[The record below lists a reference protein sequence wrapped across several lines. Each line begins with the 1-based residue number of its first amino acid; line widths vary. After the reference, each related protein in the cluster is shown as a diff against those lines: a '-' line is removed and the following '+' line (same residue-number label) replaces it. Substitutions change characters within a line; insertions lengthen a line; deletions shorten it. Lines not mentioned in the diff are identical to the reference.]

1 MRKTRKMSKAI
12 MAGVLSMAMVIQP
25 MTAFA
30 VEGNPFTE
38 DQIAENDNL
47 LYLVNCGTPDSS
59 VIPDGYVSMGL
70 YQSTVDQRYGEDPE
84 TGFSWGLAEDNEN
97 MVAVKGGDS
106 ASSLTGSYIYTS
118 DTQGTYEAGK
128 SGFLYSF
135 ELPDRESDEYLV
147 TVGIDNPWA
156 QYGTKYEDIIIEDQM
171 VEENLTAE
179 GFEGEYEVTVTDG
192 ELNVFVQAHPDS
204 RTESGDDPVL
214 SYIIVKAKT
223 EEPADPSVLTIESVE
238 ANSHQSGNE
247 ASKAIDGN
255 TGTHWHSSWETGHP
269 TVEDGLYI
277 TMDLGQ
283 EVSNLSQLTYTP
295 RQDKDSNGIYTEYE
309 ISVSTDGSEYTKVA
323 EGTWAADKDVKTA
336 TFPETAARYVRLTAV
351 HTMGNSDSEADQ
363 YACAAELALG
373 AVGDWDR
380 DAEKAALSEA
390 LAAAQ
395 EYLDSENGKTETE
408 LARLNGMVEDAEK
421 IAADGYLA
429 VKEELSGL
437 ADDITA
443 EVERL
448 ENNEP
453 YVTYDSITGTAAER
467 MFDNNGNKIQAHG
480 GQVQKIGDTWYWYG
494 EDKTNGYRPVEGV
507 HCYSSTDLYNWKDEG
522 LALDAI
528 DVPDEHYGDDSYVDL
543 SIFETDEELKALYGD
558 YAGQPSD
565 DPTYETK
572 LEEVYWN
579 LAEDRCVMERPK
591 VLYNESTG
599 QYVMWWHCDG
609 RTPTNTADY
618 GKARAGVAV
627 ADNPAGPFKFVGTY
641 LLASDPDRTDH
652 GFDSEGG
659 HVRDMNV
666 FKDDDG
672 TAYVL
677 YSSEGNEVMYIARL
691 NDSYTGLAK
700 DPEDMIHGED
710 FATISTD
717 SREAPAMFKYN
728 GMYYLITSGCTGW
741 APNQAAYAVAEDPM
755 GPWTRMGDPCVG
767 DTDRNTFWTQSTCVI
782 PVDPENGE
790 FIYMGDRWYNPDTG
804 ADISDS
810 RYVWLPIEFGSDNTI
825 MIKDYS
831 NWTLDEL
838 KGKGAISVDT
848 EFPETTTSVSSL
860 MESLPD
866 TVDVT
871 IGDTQYTGTPVE
883 WSMDD
888 RTAALGDYAL
898 GDVTVTGNLTELN
911 REFTV
916 TAFNCPP
923 SLVYFADCATGTD
936 NPSEIY
942 DRFAEGA
949 DELLNMVS
957 DQAYG
962 NDGGINWGY
971 TSIPGAS
978 GAGSSQDMGSHTPGD
993 FYDSGWWATSSG
1005 TIDYSFELDPGNYA
1019 VMTGYQE
1026 WWSSTRGIKITATS
1040 VDADGNETE
1049 IGTTTFTLSGEQD
1062 MQQRTDM
1069 TVPEDSDH
1077 VIVSIS
1083 KASGSDPVLSWIGIV
1098 STDEQTEPAAENLV
1112 TNGSFEDG
1120 STGWN
1125 LGTGASVQ
1133 KGDDA
1138 PDGTQYMRDN
1148 GDANDWGDGSSQS
1161 VEVEPDTEYV
1171 LTGSAKVDSSDP
1183 YYVGANVDGK
1193 EIYAVFSTDG
1203 SYTDTTDNADKL
1215 AYEVHAGAADWTDF
1229 EIRFTTGSETAS
1241 VNVYTWIDGGYG
1253 YLDNV
1258 VLKEVTGQL
1267 DWTEFDALMAEID
1280 ALDEAEYTEDSWAE
1294 FQTVVAE
1301 AKEFKENATD
1311 ETKQR
1316 EIRQMISTLEDAMEN
1331 LISIHEPTG
1340 DVTYYVDAENGDD
1353 SNDGTSPE
1361 TAWKTLAKASSIR
1374 QLKEGGSILLKAGSV
1389 WNGEQLTVKNAQ
1401 GTEENPVVIGSYGE
1415 GAKPVINGNGAN
1427 WDADT
1432 KEELAAVH
1440 IYNSEN
1446 IVIENLEITNWDETA
1461 APGSGWTYG
1470 QSSKLLSGL
1479 VVENK
1484 DAGALSNVVIRNNKI
1499 HDVNGKMAG
1508 GAEKAA
1514 GGLIVVVTGGGSNHT
1529 GKVESWYDGLTI
1541 DGNEVYK
1548 VCHEAIYMESVW
1560 ASRTLVG
1567 GTSSD
1572 TGYQNAGNS
1581 NWVGSNDV
1589 LIENNYVHDVAGD
1602 GIVPINTTDALV
1614 QYNLIDNAADT
1625 NWDYSANVNHA
1636 ALWTWD
1642 SDNVTFRYN
1651 EASNSSKDS
1660 AGEAMLPG
1668 TNDSMAFDFD
1678 YGVQNCLYEYNYSH
1692 DNYGGFLMLCPG
1704 PGATVNNIARYN
1716 LSINDGRYNGA
1727 PMIRVGGGKYGSN
1740 GVQVYNN
1747 TMYWEGNGGYAA
1759 ALAPASD
1766 WEGSVVTDVSIFNN
1780 IFYGPATDGSVKQS
1794 EGVSYYNNLVYSS
1807 DGSAQKVYQ
1816 AAAND
1821 ENAVY
1826 EDPMFADVTDF
1837 TSGSWADGKTT
1848 LGTAEGFKIQEGS
1861 PAIDAGAEHPDAP
1874 ASSPSAVADE
1884 LVPNTTDK
1892 PLSDYYGNALTDGRN
1907 DIGANEYTE
1916 EEAKELKITAN
1927 PEDVEGA
1934 AGENAVFTVAAE
1946 GSGLSYQ
1953 WQYANAGSSVW
1964 RASSMSGSD
1973 TPEITVPIASY
1984 RDGQKYRCVV
1994 TDRDGNSVTSESAT
2008 ITMIIPEDTPVI
2020 TSQPEDFV
2028 GTAGEMAVFEVEAE
2042 GSGLTYQWQYC
2053 NEGSNVWRNSSM
2065 AGSTTAA
2072 ISVEIASYR
2081 DGQKY
2086 RCVVTSESGYSATSD
2101 AAAIIIGVAED
2112 APHITSQPVSYEGA
2126 AGDTAV
2132 FEVKAEGEGLTYQ
2145 WQYCNANSNVWRTSS
2160 MKGNGTSTLSVP
2172 VTAARDGQKYRCVIT
2187 SGTGRVVTTET
2198 AVLTVIAN

>member
-1 MRKTRKMSKAI
+1 MKISNKVLRSRNALA
-12 MAGVLSMAMVIQP
+12 AGVLSVAMVLQP

-30 VEGNPFTE
+30 VEPTGDTPEVQDGDT
-38 DQIAENDNL
+38 
-47 LYLVNCGTPDSS
+47 LYLVNCATTDPS
-59 VIPDGYVSMGL
+59 VVPSGYDMGMC
-70 YQSTVDQRYGEDPE
+70 QSNVDQEYGQDSTGYSWGYDENDLSGKTDGSSPSDLTSSSWYISAGAVYDEATSGIKYEFDLPEGVDSVEVTAGVFIPQWWDDRTVVIELEGEDAGSMNCVDNVLSEE
-84 TGFSWGLAEDNEN
+84 T
-97 MVAVKGGDS
+97 
-106 ASSLTGSYIYTS
+106 YTVNV
-118 DTQGTYEAGK
+118 DDGVLDFRAK
-128 SGFLYSF
+128 AAA
-135 ELPDRESDEYLV
+135 DR
-147 TVGIDNPWA
+147 
-156 QYGTKYEDIIIEDQM
+156 
-171 VEENLTAE
+171 
-179 GFEGEYEVTVTDG
+179 
-192 ELNVFVQAHPDS
+192 
-204 RTESGDDPVL
+204 GDDANKDPML
-214 SYIIVKAKT
+214 SYIIVKADVEE
-223 EEPADPSVLTIESVE
+223 EEPEAPSVLTIQSVE
-238 ANSHQSGNE
+238 ANSYQSGNE
-247 ASKAIDGN
+247 ASKAIDGS
-255 TGTHWHSSWETGHP
+255 TGTHWHSSWATGHP
-269 TVEDGLYI
+269 TVADGLYI

-295 RQDKDSNGIYTEYE
+295 RQDRDSNGIYTEYE

-408 LARLNGMVEDAEK
+408 LARLNGMIEDAEK

-437 ADDITA
+437 ADSITG

-453 YVTYDSITGTAAER
+453 YITYDSITGTNGDI
-467 MFDNNGNKIQAHG
+467 MYDNNGTEIQAHG

-543 SIFETDEELKALYGD
+543 TIFETDEELKALYGD

-565 DPTYETK
+565 DPAYETK

-627 ADNPAGPFKFVGTY
+627 ADNPAGPFKFVGAY

-700 DPEDMIHGED
+700 DNEDMVLGED
-710 FATISTD
+710 FAIISTD

-741 APNQAAYAVAEDPM
+741 APNQAQYAVAEDPL
-755 GPWTRMGDPCVG
+755 GPWTRMGNPCIG
-767 DTDRNTFWTQSTCVI
+767 DTNNNTFSTQSTCVI
-782 PVDPENGE
+782 PVDPENGKY
-790 FIYMGDRWYNPDTG
+790 IYMGDRWTDDGVSNSLSAHP
-804 ADISDS
+804 
-810 RYVWLPIEFGSDNTI
+810 RYVWLPIEFGPDNTI

-831 NWTLDEL
+831 DWTLDEL
-838 KGKGAISVDT
+838 EGKGAISINT
-848 EFPETTTSVSSL
+848 EFPESTESISSL
-860 MESLPD
+860 MASLPSEI
-866 TVDVT
+866 DVT
-871 IGDTQYTGTPVE
+871 IGDTEYNGTPVE
-883 WSMDD
+883 WSLAEDV
-888 RTAALGDYAL
+888 AALGDYVL
-898 GDVTVTGNLTELN
+898 GDVTVTGSLTELN
-911 REFTV
+911 RDFTITV
-916 TAFNCPP
+916 FSCPT

-936 NPSEIY
+936 NPSEVF
-942 DRFAEGA
+942 DKFAAGA

-957 DQAYG
+957 DQAYE
-962 NDGGINWGY
+962 NDNGVNWGY
-971 TSIPGAS
+971 TSTPGAS
-978 GAGSSQDMGSHTPGD
+978 GASSSQDMGSHTPGD
-993 FYDSGWWATSSG
+993 FYDSGWWATSTG
-1005 TIDYSFELDPGNYA
+1005 TIDYSFELDPGSYA

-1040 VDADGNETE
+1040 VDADGIQTE
-1049 IGTTTFTLSGEQD
+1049 IGSTSFTLSGEQD
-1062 MQQRTDM
+1062 MQQRTDI

-1098 STDEQTEPAAENLV
+1098 GTEAAE
-1112 TNGSFEDG
+1112 
-1120 STGWN
+1120 
-1125 LGTGASVQ
+1125 
-1133 KGDDA
+1133 
-1138 PDGTQYMRDN
+1138 P
-1148 GDANDWGDGSSQS
+1148 
-1161 VEVEPDTEYV
+1161 
-1171 LTGSAKVDSSDP
+1171 
-1183 YYVGANVDGK
+1183 
-1193 EIYAVFSTDG
+1193 
-1203 SYTDTTDNADKL
+1203 
-1215 AYEVHAGAADWTDF
+1215 
-1229 EIRFTTGSETAS
+1229 SE
-1241 VNVYTWIDGGYG
+1241 
-1253 YLDNV
+1253 
-1258 VLKEVTGQL
+1258 L
-1267 DWTEFDALMAEID
+1267 DWTEFDALMTEID
-1280 ALDEAEYTEDSWAE
+1280 ALDEAEYTEDSWAA
-1294 FQTVVAE
+1294 FQAVVAE
-1301 AKEFKENATD
+1301 AKEFKENAAD
-1311 ETKQR
+1311 DTKQR
-1316 EIRQMISTLEDAMEN
+1316 DIRQMIAALEDAMEN

-1389 WNGEQLTVKNAQ
+1389 WNGEQLTVRNAQ
-1401 GTEENPVVIGSYGE
+1401 GTEANPVVIGSYGD

-1446 IVIENLEITNWDETA
+1446 IVIENLEITNWDSSV
-1461 APGSGWTYG
+1461 SGDYT

-1499 HDVNGKMAG
+1499 HDVNGRMAG

-1529 GKVESWYDGLTI
+1529 GTVESWYDGLTI
-1541 DGNEVYK
+1541 DGNEVYN

-1581 NWVGSNDV
+1581 SWVGSNDIT
-1589 LIENNYVHDVAGD
+1589 IENNYVHDVAGD

-1614 QYNLIDNAADT
+1614 QYNLIDNSADSS
-1625 NWDYSANVNHA
+1625 WDYSANPNHA

-1642 SDNVTFRYN
+1642 TDNVTFRYN
-1651 EASNSSKDS
+1651 EAFNTSKDS
-1660 AGEAMLPG
+1660 KG
-1668 TNDSMAFDFD
+1668 TAVGNDSMAFDFD
-1678 YGVQNCLYEYNYSH
+1678 YGVQNCTYEYNYSH
-1692 DNYGGFLMLCPG
+1692 DNLGGFLMLCPG

-1716 LSINDGRYNGA
+1716 LSVNDGLYEGA
-1727 PMIRVGGGKYGSN
+1727 PMIRMGTGKYGSI
-1740 GVQVYNN
+1740 GVQIYNN
-1747 TMYWEGNGGYAA
+1747 TMYWEGTGYS
-1759 ALAPASD
+1759 ASLTPD
-1766 WEGSVVTDVSIFNN
+1766 SYWEGPVIEDVSVFNN
-1780 IFYGPATDGSVKQS
+1780 IFYGPAVSGSVSTQS
-1794 EGVSYYNNLVYSS
+1794 GISYYNNLVYSS
-1807 DGSAQKVYQ
+1807 DGSAQEVYQ

-1826 EDPMFADVTDF
+1826 EDPMFVDVTDY
-1837 TSGSWADGKTT
+1837 TTGSWADGETT
-1848 LGTAEGFKIQEGS
+1848 LGTADGFKIQEGS
-1861 PAIDAGAEHPDAP
+1861 PAIDAGAEHPEAP
-1874 ASSPSAVADE
+1874 ASSTSDIADE
-1884 LVPNTTDK
+1884 LVPNTTEK
-1892 PLSDYYGNALTDGRN
+1892 PETDYYGNALTDGKN
-1907 DIGANEYTE
+1907 DIGASEYTE
-1916 EEAKELKITAN
+1916 EPIVDKTELEAAIKDAEAIEADKYTQDSYSALAEALDAARTVLADESAAQGQVNEAVESLRAAIENLVEIEPEPGTDEPGTDEPGTDEPGTDKPGTDKPDPGKTPDNKPGQTDTVQTGDASPVMLYVMITA
-1927 PEDVEGA
+1927 VAFIVIFGA
-1934 AGENAVFTVAAE
+1934 A
-1946 GSGLSYQ
+1946 
-1953 WQYANAGSSVW
+1953 
-1964 RASSMSGSD
+1964 
-1973 TPEITVPIASY
+1973 
-1984 RDGQKYRCVV
+1984 
-1994 TDRDGNSVTSESAT
+1994 
-2008 ITMIIPEDTPVI
+2008 
-2020 TSQPEDFV
+2020 
-2028 GTAGEMAVFEVEAE
+2028 
-2042 GSGLTYQWQYC
+2042 
-2053 NEGSNVWRNSSM
+2053 
-2065 AGSTTAA
+2065 
-2072 ISVEIASYR
+2072 
-2081 DGQKY
+2081 
-2086 RCVVTSESGYSATSD
+2086 
-2101 AAAIIIGVAED
+2101 
-2112 APHITSQPVSYEGA
+2112 
-2126 AGDTAV
+2126 
-2132 FEVKAEGEGLTYQ
+2132 
-2145 WQYCNANSNVWRTSS
+2145 
-2160 MKGNGTSTLSVP
+2160 
-2172 VTAARDGQKYRCVIT
+2172 
-2187 SGTGRVVTTET
+2187 
-2198 AVLTVIAN
+2198 TVIIKRRKG

>member
-1 MRKTRKMSKAI
+1 MKISNKVLRSRNALA
-12 MAGVLSMAMVIQP
+12 AGVLSVAMVLQP

-30 VEGNPFTE
+30 VEPTGDTPEVQDGDT
-38 DQIAENDNL
+38 
-47 LYLVNCGTPDSS
+47 LYLVNCATTDPS
-59 VIPDGYVSMGL
+59 VVPSGYDMGMC
-70 YQSTVDQRYGEDPE
+70 QSNVDQEYGQDSTGYSWGYDENDLSGKTDGSSPSDLTSSLWYISAGAVYDEATSGIKYEFDLPEGVDSVEVTAGVFIPQWWDDRTVVIELEGEDAGSMNCVDNVLSEE
-84 TGFSWGLAEDNEN
+84 T
-97 MVAVKGGDS
+97 
-106 ASSLTGSYIYTS
+106 YTVNV
-118 DTQGTYEAGK
+118 DDGVLDFRAK
-128 SGFLYSF
+128 AAA
-135 ELPDRESDEYLV
+135 DR
-147 TVGIDNPWA
+147 
-156 QYGTKYEDIIIEDQM
+156 
-171 VEENLTAE
+171 
-179 GFEGEYEVTVTDG
+179 
-192 ELNVFVQAHPDS
+192 
-204 RTESGDDPVL
+204 GDDANKDPML
-214 SYIIVKAKT
+214 SYIIVKADVEE
-223 EEPADPSVLTIESVE
+223 EEPEAPSVLTIQSVE
-238 ANSHQSGNE
+238 ANSYQSGNE
-247 ASKAIDGN
+247 ASKAIDGS
-255 TGTHWHSSWETGHP
+255 TGTHWHSSWATGHP
-269 TVEDGLYI
+269 TVADGLYI

-408 LARLNGMVEDAEK
+408 LARLNGMIEDAEK

-437 ADDITA
+437 ADSITG

-453 YVTYDSITGTAAER
+453 YITYDSITGTNGDI
-467 MFDNNGNKIQAHG
+467 MYDNNGTEIQAHG

-543 SIFETDEELKALYGD
+543 TIFETDEELKALYGD

-565 DPTYETK
+565 DPAYETK

-627 ADNPAGPFKFVGTY
+627 ADNPAGPFKFVGAY

-700 DPEDMIHGED
+700 DNEDMVLGED
-710 FATISTD
+710 FAIISTD

-741 APNQAAYAVAEDPM
+741 APNQAQYAVAEDPL
-755 GPWTRMGDPCVG
+755 GPWTRMGNPCIG
-767 DTDRNTFWTQSTCVI
+767 DTNNNTFSTQSTCVI
-782 PVDPENGE
+782 PVDPENGKY
-790 FIYMGDRWYNPDTG
+790 IYMGDRWTDDGVSNSLSAHP
-804 ADISDS
+804 
-810 RYVWLPIEFGSDNTI
+810 RYVWLPIEFGPDNTI

-831 NWTLDEL
+831 DWTLDEL
-838 KGKGAISVDT
+838 EGKGAISINT
-848 EFPETTTSVSSL
+848 EFPESTESISSL
-860 MESLPD
+860 MASLPSEI
-866 TVDVT
+866 DVT
-871 IGDTQYTGTPVE
+871 IGDTEYNGTPVE
-883 WSMDD
+883 WSLAEDV
-888 RTAALGDYAL
+888 AALGDYVL
-898 GDVTVTGNLTELN
+898 GDVTVTGSLTELN
-911 REFTV
+911 RDFTITV
-916 TAFNCPP
+916 FSCPT

-936 NPSEIY
+936 NPSEVF
-942 DRFAEGA
+942 DKFAAGA

-957 DQAYG
+957 DQAYE
-962 NDGGINWGY
+962 NDNGVNWGY
-971 TSIPGAS
+971 TSTPGAS
-978 GAGSSQDMGSHTPGD
+978 GASSSQDMGSHTPGD
-993 FYDSGWWATSSG
+993 FYDSGWWATSTG
-1005 TIDYSFELDPGNYA
+1005 TIDYSFELDPGSYA

-1040 VDADGNETE
+1040 VDADGIQTE
-1049 IGTTTFTLSGEQD
+1049 IGSTSFTLSGEQD
-1062 MQQRTDM
+1062 MQQRTDI

-1098 STDEQTEPAAENLV
+1098 GTEAAE
-1112 TNGSFEDG
+1112 
-1120 STGWN
+1120 
-1125 LGTGASVQ
+1125 
-1133 KGDDA
+1133 
-1138 PDGTQYMRDN
+1138 P
-1148 GDANDWGDGSSQS
+1148 
-1161 VEVEPDTEYV
+1161 
-1171 LTGSAKVDSSDP
+1171 
-1183 YYVGANVDGK
+1183 
-1193 EIYAVFSTDG
+1193 
-1203 SYTDTTDNADKL
+1203 
-1215 AYEVHAGAADWTDF
+1215 
-1229 EIRFTTGSETAS
+1229 SE
-1241 VNVYTWIDGGYG
+1241 
-1253 YLDNV
+1253 
-1258 VLKEVTGQL
+1258 L
-1267 DWTEFDALMAEID
+1267 DWTEFDALMTEID
-1280 ALDEAEYTEDSWAE
+1280 ALDEAEYTEDSWAA
-1294 FQTVVAE
+1294 FQAVVAE
-1301 AKEFKENATD
+1301 AKEFKENAAD
-1311 ETKQR
+1311 DTKQR
-1316 EIRQMISTLEDAMEN
+1316 DIRQMIAALEDAMEN

-1389 WNGEQLTVKNAQ
+1389 WNGEQLTVRNAQ
-1401 GTEENPVVIGSYGE
+1401 GTEANPVVIGSYGD

-1446 IVIENLEITNWDETA
+1446 IVIENLEITNWDSSV
-1461 APGSGWTYG
+1461 SGDYT

-1499 HDVNGKMAG
+1499 HDVNGRMAG

-1529 GKVESWYDGLTI
+1529 GTVESWYDGLTI
-1541 DGNEVYK
+1541 DGNEVYN

-1581 NWVGSNDV
+1581 SWVGSNDV
-1589 LIENNYVHDVAGD
+1589 TIENNYVHDVAGD

-1614 QYNLIDNAADT
+1614 QYNLIDNSADSS
-1625 NWDYSANVNHA
+1625 WDYSANPNHA

-1642 SDNVTFRYN
+1642 TDNVTFRYN
-1651 EASNSSKDS
+1651 EAFNTSKDS
-1660 AGEAMLPG
+1660 KG
-1668 TNDSMAFDFD
+1668 TAVGNDSMAFDFD
-1678 YGVQNCLYEYNYSH
+1678 YGVQNCTYEYNYSH
-1692 DNYGGFLMLCPG
+1692 DNLGGFLMLCPG

-1716 LSINDGRYNGA
+1716 LSVNDGLYEGA
-1727 PMIRVGGGKYGSN
+1727 PMIRMGTGKYGSI
-1740 GVQVYNN
+1740 GVQIYNN
-1747 TMYWEGNGGYAA
+1747 TMYWEGTGYS
-1759 ALAPASD
+1759 ASLTPD
-1766 WEGSVVTDVSIFNN
+1766 SYWEGPVIEDVSVFNN
-1780 IFYGPATDGSVKQS
+1780 IFYGPAVSGSVSTQS
-1794 EGVSYYNNLVYSS
+1794 GISYYNNLVYSS
-1807 DGSAQKVYQ
+1807 DGSAQEVYQ

-1826 EDPMFADVTDF
+1826 EDPMFVDVTDY
-1837 TSGSWADGKTT
+1837 TTGSWADGETT
-1848 LGTAEGFKIQEGS
+1848 LGTADGFKIQEGS
-1861 PAIDAGAEHPDAP
+1861 PAIDAGAEHPEAP
-1874 ASSPSAVADE
+1874 ASSTSDIADE
-1884 LVPNTTDK
+1884 LVPNTTEK
-1892 PLSDYYGNALTDGRN
+1892 PETDYYGNALTDGKN
-1907 DIGANEYTE
+1907 DIGASEYTE
-1916 EEAKELKITAN
+1916 EPIVDKTELEAAIKDAEAIEADKYTQDSYSALAEALDAARTVLADESAAQGQVNEAVESLRAAIENLVEIEPEPGTDEPGTDEPGTDEPGTDKPGTDKPDPGKTPDNKPGQTDTVQTGDASPVMLYVMITA
-1927 PEDVEGA
+1927 VAFIVIFGA
-1934 AGENAVFTVAAE
+1934 T
-1946 GSGLSYQ
+1946 
-1953 WQYANAGSSVW
+1953 
-1964 RASSMSGSD
+1964 
-1973 TPEITVPIASY
+1973 
-1984 RDGQKYRCVV
+1984 
-1994 TDRDGNSVTSESAT
+1994 
-2008 ITMIIPEDTPVI
+2008 
-2020 TSQPEDFV
+2020 
-2028 GTAGEMAVFEVEAE
+2028 
-2042 GSGLTYQWQYC
+2042 
-2053 NEGSNVWRNSSM
+2053 
-2065 AGSTTAA
+2065 
-2072 ISVEIASYR
+2072 
-2081 DGQKY
+2081 
-2086 RCVVTSESGYSATSD
+2086 
-2101 AAAIIIGVAED
+2101 
-2112 APHITSQPVSYEGA
+2112 
-2126 AGDTAV
+2126 
-2132 FEVKAEGEGLTYQ
+2132 
-2145 WQYCNANSNVWRTSS
+2145 
-2160 MKGNGTSTLSVP
+2160 
-2172 VTAARDGQKYRCVIT
+2172 
-2187 SGTGRVVTTET
+2187 
-2198 AVLTVIAN
+2198 TVIIKRRKG

>member
-1 MRKTRKMSKAI
+1 MKISNKVLRSRNALA
-12 MAGVLSMAMVIQP
+12 AGVLSVAMVLQP

-30 VEGNPFTE
+30 VEPTGDTPEVQDGDT
-38 DQIAENDNL
+38 
-47 LYLVNCGTPDSS
+47 LYLVNCATTDPS
-59 VIPDGYVSMGL
+59 VVPSGYDMGMC
-70 YQSTVDQRYGEDPE
+70 QSNVDQEYGQDS
-84 TGFSWGLAEDNEN
+84 TGYSWGYDEN
-97 MVAVKGGDS
+97 DLSGKTDGSSPSDLTSSSWYISAGAVYDE
-106 ASSLTGSYIYTS
+106 ATS
-118 DTQGTYEAGK
+118 
-128 SGFLYSF
+128 
-135 ELPDRESDEYLV
+135 
-147 TVGIDNPWA
+147 GI
-156 QYGTKYEDIIIEDQM
+156 KYEFDLPEGVDSVEVTAGVFIPQWWDDRTVVIE
-171 VEENLTAE
+171 L
-179 GFEGEYEVTVTDG
+179 EGEAAGSMNCVDNVLSEETYTVNVDDG
-192 ELNVFVQAHPDS
+192 VLDFRAKAAAD
-204 RTESGDDPVL
+204 RGDDANKDPML
-214 SYIIVKAKT
+214 SYIIVKADVEE
-223 EEPADPSVLTIESVE
+223 EEPEAPSVLTIQSVE
-238 ANSHQSGNE
+238 ANSYQSGNE
-247 ASKAIDGN
+247 ASKAIDGS
-255 TGTHWHSSWETGHP
+255 TGTHWHSSWATGHP
-269 TVEDGLYI
+269 TVADGLYI

-408 LARLNGMVEDAEK
+408 LARLNGMIEDAEK

-437 ADDITA
+437 ADSITG

-453 YVTYDSITGTAAER
+453 YITYDSITGTNGDI
-467 MFDNNGNKIQAHG
+467 MYDNNGTEIQAHG

-543 SIFETDEELKALYGD
+543 TIFETDEELKALYGD

-565 DPTYETK
+565 DPAYETK

-627 ADNPAGPFKFVGTY
+627 ADNPAGPFKFVGAY

-700 DPEDMIHGED
+700 DNEDMVLGED
-710 FATISTD
+710 FAIISTD

-741 APNQAAYAVAEDPM
+741 APNQAQYAVAEDPL
-755 GPWTRMGDPCVG
+755 GPWTRMGNPCIG
-767 DTDRNTFWTQSTCVI
+767 DTNNNTFSTQSTCVI
-782 PVDPENGE
+782 PVDPENGKY
-790 FIYMGDRWYNPDTG
+790 IYMGDRWTDDGVSNSLSAHP
-804 ADISDS
+804 
-810 RYVWLPIEFGSDNTI
+810 RYVWLPIEFGPDNTI

-831 NWTLDEL
+831 DWTLDEL
-838 KGKGAISVDT
+838 EGKGAISINT
-848 EFPETTTSVSSL
+848 EFPESTESISSL
-860 MESLPD
+860 MASLPSEI
-866 TVDVT
+866 DVT
-871 IGDTQYTGTPVE
+871 IGDTEYNGTPVE
-883 WSMDD
+883 WSLAEDV
-888 RTAALGDYAL
+888 AALGDYVL
-898 GDVTVTGNLTELN
+898 GDVTVTGSLTELN
-911 REFTV
+911 RDFTITV
-916 TAFNCPP
+916 FSCPT

-936 NPSEIY
+936 NPSEVF
-942 DRFAEGA
+942 DKFAAGA

-957 DQAYG
+957 DQAYE
-962 NDGGINWGY
+962 NDNGVNWGY
-971 TSIPGAS
+971 TSTPGAS
-978 GAGSSQDMGSHTPGD
+978 GASSSQDMGSHTLGD
-993 FYDSGWWATSSG
+993 FYDSGWWATSTG
-1005 TIDYSFELDPGNYA
+1005 TIDYSFELDPGSYA

-1040 VDADGNETE
+1040 VDADGIQTE
-1049 IGTTTFTLSGEQD
+1049 IGSTSFTLSGEQD
-1062 MQQRTDM
+1062 MQQRTDI

-1098 STDEQTEPAAENLV
+1098 GTEAAE
-1112 TNGSFEDG
+1112 
-1120 STGWN
+1120 
-1125 LGTGASVQ
+1125 
-1133 KGDDA
+1133 
-1138 PDGTQYMRDN
+1138 P
-1148 GDANDWGDGSSQS
+1148 
-1161 VEVEPDTEYV
+1161 
-1171 LTGSAKVDSSDP
+1171 
-1183 YYVGANVDGK
+1183 
-1193 EIYAVFSTDG
+1193 
-1203 SYTDTTDNADKL
+1203 
-1215 AYEVHAGAADWTDF
+1215 
-1229 EIRFTTGSETAS
+1229 SE
-1241 VNVYTWIDGGYG
+1241 
-1253 YLDNV
+1253 
-1258 VLKEVTGQL
+1258 L
-1267 DWTEFDALMAEID
+1267 DWTEFDALMTEID
-1280 ALDEAEYTEDSWAE
+1280 ALDEAEYTEDSWAA
-1294 FQTVVAE
+1294 FQAVVAE
-1301 AKEFKENATD
+1301 AKEFKENAAD
-1311 ETKQR
+1311 DTKQR
-1316 EIRQMISTLEDAMEN
+1316 DIRQMIAALEDAMEN

-1389 WNGEQLTVKNAQ
+1389 WNGEQLTVRNAQ
-1401 GTEENPVVIGSYGE
+1401 GTEANPVVIGSYGD

-1446 IVIENLEITNWDETA
+1446 IVIENLEITNWDSSV
-1461 APGSGWTYG
+1461 SGDYT

-1499 HDVNGKMAG
+1499 HDVNGRMAG

-1529 GKVESWYDGLTI
+1529 GTVESWYDGLTI
-1541 DGNEVYK
+1541 DGNEVYN

-1581 NWVGSNDV
+1581 SWVGSNDV
-1589 LIENNYVHDVAGD
+1589 TIENNYVHDVAGD

-1614 QYNLIDNAADT
+1614 QYNLIDNSADSS
-1625 NWDYSANVNHA
+1625 WDYSANPNHA

-1642 SDNVTFRYN
+1642 TDNVTFRYN
-1651 EASNSSKDS
+1651 EAFNTSKDS
-1660 AGEAMLPG
+1660 KG
-1668 TNDSMAFDFD
+1668 TAVGNDSMAFDFD
-1678 YGVQNCLYEYNYSH
+1678 YGVQNCTYEYNYSH
-1692 DNYGGFLMLCPG
+1692 DNLGGFLMLCPG

-1716 LSINDGRYNGA
+1716 LSVNDGLYEGA
-1727 PMIRVGGGKYGSN
+1727 PMIRMGTGKYGSI
-1740 GVQVYNN
+1740 GVQIYNN
-1747 TMYWEGNGGYAA
+1747 TMYWEGTGYS
-1759 ALAPASD
+1759 ASLTPD
-1766 WEGSVVTDVSIFNN
+1766 SYWEGPVIEDVSVFNN
-1780 IFYGPATDGSVKQS
+1780 IFYGPAVSGSVSTQS
-1794 EGVSYYNNLVYSS
+1794 GISYYNNLVYSS
-1807 DGSAQKVYQ
+1807 DGSAQEVYQ

-1826 EDPMFADVTDF
+1826 EDPMFVDVTDY
-1837 TSGSWADGKTT
+1837 TTGSWADGETT
-1848 LGTAEGFKIQEGS
+1848 LGTADGFKIQEGS
-1861 PAIDAGAEHPDAP
+1861 PAIDAGAEHPEAP
-1874 ASSPSAVADE
+1874 ASSTSDIADE
-1884 LVPNTTDK
+1884 LVPNTTEK
-1892 PLSDYYGNALTDGRN
+1892 PETDYYGNALTDGKN
-1907 DIGANEYTE
+1907 DIGASEYTE
-1916 EEAKELKITAN
+1916 EPIVDKTELEAAIKDAEAIEADKYTQDSYSALAEALDAARTVLADESAAQGQVNEAVESLRAAIENLVEIEPEPGTDEPGTDEPGTDEPGTDKPGTDKPDPGKTPDNKPGQTDTVQTGDASPVMLYVMITA
-1927 PEDVEGA
+1927 VAFIVIFGA
-1934 AGENAVFTVAAE
+1934 A
-1946 GSGLSYQ
+1946 
-1953 WQYANAGSSVW
+1953 
-1964 RASSMSGSD
+1964 
-1973 TPEITVPIASY
+1973 
-1984 RDGQKYRCVV
+1984 
-1994 TDRDGNSVTSESAT
+1994 
-2008 ITMIIPEDTPVI
+2008 
-2020 TSQPEDFV
+2020 
-2028 GTAGEMAVFEVEAE
+2028 
-2042 GSGLTYQWQYC
+2042 
-2053 NEGSNVWRNSSM
+2053 
-2065 AGSTTAA
+2065 
-2072 ISVEIASYR
+2072 
-2081 DGQKY
+2081 
-2086 RCVVTSESGYSATSD
+2086 
-2101 AAAIIIGVAED
+2101 
-2112 APHITSQPVSYEGA
+2112 
-2126 AGDTAV
+2126 
-2132 FEVKAEGEGLTYQ
+2132 
-2145 WQYCNANSNVWRTSS
+2145 
-2160 MKGNGTSTLSVP
+2160 
-2172 VTAARDGQKYRCVIT
+2172 
-2187 SGTGRVVTTET
+2187 
-2198 AVLTVIAN
+2198 TVIIKRRKG

>member
-1 MRKTRKMSKAI
+1 MKISNKVLRSRNALA
-12 MAGVLSMAMVIQP
+12 AGVLSVAMVLQP

-30 VEGNPFTE
+30 VEPTGDTPEVQDGDT
-38 DQIAENDNL
+38 
-47 LYLVNCGTPDSS
+47 LYLVNCATTDPS
-59 VIPDGYVSMGL
+59 VVPSGYDMGMC
-70 YQSTVDQRYGEDPE
+70 QSNVDQEYGQDSTGYSWGYDENDLSGKTDGSSPSDLTSSSWYISAGAVYDEATSGIKYEFDLPEGVDSVEVTAGVFIPQWWDDRTVVIELEGEDAGSMNCVDNVLSEE
-84 TGFSWGLAEDNEN
+84 T
-97 MVAVKGGDS
+97 
-106 ASSLTGSYIYTS
+106 YTVNV
-118 DTQGTYEAGK
+118 DDGVLDFRAK
-128 SGFLYSF
+128 AAA
-135 ELPDRESDEYLV
+135 DR
-147 TVGIDNPWA
+147 
-156 QYGTKYEDIIIEDQM
+156 
-171 VEENLTAE
+171 
-179 GFEGEYEVTVTDG
+179 
-192 ELNVFVQAHPDS
+192 
-204 RTESGDDPVL
+204 GDDANKDPML
-214 SYIIVKAKT
+214 SYIIVKADVEE
-223 EEPADPSVLTIESVE
+223 EEPEAPSVLTIQSVE
-238 ANSHQSGNE
+238 ANSYQSGNE
-247 ASKAIDGN
+247 ASKAIDGS
-255 TGTHWHSSWETGHP
+255 TGTHWHSSWATGHP
-269 TVEDGLYI
+269 TVADGLYI

-408 LARLNGMVEDAEK
+408 LARLNGMIEDAEK

-437 ADDITA
+437 ADSITG

-453 YVTYDSITGTAAER
+453 YITYDSITGTNGDI
-467 MFDNNGNKIQAHG
+467 MYDNNGTEIQAHG

-522 LALDAI
+522 IALDAI

-543 SIFETDEELKALYGD
+543 TIFETDEELKALYGD

-565 DPTYETK
+565 DPAYETK

-627 ADNPAGPFKFVGTY
+627 ADNPAGPFKFVGAY

-700 DPEDMIHGED
+700 DNEDMVLGED
-710 FATISTD
+710 FAIISTD

-741 APNQAAYAVAEDPM
+741 APNQAQYAVAEDPL
-755 GPWTRMGDPCVG
+755 GPWTRMGNPCIG
-767 DTDRNTFWTQSTCVI
+767 DTNNNTFSTQSTCVI
-782 PVDPENGE
+782 PVDPENGKY
-790 FIYMGDRWYNPDTG
+790 IYMGDRWTDDGVSNSLSAHP
-804 ADISDS
+804 
-810 RYVWLPIEFGSDNTI
+810 RYVWLPIEFGPDNTI

-831 NWTLDEL
+831 DWTLDEL
-838 KGKGAISVDT
+838 EGKGAISINT
-848 EFPETTTSVSSL
+848 EFPESTESISSL
-860 MESLPD
+860 MASLPSEI
-866 TVDVT
+866 DVT
-871 IGDTQYTGTPVE
+871 IGDTEYNGTPVE
-883 WSMDD
+883 WSLAEDV
-888 RTAALGDYAL
+888 AALGDYVL
-898 GDVTVTGNLTELN
+898 GDVTVTGSLTELN
-911 REFTV
+911 RDFTITV
-916 TAFNCPP
+916 FSCPT

-936 NPSEIY
+936 NPSEVF
-942 DRFAEGA
+942 DKFAAGA

-957 DQAYG
+957 DQAYE
-962 NDGGINWGY
+962 NDNGVNWGY
-971 TSIPGAS
+971 TSTPGAS
-978 GAGSSQDMGSHTPGD
+978 GASSSQDMGSHTPGD
-993 FYDSGWWATSSG
+993 FYDSGWWATSTG
-1005 TIDYSFELDPGNYA
+1005 TIDYSFELDPGSYA

-1040 VDADGNETE
+1040 VDADGIQTE
-1049 IGTTTFTLSGEQD
+1049 IGSTSFTLSGEQD
-1062 MQQRTDM
+1062 MQQRTDI

-1098 STDEQTEPAAENLV
+1098 GTEAAE
-1112 TNGSFEDG
+1112 
-1120 STGWN
+1120 
-1125 LGTGASVQ
+1125 
-1133 KGDDA
+1133 
-1138 PDGTQYMRDN
+1138 P
-1148 GDANDWGDGSSQS
+1148 
-1161 VEVEPDTEYV
+1161 
-1171 LTGSAKVDSSDP
+1171 
-1183 YYVGANVDGK
+1183 
-1193 EIYAVFSTDG
+1193 
-1203 SYTDTTDNADKL
+1203 
-1215 AYEVHAGAADWTDF
+1215 
-1229 EIRFTTGSETAS
+1229 SE
-1241 VNVYTWIDGGYG
+1241 
-1253 YLDNV
+1253 
-1258 VLKEVTGQL
+1258 L
-1267 DWTEFDALMAEID
+1267 DWTEFDALMTEID
-1280 ALDEAEYTEDSWAE
+1280 ALDEAEYTEDSWAA
-1294 FQTVVAE
+1294 FQAVVAE
-1301 AKEFKENATD
+1301 AKEFKENAAD
-1311 ETKQR
+1311 DTKQR
-1316 EIRQMISTLEDAMEN
+1316 DIRQMIAALEDAMEN

-1389 WNGEQLTVKNAQ
+1389 WNGEQLTVRNAQ
-1401 GTEENPVVIGSYGE
+1401 GTEANPVVIGSYGD

-1446 IVIENLEITNWDETA
+1446 IVIENLEITNWDSSV
-1461 APGSGWTYG
+1461 SGDYT

-1499 HDVNGKMAG
+1499 HDVNGRMAG

-1529 GKVESWYDGLTI
+1529 GTVESWYDGLTI
-1541 DGNEVYK
+1541 DGNEVYN

-1581 NWVGSNDV
+1581 SWVGSNDV
-1589 LIENNYVHDVAGD
+1589 TIENNYVHDVAGD

-1614 QYNLIDNAADT
+1614 QYNLIDNSADSS
-1625 NWDYSANVNHA
+1625 WDYSANPNHA

-1642 SDNVTFRYN
+1642 TDNVTFRYN
-1651 EASNSSKDS
+1651 EAFNTSKDS
-1660 AGEAMLPG
+1660 KG
-1668 TNDSMAFDFD
+1668 TAVGNDSMAFDFD
-1678 YGVQNCLYEYNYSH
+1678 YGVQNCTYEYNYSH
-1692 DNYGGFLMLCPG
+1692 DNLGGFLMLCPG

-1716 LSINDGRYNGA
+1716 LSVNDGLYEGA
-1727 PMIRVGGGKYGSN
+1727 PMIRMGTGKYGSI
-1740 GVQVYNN
+1740 GVQIYNN
-1747 TMYWEGNGGYAA
+1747 TMYWEGTGYS
-1759 ALAPASD
+1759 ASLTPD
-1766 WEGSVVTDVSIFNN
+1766 SYWEGPVIEDVSVFNN
-1780 IFYGPATDGSVKQS
+1780 IFYGPAVSGSVSTQS
-1794 EGVSYYNNLVYSS
+1794 GISYYNNLVYSS
-1807 DGSAQKVYQ
+1807 DGSAQEVYQ

-1826 EDPMFADVTDF
+1826 EDPMFVDVTDY
-1837 TSGSWADGKTT
+1837 TTGSWADGETT
-1848 LGTAEGFKIQEGS
+1848 LGTADGFKIQEGS
-1861 PAIDAGAEHPDAP
+1861 PAIDAGAEHPEAP
-1874 ASSPSAVADE
+1874 ASSTSDIADE
-1884 LVPNTTDK
+1884 LVPNTTEK
-1892 PLSDYYGNALTDGRN
+1892 PETDYYGNALTDGKN
-1907 DIGANEYTE
+1907 DIGASEYTE
-1916 EEAKELKITAN
+1916 EPIVDKTELEAAIKDAEAIEADKYTQDSYSALAEALDAARTVLADESAAQGQVNEAVESLRAAIENLVEIEPEPGTDEPGTDEPGTDEPGTDKPGTDKPDPGKTPDNKPGQTDTVQTGDASPVMLYVMITA
-1927 PEDVEGA
+1927 VAFIVIFGA
-1934 AGENAVFTVAAE
+1934 A
-1946 GSGLSYQ
+1946 
-1953 WQYANAGSSVW
+1953 
-1964 RASSMSGSD
+1964 
-1973 TPEITVPIASY
+1973 
-1984 RDGQKYRCVV
+1984 
-1994 TDRDGNSVTSESAT
+1994 
-2008 ITMIIPEDTPVI
+2008 
-2020 TSQPEDFV
+2020 
-2028 GTAGEMAVFEVEAE
+2028 
-2042 GSGLTYQWQYC
+2042 
-2053 NEGSNVWRNSSM
+2053 
-2065 AGSTTAA
+2065 
-2072 ISVEIASYR
+2072 
-2081 DGQKY
+2081 
-2086 RCVVTSESGYSATSD
+2086 
-2101 AAAIIIGVAED
+2101 
-2112 APHITSQPVSYEGA
+2112 
-2126 AGDTAV
+2126 
-2132 FEVKAEGEGLTYQ
+2132 
-2145 WQYCNANSNVWRTSS
+2145 
-2160 MKGNGTSTLSVP
+2160 
-2172 VTAARDGQKYRCVIT
+2172 
-2187 SGTGRVVTTET
+2187 
-2198 AVLTVIAN
+2198 TVIIKRRKG

>member
-1 MRKTRKMSKAI
+1 MKISNKVLRSRNALA
-12 MAGVLSMAMVIQP
+12 AGVLSVAMVLQP

-30 VEGNPFTE
+30 VEPTGDTPEVQDGDT
-38 DQIAENDNL
+38 
-47 LYLVNCGTPDSS
+47 LYLVNCATTDPS
-59 VIPDGYVSMGL
+59 VVPSGYDMGMC
-70 YQSTVDQRYGEDPE
+70 QSNVDQEYGQDSTGYSWGYDENDLSGKTDGSSPSDLTSSSWYISAGAVYDEATSGIKYEFDLPEGVDSVEVTAGVFIPQWWDDRTVVIELEGEDAGSMNCVDNVLSEE
-84 TGFSWGLAEDNEN
+84 T
-97 MVAVKGGDS
+97 
-106 ASSLTGSYIYTS
+106 YTVNV
-118 DTQGTYEAGK
+118 DDGVLDFRAK
-128 SGFLYSF
+128 AAA
-135 ELPDRESDEYLV
+135 DR
-147 TVGIDNPWA
+147 
-156 QYGTKYEDIIIEDQM
+156 
-171 VEENLTAE
+171 
-179 GFEGEYEVTVTDG
+179 
-192 ELNVFVQAHPDS
+192 
-204 RTESGDDPVL
+204 GDDANKDPML
-214 SYIIVKAKT
+214 SYIIVKADVEE
-223 EEPADPSVLTIESVE
+223 EEPEAPSVLTIQSVE
-238 ANSHQSGNE
+238 ANSYQSGNE
-247 ASKAIDGN
+247 ASKAIDGS
-255 TGTHWHSSWETGHP
+255 TGTHWHSSWATGHP
-269 TVEDGLYI
+269 TVADGLYI

-323 EGTWAADKDVKTA
+323 EGTWAADKDLKTA

-408 LARLNGMVEDAEK
+408 LARLNGMIEDAEK

-437 ADDITA
+437 ADSITG

-453 YVTYDSITGTAAER
+453 YITYDSITGTNGDI
-467 MFDNNGNKIQAHG
+467 MYDNNGTEIQAHG

-543 SIFETDEELKALYGD
+543 TIFETDEELKALYGD

-565 DPTYETK
+565 DPAYETK

-627 ADNPAGPFKFVGTY
+627 ADNPAGPFKFVGAY

-700 DPEDMIHGED
+700 DNEDMVLGED
-710 FATISTD
+710 FAIISTD

-741 APNQAAYAVAEDPM
+741 APNQAQYAVAEDPL
-755 GPWTRMGDPCVG
+755 GPWTRMGNPCIG
-767 DTDRNTFWTQSTCVI
+767 DTNNNTFSTQSTCVI
-782 PVDPENGE
+782 PVDPENGKY
-790 FIYMGDRWYNPDTG
+790 IYMGDRWTDDGVSNSLSAHP
-804 ADISDS
+804 
-810 RYVWLPIEFGSDNTI
+810 RYVWLPIEFGPDNTI

-831 NWTLDEL
+831 DWTLDEL
-838 KGKGAISVDT
+838 EGKGAISINT
-848 EFPETTTSVSSL
+848 EFPESTESISSL
-860 MESLPD
+860 MASLPSEI
-866 TVDVT
+866 DVT
-871 IGDTQYTGTPVE
+871 IGDTEYNGTPVE
-883 WSMDD
+883 WSLAEDV
-888 RTAALGDYAL
+888 AALGDYVL
-898 GDVTVTGNLTELN
+898 GDVTVTGSLTELN
-911 REFTV
+911 RDFTITV
-916 TAFNCPP
+916 FSCPT

-936 NPSEIY
+936 NPSEVF
-942 DRFAEGA
+942 DKFAAGA

-957 DQAYG
+957 DQAYE
-962 NDGGINWGY
+962 NDNGVNWGY
-971 TSIPGAS
+971 TSTPGAS
-978 GAGSSQDMGSHTPGD
+978 GASSSQDMGSHTPGD
-993 FYDSGWWATSSG
+993 FYDSGWWATSTG
-1005 TIDYSFELDPGNYA
+1005 TIDYSFELDPGSYA

-1040 VDADGNETE
+1040 VDADGIQTE
-1049 IGTTTFTLSGEQD
+1049 IGSTSFTLSGEQD
-1062 MQQRTDM
+1062 MQQRTDI

-1098 STDEQTEPAAENLV
+1098 GTEAAE
-1112 TNGSFEDG
+1112 
-1120 STGWN
+1120 
-1125 LGTGASVQ
+1125 
-1133 KGDDA
+1133 
-1138 PDGTQYMRDN
+1138 P
-1148 GDANDWGDGSSQS
+1148 
-1161 VEVEPDTEYV
+1161 
-1171 LTGSAKVDSSDP
+1171 
-1183 YYVGANVDGK
+1183 
-1193 EIYAVFSTDG
+1193 
-1203 SYTDTTDNADKL
+1203 
-1215 AYEVHAGAADWTDF
+1215 
-1229 EIRFTTGSETAS
+1229 SE
-1241 VNVYTWIDGGYG
+1241 
-1253 YLDNV
+1253 
-1258 VLKEVTGQL
+1258 L
-1267 DWTEFDALMAEID
+1267 DWTEFDALMTEID
-1280 ALDEAEYTEDSWAE
+1280 ALDEAEYTEDSWAA
-1294 FQTVVAE
+1294 FQAVVAE
-1301 AKEFKENATD
+1301 AKEFKENAAD
-1311 ETKQR
+1311 DTKQR
-1316 EIRQMISTLEDAMEN
+1316 DIRQMIAALEDAMEN

-1389 WNGEQLTVKNAQ
+1389 WNGEQLTVRNAQ
-1401 GTEENPVVIGSYGE
+1401 GTEANPVVIGSYGD

-1446 IVIENLEITNWDETA
+1446 IVIENLEITNWDSSV
-1461 APGSGWTYG
+1461 SGDYT

-1499 HDVNGKMAG
+1499 HDVNGRMAG

-1529 GKVESWYDGLTI
+1529 GTVESWYDGLTI
-1541 DGNEVYK
+1541 DGNEVYN

-1581 NWVGSNDV
+1581 SWVGSNDV
-1589 LIENNYVHDVAGD
+1589 TIENNYVHDVAGD

-1614 QYNLIDNAADT
+1614 QYNLIDNSADSS
-1625 NWDYSANVNHA
+1625 WDHSANPNHA

-1642 SDNVTFRYN
+1642 TDNVTFRYN
-1651 EASNSSKDS
+1651 EAFNTSKDS
-1660 AGEAMLPG
+1660 KG
-1668 TNDSMAFDFD
+1668 TAVGNDSMAFDFD
-1678 YGVQNCLYEYNYSH
+1678 YGVQNCTYEYNYSH
-1692 DNYGGFLMLCPG
+1692 DNLGGFLMLCPG

-1716 LSINDGRYNGA
+1716 LSVNDGLYEGA
-1727 PMIRVGGGKYGSN
+1727 PMIRMGTGKYGSI
-1740 GVQVYNN
+1740 GVQIYNN
-1747 TMYWEGNGGYAA
+1747 TMYWEGTGYSTS
-1759 ALAPASD
+1759 LTPDSY
-1766 WEGSVVTDVSIFNN
+1766 WEGPVIEDVSVFNN
-1780 IFYGPATDGSVKQS
+1780 IFYGPAVSGSVSTQS
-1794 EGVSYYNNLVYSS
+1794 GISYYNNLVYSS
-1807 DGSAQKVYQ
+1807 DGSAQEVYQ

-1826 EDPMFADVTDF
+1826 EDPMFVDVTDY
-1837 TSGSWADGKTT
+1837 TTGSWADGETT
-1848 LGTAEGFKIQEGS
+1848 LGTADGFKIQEGS
-1861 PAIDAGAEHPDAP
+1861 PAIDAGAEHPEAP
-1874 ASSPSAVADE
+1874 ASSTSDIADE
-1884 LVPNTTDK
+1884 LVPNTTEK
-1892 PLSDYYGNALTDGRN
+1892 PETDYYGNALTDGKN
-1907 DIGANEYTE
+1907 DIGASEYTE
-1916 EEAKELKITAN
+1916 EPIVDKTELEAAIKDAEAIEADKYTQDSYSALAEALDAARTVLADESAAQGQVNEAVESLRAAIENLVEIEPEPGTDEPGTDEPGTDEPGTDKPGTDKPDPGKTPDNKPGQTDTVQTGDASPVMLYVMITA
-1927 PEDVEGA
+1927 VAFIVIFGA
-1934 AGENAVFTVAAE
+1934 A
-1946 GSGLSYQ
+1946 
-1953 WQYANAGSSVW
+1953 
-1964 RASSMSGSD
+1964 
-1973 TPEITVPIASY
+1973 
-1984 RDGQKYRCVV
+1984 
-1994 TDRDGNSVTSESAT
+1994 
-2008 ITMIIPEDTPVI
+2008 
-2020 TSQPEDFV
+2020 
-2028 GTAGEMAVFEVEAE
+2028 
-2042 GSGLTYQWQYC
+2042 
-2053 NEGSNVWRNSSM
+2053 
-2065 AGSTTAA
+2065 
-2072 ISVEIASYR
+2072 
-2081 DGQKY
+2081 
-2086 RCVVTSESGYSATSD
+2086 
-2101 AAAIIIGVAED
+2101 
-2112 APHITSQPVSYEGA
+2112 
-2126 AGDTAV
+2126 
-2132 FEVKAEGEGLTYQ
+2132 
-2145 WQYCNANSNVWRTSS
+2145 
-2160 MKGNGTSTLSVP
+2160 
-2172 VTAARDGQKYRCVIT
+2172 
-2187 SGTGRVVTTET
+2187 
-2198 AVLTVIAN
+2198 TVIIKRRKG

>member
-1 MRKTRKMSKAI
+1 MKISNKVLRSRNALA
-12 MAGVLSMAMVIQP
+12 AGVLSVAMVLQP

-30 VEGNPFTE
+30 VEPTGDTPEVQDGDT
-38 DQIAENDNL
+38 
-47 LYLVNCGTPDSS
+47 LYLVNCATTDPS
-59 VIPDGYVSMGL
+59 VVPSGYDMGMC
-70 YQSTVDQRYGEDPE
+70 QSNVDQEYGQDSTGYSWGYDENDLSGKTDGSSPSDLTSSSWYISAGAVYDEATSGIKYEFDLPEGVDSVEVTAGVFIPQWWDDRTVVIELEGEDAGSMNCVDNVLSEE
-84 TGFSWGLAEDNEN
+84 T
-97 MVAVKGGDS
+97 
-106 ASSLTGSYIYTS
+106 YTVNV
-118 DTQGTYEAGK
+118 DDGVLDFRAK
-128 SGFLYSF
+128 AAA
-135 ELPDRESDEYLV
+135 DR
-147 TVGIDNPWA
+147 
-156 QYGTKYEDIIIEDQM
+156 
-171 VEENLTAE
+171 
-179 GFEGEYEVTVTDG
+179 
-192 ELNVFVQAHPDS
+192 
-204 RTESGDDPVL
+204 GDDANKDPML
-214 SYIIVKAKT
+214 SYIIVKADVEE
-223 EEPADPSVLTIESVE
+223 EEPEAPSVLTIQSVE
-238 ANSHQSGNE
+238 ANSYQSGNE
-247 ASKAIDGN
+247 ASKAIDGS
-255 TGTHWHSSWETGHP
+255 TGTHWHSSWATGHP
-269 TVEDGLYI
+269 TVADGLYI

-408 LARLNGMVEDAEK
+408 LARLNGMIEDAEK

-437 ADDITA
+437 ADSITG

-453 YVTYDSITGTAAER
+453 YITYDSITGTNGDI
-467 MFDNNGNKIQAHG
+467 MYDNNGTEIQAHG

-543 SIFETDEELKALYGD
+543 TIFETDEELKALYGD

-565 DPTYETK
+565 DPAYETK

-627 ADNPAGPFKFVGTY
+627 ADNPAGPFKFVGAY

-700 DPEDMIHGED
+700 DNEDMVLGED
-710 FATISTD
+710 FAIISTD

-741 APNQAAYAVAEDPM
+741 APNQAQYAVAEDPL
-755 GPWTRMGDPCVG
+755 GPWTRMGNPCIG
-767 DTDRNTFWTQSTCVI
+767 DTNNNTFSTQSTCVI
-782 PVDPENGE
+782 PVDPENGKY
-790 FIYMGDRWYNPDTG
+790 IYMGDRWTDDGVSNSLSAHP
-804 ADISDS
+804 
-810 RYVWLPIEFGSDNTI
+810 RYVWLPIEFGPDNTI

-831 NWTLDEL
+831 DWTLDEL
-838 KGKGAISVDT
+838 EGKGAISINT
-848 EFPETTTSVSSL
+848 EFPESTESISSL
-860 MESLPD
+860 MASLPSEI
-866 TVDVT
+866 DVT
-871 IGDTQYTGTPVE
+871 IGDTEYNGTPVE
-883 WSMDD
+883 WSLAEDV
-888 RTAALGDYAL
+888 AALGDYVL
-898 GDVTVTGNLTELN
+898 GDVTVTGSLTELN
-911 REFTV
+911 RDFTITV
-916 TAFNCPP
+916 FSCPT

-936 NPSEIY
+936 NPSEVF
-942 DRFAEGA
+942 DKFAAGA

-957 DQAYG
+957 DQAYE
-962 NDGGINWGY
+962 NDNGVNWGY
-971 TSIPGAS
+971 TSTPGAS
-978 GAGSSQDMGSHTPGD
+978 GASSSQDMGSHTPGD
-993 FYDSGWWATSSG
+993 FYDSGWWATSTG
-1005 TIDYSFELDPGNYA
+1005 TIDYSFELDPGSYA

-1040 VDADGNETE
+1040 VDADGIQTE
-1049 IGTTTFTLSGEQD
+1049 IGSTSFTLSGEQD
-1062 MQQRTDM
+1062 MQQRTDI

-1098 STDEQTEPAAENLV
+1098 GTEAAE
-1112 TNGSFEDG
+1112 
-1120 STGWN
+1120 
-1125 LGTGASVQ
+1125 
-1133 KGDDA
+1133 
-1138 PDGTQYMRDN
+1138 P
-1148 GDANDWGDGSSQS
+1148 
-1161 VEVEPDTEYV
+1161 
-1171 LTGSAKVDSSDP
+1171 
-1183 YYVGANVDGK
+1183 
-1193 EIYAVFSTDG
+1193 
-1203 SYTDTTDNADKL
+1203 
-1215 AYEVHAGAADWTDF
+1215 
-1229 EIRFTTGSETAS
+1229 SE
-1241 VNVYTWIDGGYG
+1241 
-1253 YLDNV
+1253 
-1258 VLKEVTGQL
+1258 L
-1267 DWTEFDALMAEID
+1267 DWTEFDALMTEID
-1280 ALDEAEYTEDSWAE
+1280 ALDEAEYTEDSWAA
-1294 FQTVVAE
+1294 FQAVVAE
-1301 AKEFKENATD
+1301 AKEFKENAAD
-1311 ETKQR
+1311 DTKQR
-1316 EIRQMISTLEDAMEN
+1316 DIRQMIAALEDAMEN

-1389 WNGEQLTVKNAQ
+1389 WNGEQLTVRNAQ
-1401 GTEENPVVIGSYGE
+1401 GTEANPVVIGSYGD

-1446 IVIENLEITNWDETA
+1446 IVIENLEITNWDSSV
-1461 APGSGWTYG
+1461 SGDYT

-1499 HDVNGKMAG
+1499 HDVNGRMAG

-1529 GKVESWYDGLTI
+1529 GTVESWYDGLTI
-1541 DGNEVYK
+1541 DGNEVYN

-1581 NWVGSNDV
+1581 SWVGSNDIT
-1589 LIENNYVHDVAGD
+1589 IENNYVHDVAGD

-1614 QYNLIDNAADT
+1614 QYNLIDNSADSS
-1625 NWDYSANVNHA
+1625 WDYSANPNHA

-1642 SDNVTFRYN
+1642 TDNVTFRYN
-1651 EASNSSKDS
+1651 EAFNTSKDS
-1660 AGEAMLPG
+1660 KG
-1668 TNDSMAFDFD
+1668 TAVGNDSMAFDFD
-1678 YGVQNCLYEYNYSH
+1678 YGVQNCTYEYNYSH
-1692 DNYGGFLMLCPG
+1692 DNLGGFLMLCPG

-1716 LSINDGRYNGA
+1716 LSVNDGLYEGA
-1727 PMIRVGGGKYGSN
+1727 PMIRMGTGKYGSI
-1740 GVQVYNN
+1740 GVQIYNN
-1747 TMYWEGNGGYAA
+1747 TMYWEGTGYS
-1759 ALAPASD
+1759 ASLTPD
-1766 WEGSVVTDVSIFNN
+1766 SYWEGPVIEDVSVFNN
-1780 IFYGPATDGSVKQS
+1780 IFYGPAVSGSVSTQS
-1794 EGVSYYNNLVYSS
+1794 GISYYNNLVYSS
-1807 DGSAQKVYQ
+1807 DGSAQEVYQ

-1826 EDPMFADVTDF
+1826 EDPMFVDVTDY
-1837 TSGSWADGKTT
+1837 TTGSWADGETT
-1848 LGTAEGFKIQEGS
+1848 LGTADGFKIQEGS
-1861 PAIDAGAEHPDAP
+1861 PAIDAGAEHPEAP
-1874 ASSPSAVADE
+1874 ASSTSDIADE
-1884 LVPNTTDK
+1884 LVPNTTEK
-1892 PLSDYYGNALTDGRN
+1892 PETDYYGNALTDGKN
-1907 DIGANEYTE
+1907 DIGASEYTE
-1916 EEAKELKITAN
+1916 EPIVDKTELEAAIKDAEAIEADKYTQDSYSALAEALDAARTVLADESAAQGQVNEAVESLRAAIENLVEIEPEPGTDEPGTDEPGTDEPGTDKPGTDKPDPGKTPDNKPGQTDTVQTGDASPVMLYVMITA
-1927 PEDVEGA
+1927 VAFIVIFGA
-1934 AGENAVFTVAAE
+1934 A
-1946 GSGLSYQ
+1946 
-1953 WQYANAGSSVW
+1953 
-1964 RASSMSGSD
+1964 
-1973 TPEITVPIASY
+1973 
-1984 RDGQKYRCVV
+1984 
-1994 TDRDGNSVTSESAT
+1994 
-2008 ITMIIPEDTPVI
+2008 
-2020 TSQPEDFV
+2020 
-2028 GTAGEMAVFEVEAE
+2028 
-2042 GSGLTYQWQYC
+2042 
-2053 NEGSNVWRNSSM
+2053 
-2065 AGSTTAA
+2065 
-2072 ISVEIASYR
+2072 
-2081 DGQKY
+2081 
-2086 RCVVTSESGYSATSD
+2086 
-2101 AAAIIIGVAED
+2101 
-2112 APHITSQPVSYEGA
+2112 
-2126 AGDTAV
+2126 
-2132 FEVKAEGEGLTYQ
+2132 
-2145 WQYCNANSNVWRTSS
+2145 
-2160 MKGNGTSTLSVP
+2160 
-2172 VTAARDGQKYRCVIT
+2172 
-2187 SGTGRVVTTET
+2187 
-2198 AVLTVIAN
+2198 TVIIKRRKG

>member
-1 MRKTRKMSKAI
+1 MNSTKKKGRGGKLILTGALALA
-12 MAGVLSMAMVIQP
+12 MAASPVASYLTVPAMA
-25 MTAFA
+25 
-30 VEGNPFTE
+30 
-38 DQIAENDNL
+38 AENGEDEL
-47 LYLVNCGTPDSS
+47 LYLVNCATTDPTVVPGGY
-59 VIPDGYVSMGL
+59 DGMGVC
-70 YQSTVDQRYGEDPE
+70 QSNVDQKYGEDS
-84 TGFSWGLAEDNEN
+84 TGYSWGYDEAD
-97 MVAVKGGDS
+97 
-106 ASSLTGSYIYTS
+106 LTGKKDGSSPSDMSSSSWYISDGAVYDEETS
-118 DTQGTYEAGK
+118 
-128 SGFLYSF
+128 
-135 ELPDRESDEYLV
+135 
-147 TVGIDNPWA
+147 GI
-156 QYGTKYEDIIIEDQM
+156 KYEFDLPEGVDSVEVTAGVFIPQWWADRSVVIE
-171 VEENLTAE
+171 L
-179 GFEGEYEVTVTDG
+179 EGEDAGTLNCVNNKLSEETYTVNVDDG
-192 ELNVFVQAHPDS
+192 VLNFRAKAAAD
-204 RTESGDDPVL
+204 RGDDANKDPML
-214 SYIIVKAKT
+214 SYIIVKADV
-223 EEPADPSVLTIESVE
+223 EEDQPEDPSVLTIESVE
-238 ANSHQSGNE
+238 ANSYQSGNE

-255 TGTHWHSSWETGHP
+255 TGTHWHSSWDTGHP
-269 TVEDGLYI
+269 VVADGLYI

-283 EVSNLSQLTYTP
+283 EVSSLSQLTYTP

-380 DAEKAALSEA
+380 DAEKKVLVDALTS
-390 LAAAQ
+390 AQ
-395 EYLDSENGKTETE
+395 EYLDGDNGKTETE
-408 LARLNGMVEDAEK
+408 LARLKGMVEDAEK
-421 IAADGYLA
+421 VAAEGYLA

-437 ADDITA
+437 ADKITA

-448 ENNEP
+448 QNNEP
-453 YVTYDSITGTAAER
+453 YITYDSITGTNGEI
-467 MFDNNGNKIQAHG
+467 MYDNNGTEIQAHG

-507 HCYSSTDLYNWKDEG
+507 HCYSSKDLYNWKDEG
-522 LALDAI
+522 IALDAI
-528 DVPDEHYGDDSYVDL
+528 EVPDEHYGDDSYVDL
-543 SIFETDEELKALYGD
+543 TVFETNEELKALYGD

-591 VLYNESTG
+591 VLYNEENG

-627 ADNPAGPFKFVGTY
+627 ADNPAGPFKFVGSY
-641 LLASDPDRTDH
+641 LLASDPDRTNH
-652 GFDSEGG
+652 GFDSQGG

-717 SREAPAMFKYN
+717 SREAPAMFKYD

-741 APNQAAYAVAEDPM
+741 APNQAAYAVAEDPL
-755 GPWTRMGDPCVG
+755 GPWTRMGNPCVG
-767 DTDRNTFWTQSTCVI
+767 DTGNNTFSTQSTCVI

-790 FIYMGDRWYNPDTG
+790 FIYMGDRW
-804 ADISDS
+804 SDDGS
-810 RYVWLPIEFGSDNTI
+810 NNLSAHPRYVWLPIEFGSDNTI
-825 MIKDYS
+825 MIKDYAD
-831 NWTLDEL
+831 WTLDEL
-838 KGKGAISVDT
+838 KGKGAITIDT
-848 EFPETTTSVSSL
+848 EFPETSTSVSSL
-860 MESLPD
+860 MESLPN
-866 TVDVT
+866 TVNVT

-883 WSMDD
+883 WSLDE
-888 RTAALGDYAL
+888 RTTALGDYAL
-898 GDVTVTGNLTELN
+898 GDVTVTGDLKELN

-916 TAFNCPP
+916 TVFNCPT

-936 NPSEIY
+936 NPSEIF
-942 DRFAEGA
+942 DRFVEGA

-962 NDGGINWGY
+962 DDNGISWGY
-971 TSIPGAS
+971 TSTPGAS
-978 GAGSSQDMGSHTPGD
+978 GGSSPEDMGSHVPGD
-993 FYDSGWWATSSG
+993 FYNSGWWATGTG
-1005 TIDYSFELDPGNYA
+1005 TIDYSFELEPGNYA

-1049 IGTTTFTLSGEQD
+1049 IGAGTFTLSGEQD
-1062 MQQRTDM
+1062 MQQRTDI

-1083 KASGSDPVLSWIGIV
+1083 KASGSDPVLSWVGIV
-1098 STDEQTEPAAENLV
+1098 GTDEQAEPAAENLV
-1112 TNGSFEDG
+1112 TNGSFEEG
-1120 STGWN
+1120 ATGWS
-1125 LGTGASVQ
+1125 LGNGASVQ

-1148 GDANDWGDGSSQS
+1148 GDANSWGDGSSQK
-1161 VEVEPDTEYV
+1161 VAVEPDTEYV

-1193 EIYAVFSTDG
+1193 EIYAVFSTDD
-1203 SYTDTTDNADKL
+1203 SYTDTTDEAGKL

-1229 EIRFTTGSETAS
+1229 EIRFTTGAGTTS
-1241 VNVYTWIDGGYG
+1241 VNVYTWIDSGYG

-1258 VLKEVTGQL
+1258 VLKEVTGKL

-1280 ALDEAEYTEDSWAE
+1280 AMDKAEYTEESWAE
-1294 FQTVVAE
+1294 FQTVVAA

-1311 ETKQR
+1311 DTKQR
-1316 EIRQMISTLEDAMEN
+1316 EIRQMISDLEDAMEN

-1340 DVTYYVDAENGDD
+1340 DVTYYVDAENGNDE
-1353 SNDGTSPE
+1353 NDGTSPE

-1389 WNGEQLTVKNAQ
+1389 WNGEQLSVKNAK
-1401 GTEENPVVIGSYGE
+1401 GSEANPIVIGSYGE
-1415 GAKPVINGNGAN
+1415 GAKPVINGQGAN
-1427 WDADT
+1427 WASST
-1432 KEELAAVH
+1432 SPKEELAAVH
-1440 IYNSEN
+1440 IKNCEN
-1446 IVIENLEITNWDETA
+1446 IVVENLEITNWDETA
-1461 APGSGWTYG
+1461 TPGSGWTYG

-1479 VVENK
+1479 VVENR
-1484 DAGALSNVVIRNNKI
+1484 DAGELSNVVIRNNEI

-1508 GAEKAA
+1508 GADKGA
-1514 GGLIVVVTGGGSNHT
+1514 GGLIVLVTGDGANHS
-1529 GKVESWYDGLTI
+1529 GKVESWYNGLTI
-1541 DGNEVYK
+1541 EGNEVYK

-1572 TGYQNAGNS
+1572 TGYQNAGNGK
-1581 NWVGSNDV
+1581 WIGSSDV
-1589 LIENNYVHDVAGD
+1589 VIENNYVHDVAGD

-1651 EASNSSKDS
+1651 EAFNSSKDS

-1716 LSINDGRYNGA
+1716 LSINDGRYDGA

-1780 IFYGPATDGSVKQS
+1780 IFYGPATNGSVKQS

-1807 DGSAQKVYQ
+1807 DGSAQEVYRN
-1816 AAAND
+1816 AADDA
-1821 ENAVY
+1821 NAVY
-1826 EDPMFADVTDF
+1826 ENPMFADVTDI
-1837 TSGSWADGKTT
+1837 TAGSWTDGETT
-1848 LGTAEGFKIQEGS
+1848 LGTADGFQLQEGS
-1861 PAIDAGAEHPDAP
+1861 PAIDAGAEHPEAP
-1874 ASSPSAVADE
+1874 ASAPSAVEDE
-1884 LVPNTTDK
+1884 LVLNETEQPAY
-1892 PLSDYYGNALTDGRN
+1892 DYYGNVLADGKN
-1907 DIGANEYTE
+1907 DIGANEYTAE
-1916 EEAKELKITAN
+1916 AADKSGLEAVISAAEALDASDYTADSYAAVTEALEAAKAVLADENASQKEVDTAAETLAAAIKELVEAEQPVQVDKSALQALVDEADEKYAEQGSYTDASYSAYLNVMKDAKAVLADENATQEAVHAAAAALAEAIEGLEVVETPSGDDADQIRADLQKLVDSCGKLTQGSFTDSSYKAFTDALASAKAVLADQDATAKELSDAY
-1927 PEDVEGA
+1927 A
-1934 AGENAVFTVAAE
+1934 ALAKAV
-1946 GSGLSYQ
+1946 
-1953 WQYANAGSSVW
+1953 N
-1964 RASSMSGSD
+1964 
-1973 TPEITVPIASY
+1973 
-1984 RDGQKYRCVV
+1984 
-1994 TDRDGNSVTSESAT
+1994 
-2008 ITMIIPEDTPVI
+2008 
-2020 TSQPEDFV
+2020 
-2028 GTAGEMAVFEVEAE
+2028 
-2042 GSGLTYQWQYC
+2042 GLTVDKDQ
-2053 NEGSNVWRNSSM
+2053 
-2065 AGSTTAA
+2065 TTP
-2072 ISVEIASYR
+2072 
-2081 DGQKY
+2081 DG
-2086 RCVVTSESGYSATSD
+2086 SD
-2101 AAAIIIGVAED
+2101 AAGSD
-2112 APHITSQPVSYEGA
+2112 
-2126 AGDTAV
+2126 
-2132 FEVKAEGEGLTYQ
+2132 
-2145 WQYCNANSNVWRTSS
+2145 
-2160 MKGNGTSTLSVP
+2160 GTSTAVN
-2172 VTAARDGQKYRCVIT
+2172 
-2187 SGTGRVVTTET
+2187 GTKTGDS
-2198 AVLTVIAN
+2198 APIALYTVIVLIAFGAVVSTVVVRRRRRG

>member
-1 MRKTRKMSKAI
+1 MNSTKKKGRGGKLILTGALALA
-12 MAGVLSMAMVIQP
+12 MAASPVASYLTVPAMA
-25 MTAFA
+25 
-30 VEGNPFTE
+30 
-38 DQIAENDNL
+38 AENGEDEL
-47 LYLVNCGTPDSS
+47 LYLVNCGTPDTSK
-59 VIPDGYVSMGL
+59 VPDGYDSFGSC
-70 YQSTVDQRYGEDPE
+70 QSVADQRYGADPE
-84 TGFSWGLAEDNEN
+84 TGLKWGLAEDNEN
-97 MVAVKGGDS
+97 MVVAFPKDVS
-106 ASSLTGSYIYTS
+106 ATSLTESYIYTS

-179 GFEGEYEVTVTDG
+179 GFEEEYEVTVTDG

-204 RTESGDDPVL
+204 RKETGDDPVL
-214 SYIIVKAKT
+214 NYIIVKAKADQP
-223 EEPADPSVLTIESVE
+223 EDPSVLTIESVE

-247 ASKAIDGN
+247 AEKAIDGN
-255 TGTHWHSSWETGHP
+255 TGTHWHSSWATGHP
-269 TVEDGLYI
+269 TVADGLYI
-277 TMDLGQ
+277 TMDLGK

-336 TFPETAARYVRLTAV
+336 TFPETDARYVRLTAV

-395 EYLDSENGKTETE
+395 EYLDSENGKTEIE

-421 IAADGYLA
+421 VAADGYLA

-453 YVTYDSITGTAAER
+453 YITYDSITGTAAER
-467 MFDNNGNKIQAHG
+467 MYDNNGNKIQAHG

-543 SIFETDEELKALYGD
+543 TVFENNEELKELYGD

-591 VLYNESTG
+591 VLYNEENG

-641 LLASDPDRTDH
+641 LLASDPDRTSH

-710 FATISTD
+710 FVTISTD

-838 KGKGAISVDT
+838 KGKGAISIDT

-860 MESLPD
+860 MEALPD

-871 IGDTQYTGTPVE
+871 IGDTKYTDTPVE

-898 GDVTVTGNLTELN
+898 GDVTVTGKLTELN

-916 TAFNCPP
+916 TAFNCPT

-949 DELLNMVS
+949 DNLLNMVS

-962 NDGGINWGY
+962 NDNGVNWGY
-971 TSIPGAS
+971 TSTPGAS
-978 GAGSSQDMGSHTPGD
+978 GAGDSQDMGSHTPGS
-993 FYDSGWWATSSG
+993 FYNSGWWATSTG
-1005 TIDYSFELDPGNYA
+1005 TIDYSFELEPGNYA

-1026 WWSSTRGIKITATS
+1026 WWSSTRGIRITATS
-1040 VDADGNETE
+1040 VDAEGNETE

-1062 MQQRTDM
+1062 MQQRTDI

-1112 TNGSFEDG
+1112 KNGSFEEG

-1161 VEVEPDTEYV
+1161 VAVEPNTEYV
-1171 LTGSAKVDSSDP
+1171 LTGFAKVDSSDP
-1183 YYVGANVDGK
+1183 YYVGANVDGR

-1215 AYEVHAGAADWTDF
+1215 AYEVHAGAADWTEF
-1229 EIRFTTGSETAS
+1229 EIRFTTGPETTS
-1241 VNVYTWIDGGYG
+1241 VNVYTWIDSGYG

-1258 VLKEVTGQL
+1258 SLKEVTGEL
-1267 DWTEFDALMAEID
+1267 DWTEFDAAMEQAA
-1280 ALDEAEYTEDSWAE
+1280 ALNADDYTAKSWAA
-1294 FQTVVAE
+1294 FQETYE
-1301 AKEFKENATD
+1301 TAKAFKENAAD
-1311 ETKQR
+1311 DTKQR
-1316 EIRQMISTLEDAMEN
+1316 EIRQMTADLNAAIKALVSKDTPVGG
-1331 LISIHEPTG
+1331 H
-1340 DVTYYVDAENGDD
+1340 VYYVDAANGDD
-1353 SNDGTSPE
+1353 SNDGLSPE
-1361 TAWKTLAKASSIR
+1361 TAWKSLTKASSV
-1374 QLKEGGSILLKAGSV
+1374 LWTEGENAGGGIFLKAGSV
-1389 WNGEQLTVKNAQ
+1389 WNGQQLEVIGAA
-1401 GTEENPVVIGSYGE
+1401 GTESDPVVIGSYGE
-1415 GAKPVINGNGAN
+1415 GAKPVINGQGAN
-1427 WDADT
+1427 WASSTST

-1440 IYNSEN
+1440 IKNCEN
-1446 IVIENLEITNWDETA
+1446 IVVENLEITNWDETA
-1461 APGSGWTYG
+1461 TPGSGWTYG

-1479 VVENK
+1479 VVENR
-1484 DAGALSNVVIRNNKI
+1484 DAGELSNVVIRNNEI

-1508 GAEKAA
+1508 GADKGA
-1514 GGLIVVVTGGGSNHT
+1514 GGLIVLVTGDGANHS
-1529 GKVESWYDGLTI
+1529 GKVESWYNGLTI
-1541 DGNEVYK
+1541 EGNEVYK

-1572 TGYQNAGNS
+1572 TGYQNAGNGK
-1581 NWVGSNDV
+1581 WIGSSDV
-1589 LIENNYVHDVAGD
+1589 VIENNYVHDVAGD

-1651 EASNSSKDS
+1651 EAFNSSKDS

-1716 LSINDGRYNGA
+1716 LSINDGRYDGA

-1780 IFYGPATDGSVKQS
+1780 IFYGPATSGSVKQS

-1807 DGSAQKVYQ
+1807 NGSAEKVYQ

-1826 EDPMFADVTDF
+1826 KDPMFENVKNVT
-1837 TSGSWADGKTT
+1837 TGTWENGETT
-1848 LGTAEGFKIQEGS
+1848 LGTADGFMIQKGS
-1861 PAIDAGAEHPDAP
+1861 PAIDAGAEHPEAP
-1874 ASSPSAVADE
+1874 ASEPSAVADE
-1884 LVPNTTDK
+1884 LVPNETEK
-1892 PLSDYYGNALTDGRN
+1892 PVYDYYGNVLADGKN
-1907 DIGANEYTE
+1907 DIGANEYTAE
-1916 EEAKELKITAN
+1916 AVDTSGLEAAISAAEALDESNYTADSYAAVKEALEAAKAVLADENASQREVDTAAETLAAAIKELVEAEQPAQVDKSALQALVDEADEKYAEQGSYTDASYSAYLNAMKDAKAVLADENATQEAVNAAAAALAEAIEGLEVVEIPSDDDADQIRADLQKLVDSCNKLTQGSFTDSSYKTFTDALGNAENVLANENATAKELKDAYTAL
-1927 PEDVEGA
+1927 A
-1934 AGENAVFTVAAE
+1934 QAVNGLTVDKDQTTP
-1946 GSGLSYQ
+1946 G
-1953 WQYANAGSSVW
+1953 GSSS
-1964 RASSMSGSD
+1964 A
-1973 TPEITVPIASY
+1973 
-1984 RDGQKYRCVV
+1984 
-1994 TDRDGNSVTSESAT
+1994 GNG
-2008 ITMIIPEDTPVI
+2008 
-2020 TSQPEDFV
+2020 
-2028 GTAGEMAVFEVEAE
+2028 GT
-2042 GSGLTYQWQYC
+2042 
-2053 NEGSNVWRNSSM
+2053 
-2065 AGSTTAA
+2065 STT
-2072 ISVEIASYR
+2072 VN
-2081 DGQKY
+2081 GTK
-2086 RCVVTSESGYSATSD
+2086 T
-2101 AAAIIIGVAED
+2101 
-2112 APHITSQPVSYEGA
+2112 
-2126 AGDTAV
+2126 GDTAPV
-2132 FEVKAEGEGLTYQ
+2132 AVYAVIILAALG
-2145 WQYCNANSNVWRTSS
+2145 AAA
-2160 MKGNGTSTLSVP
+2160 GT
-2172 VTAARDGQKYRCVIT
+2172 
-2187 SGTGRVVTTET
+2187 VV
-2198 AVLTVIAN
+2198 VRRRRRG

>member
-12 MAGVLSMAMVIQP
+12 MAGALSMAMVIQP

-59 VIPDGYVSMGL
+59 VIPDGYDSMGL

-421 IAADGYLA
+421 IAADAYLA

-467 MFDNNGNKIQAHG
+467 MYDNNGNKIQAHG

-641 LLASDPDRTDH
+641 LLASDPDRTSH

-971 TSIPGAS
+971 TSTPGAS

>member
-1 MRKTRKMSKAI
+1 MNSTKKKGRGGKLILTGALALAMAASPVASYLTVPAMAAEKMQFS
-12 MAGVLSMAMVIQP
+12 
-25 MTAFA
+25 
-30 VEGNPFTE
+30 EE
-38 DQIAENDNL
+38 QIVANDYL
-47 LYLVNCGTPDSS
+47 LYLVNCGTPDAS
-59 VIPDGYVSMGL
+59 VLPDGYESMGL
-70 YQSTVDQRYGEDPE
+70 YQSSVDQRYGQDAV
-84 TGFSWGLAEDNEN
+84 TGLNWGLADDNEN

-106 ASSLTGSYIYTS
+106 ATSLTGSYIYTS
-118 DTQGTYEAGK
+118 DTQGTYDAEK

-156 QYGTKYEDIIIEDQM
+156 QWGTKYENIVIEDQL
-171 VEENLTAE
+171 VEERLTAA
-179 GFEGEYEVTVTDG
+179 GFEKEYEVTVTDG
-192 ELNVFVQAHPDS
+192 ELNVFVQATPGTRNDS
-204 RTESGDDPVL
+204 GGDPVL
-214 SYIIVKAKT
+214 NYIIIKA
-223 EEPADPSVLTIESVE
+223 EPQYTLE
-238 ANSHQSGNE
+238 ALQIQLDSYKDRVASAEGTFSD
-247 ASKAIDGN
+247 ASKAAFDEAVEKAQALIDG
-255 TGTHWHSSWETGHP
+255 
-269 TVEDGLYI
+269 
-277 TMDLGQ
+277 
-283 EVSNLSQLTYTP
+283 
-295 RQDKDSNGIYTEYE
+295 
-309 ISVSTDGSEYTKVA
+309 KVA
-323 EGTWAADKDVKTA
+323 TEN
-336 TFPETAARYVRLTAV
+336 EIQ
-351 HTMGNSDSEADQ
+351 S
-363 YACAAELALG
+363 
-373 AVGDWDR
+373 
-380 DAEKAALSEA
+380 A
-390 LAAAQ
+390 LAA
-395 EYLDSENGKTETE
+395 
-408 LARLNGMVEDAEK
+408 VEEAY
-421 IAADGYLA
+421 A
-429 VKEELSGL
+429 GL
-437 ADDITA
+437 KQ
-443 EVERL
+443 V
-448 ENNEP
+448 
-453 YVTYDSITGTAAER
+453 YTYTSIPGTAASR
-467 MFDNNGNKIQAHG
+467 IFDNNGNKIQAHG

-507 HCYSSTDLYNWKDEG
+507 HCYSSKDLYNWTDEG

-543 SIFETDEELKALYGD
+543 TVFETNEELKALYGD

-591 VLYNESTG
+591 VLYNEETG

-627 ADNPAGPFKFVGTY
+627 ADNPAGPFKFVGSY
-641 LLASDPDRTDH
+641 LLASDPDRTNH
-652 GFDSEGG
+652 GFDSQGG

-741 APNQAAYAVAEDPM
+741 APNQAAYAVAEDPL

-790 FIYMGDRWYNPDTG
+790 FIYMGDRWYNPDNG

-848 EFPETTTSVSSL
+848 EFPETSTSVSSL

-866 TVDVT
+866 TVNVT

-883 WSMDD
+883 WSLDE
-888 RTAALGDYAL
+888 RTTALGDYAL
-898 GDVTVTGNLTELN
+898 GDVTVTGDLKELN
-911 REFTV
+911 REFSVTV
-916 TAFNCPP
+916 FNCPT

-936 NPSEIY
+936 NPSEIF
-942 DRFAEGA
+942 DRFVEGA

-962 NDGGINWGY
+962 DDNGISWGY
-971 TSIPGAS
+971 TSTPGAS
-978 GAGSSQDMGSHTPGD
+978 GGSSPEDMGSHVPGD
-993 FYDSGWWATSSG
+993 FYNSGWWATGTG
-1005 TIDYSFELDPGNYA
+1005 TIDYSFELEPGNYA

-1049 IGTTTFTLSGEQD
+1049 IGAGTFTLSGEQD
-1062 MQQRTDM
+1062 MQQRTDI

-1083 KASGSDPVLSWIGIV
+1083 KASGSDPVLSWVGIV
-1098 STDEQTEPAAENLV
+1098 GTDEQAEPAAENLV
-1112 TNGSFEDG
+1112 TNGSFEEG
-1120 STGWN
+1120 ATGWS
-1125 LGTGASVQ
+1125 LGNGASVQ

-1148 GDANDWGDGSSQS
+1148 GDANSWGDGSSQS
-1161 VEVEPDTEYV
+1161 DIAVEPETEYV
-1171 LTGSAKVDSSDP
+1171 LTGSAKDEGNGP
-1183 YYVGANVDGK
+1183 YWVGANVDGR
-1193 EIYAVFSTDG
+1193 EIYAVFSTDSG
-1203 SYTDTTDNADKL
+1203 YTDTTDTAAKL
-1215 AYEVHAGAADWTDF
+1215 AYAVYPGASDWTEF
-1229 EIRFTTGSETAS
+1229 EVRFTTGADTQS
-1241 VNVYTWIDGGYG
+1241 VNVYTWANNGAYG

-1258 VLKEVTGQL
+1258 VLKEVTGKL

-1280 ALDEAEYTEDSWAE
+1280 AMDKAEYTEESWAE
-1294 FQTVVAE
+1294 FQTVVAA

-1311 ETKQR
+1311 DTKQR
-1316 EIRQMISTLEDAMEN
+1316 EIRQMISDLEDAMEN

-1340 DVTYYVDAENGDD
+1340 DVTYYVDAENGNDE
-1353 SNDGTSPE
+1353 NDGTSPE

-1389 WNGEQLTVKNAQ
+1389 WNGEQLSVKNAK
-1401 GTEENPVVIGSYGE
+1401 GSEANPIVIGSYGE
-1415 GAKPVINGNGAN
+1415 GAKPVINGQGAN
-1427 WDADT
+1427 WASST
-1432 KEELAAVH
+1432 SPKEELAAVH
-1440 IYNSEN
+1440 IKNCEN
-1446 IVIENLEITNWDETA
+1446 IVVENLEITNWDETA
-1461 APGSGWTYG
+1461 TPGSGWTYG

-1479 VVENK
+1479 VVENR
-1484 DAGALSNVVIRNNKI
+1484 DAGELSNVVIRNNEI

-1508 GAEKAA
+1508 GADKGA
-1514 GGLIVVVTGGGSNHT
+1514 GGLIVLVTGDGANHS
-1529 GKVESWYDGLTI
+1529 GKVESWYNGLTI
-1541 DGNEVYK
+1541 EGNEVYK

-1572 TGYQNAGNS
+1572 TGYQNAGNGK
-1581 NWVGSNDV
+1581 WIGSSDV
-1589 LIENNYVHDVAGD
+1589 VIENNYVHDVAGD

-1651 EASNSSKDS
+1651 EAFNSSKDS

-1716 LSINDGRYNGA
+1716 LSINDGRYDGA

-1780 IFYGPATDGSVKQS
+1780 IFYGPATNGSVKQS

-1807 DGSAQKVYQ
+1807 DGSAQEVYRN
-1816 AAAND
+1816 AADDA
-1821 ENAVY
+1821 NAVY
-1826 EDPMFADVTDF
+1826 ENPMFADVTDI
-1837 TSGSWADGKTT
+1837 TAGSWTDGETT
-1848 LGTAEGFKIQEGS
+1848 LGTADGFQLQEGS
-1861 PAIDAGAEHPDAP
+1861 PAIDAGAEHPEAP
-1874 ASSPSAVADE
+1874 ASAPSAVADE
-1884 LVPNTTDK
+1884 LVPNETEK
-1892 PLSDYYGNALTDGRN
+1892 PAYDYYGNALADGKN
-1907 DIGANEYTE
+1907 DIGANEYAEAADKSGLEAVISAAEALDASDYTADSYAAVTE
-1916 EEAKELKITAN
+1916 ALEAAKAVLADENASQKEVDTAAETLAAAIKKLVEAEQPVQVDKSALQALVDEADEKYAEQGSYTDASYSAYLNAMKDAKAVLADENATQEAVHAAAAALAEAIEGLEVVETPSGDDADQIRADLQKLVDSCSKLTQGSFTDSSYKAFTDALASAKAVLADQDATAKELSDAY
-1927 PEDVEGA
+1927 A
-1934 AGENAVFTVAAE
+1934 ALAKAV
-1946 GSGLSYQ
+1946 
-1953 WQYANAGSSVW
+1953 N
-1964 RASSMSGSD
+1964 
-1973 TPEITVPIASY
+1973 
-1984 RDGQKYRCVV
+1984 
-1994 TDRDGNSVTSESAT
+1994 
-2008 ITMIIPEDTPVI
+2008 
-2020 TSQPEDFV
+2020 
-2028 GTAGEMAVFEVEAE
+2028 
-2042 GSGLTYQWQYC
+2042 GLTVDKDQ
-2053 NEGSNVWRNSSM
+2053 
-2065 AGSTTAA
+2065 TTP
-2072 ISVEIASYR
+2072 
-2081 DGQKY
+2081 DG
-2086 RCVVTSESGYSATSD
+2086 SD
-2101 AAAIIIGVAED
+2101 AAGSD
-2112 APHITSQPVSYEGA
+2112 
-2126 AGDTAV
+2126 
-2132 FEVKAEGEGLTYQ
+2132 
-2145 WQYCNANSNVWRTSS
+2145 
-2160 MKGNGTSTLSVP
+2160 GTSTTVN
-2172 VTAARDGQKYRCVIT
+2172 
-2187 SGTGRVVTTET
+2187 GTKTGDSAPIALYTMIVLIAFGAVVS
-2198 AVLTVIAN
+2198 TVVVRRRRRG

>member
-1 MRKTRKMSKAI
+1 MNSTKKKGRGGKLILTGALALAMAASPVASYLTVPAMAAEKMQFS
-12 MAGVLSMAMVIQP
+12 
-25 MTAFA
+25 
-30 VEGNPFTE
+30 EE
-38 DQIAENDNL
+38 QIVANDYL
-47 LYLVNCGTPDSS
+47 LYLVNCGTPDAS
-59 VIPDGYVSMGL
+59 VLPDGYESMGL
-70 YQSTVDQRYGEDPE
+70 YQSSVDQRYGQDAV
-84 TGFSWGLAEDNEN
+84 TGLNWGLADDNEN

-106 ASSLTGSYIYTS
+106 ATSLTGSYIYTS
-118 DTQGTYEAGK
+118 DTQGTYDAEK

-156 QYGTKYEDIIIEDQM
+156 QWGTKYENIVIEDQL
-171 VEENLTAE
+171 VEERLTAA
-179 GFEGEYEVTVTDG
+179 GFEKEYEVTVTDG
-192 ELNVFVQAHPDS
+192 ELNVFVQATPGTRNDS
-204 RTESGDDPVL
+204 GGDPVL
-214 SYIIVKAKT
+214 NYIIIKA
-223 EEPADPSVLTIESVE
+223 EPQYTLE
-238 ANSHQSGNE
+238 ALQIQLDSYKDRVASAEGTFSD
-247 ASKAIDGN
+247 ASKAAFDEAVEKAQALIDG
-255 TGTHWHSSWETGHP
+255 
-269 TVEDGLYI
+269 
-277 TMDLGQ
+277 
-283 EVSNLSQLTYTP
+283 
-295 RQDKDSNGIYTEYE
+295 
-309 ISVSTDGSEYTKVA
+309 KVA
-323 EGTWAADKDVKTA
+323 TEN
-336 TFPETAARYVRLTAV
+336 EIQ
-351 HTMGNSDSEADQ
+351 S
-363 YACAAELALG
+363 
-373 AVGDWDR
+373 
-380 DAEKAALSEA
+380 A
-390 LAAAQ
+390 LAA
-395 EYLDSENGKTETE
+395 
-408 LARLNGMVEDAEK
+408 VEEAY
-421 IAADGYLA
+421 A
-429 VKEELSGL
+429 GL
-437 ADDITA
+437 KQ
-443 EVERL
+443 V
-448 ENNEP
+448 
-453 YVTYDSITGTAAER
+453 YTYTSIPGTAASR
-467 MFDNNGNKIQAHG
+467 IFDNNGNKIQAHG

-507 HCYSSTDLYNWKDEG
+507 HCYSSKDLYNWTDEG

-543 SIFETDEELKALYGD
+543 SVFETNEELKALYGD

-591 VLYNESTG
+591 VLYNEENG

-641 LLASDPDRTDH
+641 LLASDPDRTSH

-741 APNQAAYAVAEDPM
+741 APNQAAYAVAEDPL

-790 FIYMGDRWYNPDTG
+790 FIYMGDRWYNPDNG

-871 IGDTQYTGTPVE
+871 IGGTEYKETPVE

-898 GDVTVTGNLTELN
+898 GDVTVTGDLKELN
-911 REFTV
+911 REFSVTV
-916 TAFNCPP
+916 FNCPA

-949 DELLNMVS
+949 DDLLNMVS

-971 TSIPGAS
+971 TSTPGAS
-978 GAGSSQDMGSHTPGD
+978 GAGDSQDMGSHTPGS
-993 FYDSGWWATSSG
+993 FYNSGWWATGTG
-1005 TIDYSFELDPGNYA
+1005 TIDYSFELEPGNYA

-1026 WWSSTRGIKITATS
+1026 WWSSTRGIRITATS

-1062 MQQRTDM
+1062 MQQRTDI

-1098 STDEQTEPAAENLV
+1098 GTDEQAEPAAENLV
-1112 TNGSFEDG
+1112 TNGSFEEG
-1120 STGWN
+1120 ATGWS
-1125 LGTGASVQ
+1125 LGNGASVQ

-1148 GDANDWGDGSSQS
+1148 GDANSWGDGSSQK
-1161 VEVEPDTEYV
+1161 VAVEPDTEYV

-1193 EIYAVFSTDG
+1193 EIYAVFSTDD
-1203 SYTDTTDNADKL
+1203 SYTDTTDEAGKL

-1229 EIRFTTGSETAS
+1229 EIRFTTGAETTS
-1241 VNVYTWIDGGYG
+1241 VNVYTWIDSGYG

-1258 VLKEVTGQL
+1258 VLKEVTGKL

-1280 ALDEAEYTEDSWAE
+1280 AMDKAEYTEESWAE
-1294 FQTVVAE
+1294 FQTVVAA

-1311 ETKQR
+1311 DTKQR
-1316 EIRQMISTLEDAMEN
+1316 EIRQMISDLEDAMEN

-1340 DVTYYVDAENGDD
+1340 DVTYYVDAENGNDE
-1353 SNDGTSPE
+1353 NDGTSPE
-1361 TAWKTLAKASSIR
+1361 TAWKTLTKASSIR

-1389 WNGEQLTVKNAQ
+1389 WNGEQLSVRNAK
-1401 GTEENPVVIGSYGE
+1401 GSEANPIVIGSYGE
-1415 GAKPVINGNGAN
+1415 GAKPVINGQGAN
-1427 WDADT
+1427 WASSTST

-1440 IYNSEN
+1440 IKNCEN
-1446 IVIENLEITNWDETA
+1446 IVVENLEITNWDETA
-1461 APGSGWTYG
+1461 TPGSGWTYG

-1479 VVENK
+1479 VVENR
-1484 DAGALSNVVIRNNKI
+1484 DAGELSNVVIRNNEI

-1508 GAEKAA
+1508 GADKGA
-1514 GGLIVVVTGGGSNHT
+1514 GGLIVLVTGDGANHS
-1529 GKVESWYDGLTI
+1529 GKVESWYNGLTI
-1541 DGNEVYK
+1541 EGNEVYK

-1572 TGYQNAGNS
+1572 TGYQNAGNGK
-1581 NWVGSNDV
+1581 WIGSSDV
-1589 LIENNYVHDVAGD
+1589 VIENNYVHDVAGD

-1651 EASNSSKDS
+1651 EAFNSSKDS

-1716 LSINDGRYNGA
+1716 LSINDGRYDGA

-1759 ALAPASD
+1759 ALAPESN

-1780 IFYGPATDGSVKQS
+1780 IFYGPATSGSVKQS

-1807 DGSAQKVYQ
+1807 DGSAQEVYQ

-1826 EDPMFADVTDF
+1826 EKPMFKDVADF
-1837 TSGSWADGKTT
+1837 TTGTWADGKTT
-1848 LGTAEGFKIQEGS
+1848 LGTADGFMIQKGS
-1861 PAIDAGAEHPDAP
+1861 PAIDAGAEHPEAP
-1874 ASSPSAVADE
+1874 ASAPSAVADE
-1884 LVPNTTDK
+1884 LVPNETEK
-1892 PLSDYYGNALTDGRN
+1892 PAYDYYGNVLADGKN
-1907 DIGANEYTE
+1907 DIGANEYTA
-1916 EEAKELKITAN
+1916 EAADKSGLEAAISAAEALDASDYTADSYAAVTEALEAAKAVLTDENASQKEVDTAAETLAAAIKEL
-1927 PEDVEGA
+1927 
-1934 AGENAVFTVAAE
+1934 
-1946 GSGLSYQ
+1946 
-1953 WQYANAGSSVW
+1953 
-1964 RASSMSGSD
+1964 
-1973 TPEITVPIASY
+1973 
-1984 RDGQKYRCVV
+1984 
-1994 TDRDGNSVTSESAT
+1994 
-2008 ITMIIPEDTPVI
+2008 
-2020 TSQPEDFV
+2020 
-2028 GTAGEMAVFEVEAE
+2028 VEAE
-2042 GSGLTYQWQYC
+2042 QPVQVDKSALQALVDEADEKYAEQGSYTDASYSAYLNAMKDAKAVLADENATQEAVHAAAAALAEAIEGLEVVETPSGDDADQIRADLQKLVDSCGKLTQGSFTDSSYKAFTDALASAKAVLADQNATVQELSDAYAALAKAVNGLTVDKDQ
-2053 NEGSNVWRNSSM
+2053 
-2065 AGSTTAA
+2065 TTP
-2072 ISVEIASYR
+2072 
-2081 DGQKY
+2081 DG
-2086 RCVVTSESGYSATSD
+2086 SD
-2101 AAAIIIGVAED
+2101 AAGSD
-2112 APHITSQPVSYEGA
+2112 
-2126 AGDTAV
+2126 
-2132 FEVKAEGEGLTYQ
+2132 
-2145 WQYCNANSNVWRTSS
+2145 
-2160 MKGNGTSTLSVP
+2160 GTSTTVN
-2172 VTAARDGQKYRCVIT
+2172 
-2187 SGTGRVVTTET
+2187 GTKTGDS
-2198 AVLTVIAN
+2198 APIALYTVIVLIAFGAVVSTVVVRRRRRG

>member
-1 MRKTRKMSKAI
+1 

-30 VEGNPFTE
+30 VESTGDTSEFQDGDT
-38 DQIAENDNL
+38 
-47 LYLVNCGTPDSS
+47 LYLVNCATTDPS
-59 VIPDGYVSMGL
+59 VVPSGYDMGSC
-70 YQSTVDQRYGEDPE
+70 QSNVDQEYGQDSTGYSWGYDKKDLSGKTDGSSPSDLTSSSWYISDGAVYDEATSGIKYEFDLPEGVDSVEVTAGVFIPQWWDDRTVVIELEGEDAGSMSCVNNVLSEE
-84 TGFSWGLAEDNEN
+84 TYTVNVDDGVLNFRAK
-97 MVAVKGGDS
+97 A
-106 ASSLTGSYIYTS
+106 AS
-118 DTQGTYEAGK
+118 
-128 SGFLYSF
+128 
-135 ELPDRESDEYLV
+135 DR
-147 TVGIDNPWA
+147 
-156 QYGTKYEDIIIEDQM
+156 
-171 VEENLTAE
+171 
-179 GFEGEYEVTVTDG
+179 
-192 ELNVFVQAHPDS
+192 
-204 RTESGDDPVL
+204 GDDANKDPML
-214 SYIIVKAKT
+214 SYIIVKANVEE
-223 EEPADPSVLTIESVE
+223 EEPEDPSVLTIQSVD
-238 ANSHQSGNE
+238 ANSYQSGNE
-247 ASKAIDGN
+247 ANLAIDGN
-255 TGTHWHSSWETGHP
+255 TGTHWHSSWATGHP
-269 TVEDGLYI
+269 TVADGLYI
-277 TMDLGQ
+277 TMDMGQ
-283 EVSNLSQLTYTP
+283 EISNLSQLTYTP
-295 RQDKDSNGIYTEYE
+295 RQDRDSNGIYTEYE

-421 IAADGYLA
+421 IAADAYLA

-467 MFDNNGNKIQAHG
+467 MYDNNGNKIQAHG

-641 LLASDPDRTDH
+641 LLASDPDRTSH

-888 RTAALGDYAL
+888 RTDALGDYAL

-971 TSIPGAS
+971 TSTPGAS

-993 FYDSGWWATSSG
+993 FYDSGWWATSTG
-1005 TIDYSFELDPGNYA
+1005 TIDYSFELDPGSYA

-1026 WWSSTRGIKITATS
+1026 WWSSTRGIQITATS
-1040 VDADGNETE
+1040 VDADGTQTE
-1049 IGTTTFTLSGEQD
+1049 IGSTSFTLSGEQD
-1062 MQQRTDM
+1062 MQQRTDI

-1098 STDEQTEPAAENLV
+1098 GADASEPAENLV
-1112 TNGSFEDG
+1112 TNGSFESG
-1120 STGWN
+1120 ATGWN
-1125 LGTGASVQ
+1125 LGIGASVQ
-1133 KGDDA
+1133 RGDDA

-1148 GDANDWGDGSSQS
+1148 GDTNSWGDGSSQN
-1161 VEVEPDTEYV
+1161 VAVEPDTEYV
-1171 LTGSAKVDSSDP
+1171 LTGSAKVDADNANP
-1183 YYVGANVDGK
+1183 YWVGANVDGR
-1193 EIYAVFSTDG
+1193 EIYAVFSSDSG
-1203 SYTDTTDNADKL
+1203 YTDTADDAEKL
-1215 AYEVHAGAADWTDF
+1215 AYAVYPGAVEWTDF
-1229 EIRFTTGSETAS
+1229 EVRFTTGSETTS
-1241 VNVYTWIDGGYG
+1241 VNIYTWIDGGYG

-1258 VLKEVTGQL
+1258 VLTEVTGQL
-1267 DWTEFDALMAEID
+1267 DWTEFDALMAEIE

-1499 HDVNGKMAG
+1499 HDVNGKMSG

-1581 NWVGSNDV
+1581 NWIGSNDV

-1780 IFYGPATDGSVKQS
+1780 IFYGPVTDGSVKQS

-1984 RDGQKYRCVV
+1984 RDGQQYRCVV

>member
-30 VEGNPFTE
+30 VESTGDTSEFQDGDT
-38 DQIAENDNL
+38 
-47 LYLVNCGTPDSS
+47 LYLVNCATTDPS
-59 VIPDGYVSMGL
+59 VVPSGYDMGSC
-70 YQSTVDQRYGEDPE
+70 QSNVDQEYGQDSTGYSWGYDEKDLSGKTDGSSPSDLTSSSWYISDGAVYDEATSGIKYEFDLPEGVDSVEVTAGVFIPQWWDDRTVVIELEGEDAGSMSCVDNVLSEE
-84 TGFSWGLAEDNEN
+84 TYTVNVDDGVLNFRAK
-97 MVAVKGGDS
+97 A
-106 ASSLTGSYIYTS
+106 AS
-118 DTQGTYEAGK
+118 
-128 SGFLYSF
+128 
-135 ELPDRESDEYLV
+135 DR
-147 TVGIDNPWA
+147 
-156 QYGTKYEDIIIEDQM
+156 
-171 VEENLTAE
+171 
-179 GFEGEYEVTVTDG
+179 
-192 ELNVFVQAHPDS
+192 
-204 RTESGDDPVL
+204 GDDANKDPML
-214 SYIIVKAKT
+214 SYIIVKANVEE
-223 EEPADPSVLTIESVE
+223 EEPEDPSVLTIQSVD
-238 ANSHQSGNE
+238 ANSYQSGNE
-247 ASKAIDGN
+247 ANLAIDGN

-421 IAADGYLA
+421 IAADAYLA

-467 MFDNNGNKIQAHG
+467 MYDNNGNKIQAHG

-641 LLASDPDRTDH
+641 LLASDPDRTSH

-971 TSIPGAS
+971 TSNPGAS

-1499 HDVNGKMAG
+1499 HDVNGKMSG

-1581 NWVGSNDV
+1581 NWIGSNDV

-1984 RDGQKYRCVV
+1984 RDGQQYRCVV

>member
-1 MRKTRKMSKAI
+1 MKISNKVLRSRNALA
-12 MAGVLSMAMVIQP
+12 AGVLSVAMVLQP

-30 VEGNPFTE
+30 VEPTGDTPEVQDGDT
-38 DQIAENDNL
+38 
-47 LYLVNCGTPDSS
+47 LYLVNCATTDPS
-59 VIPDGYVSMGL
+59 VVPSGYDMGMC
-70 YQSTVDQRYGEDPE
+70 QSNVDQEYGQDSTGYSWGYDENDLSGKTDGSSPSDLTSSSWYISAGAVYDEATSGIKYEFDLPEGVDSVEVTAGVFIPQWWDDRTVVIELEGEDAGSMNCVDNVLSEE
-84 TGFSWGLAEDNEN
+84 T
-97 MVAVKGGDS
+97 
-106 ASSLTGSYIYTS
+106 YTVNV
-118 DTQGTYEAGK
+118 DDGVLDFRAK
-128 SGFLYSF
+128 AAA
-135 ELPDRESDEYLV
+135 DR
-147 TVGIDNPWA
+147 
-156 QYGTKYEDIIIEDQM
+156 
-171 VEENLTAE
+171 
-179 GFEGEYEVTVTDG
+179 
-192 ELNVFVQAHPDS
+192 
-204 RTESGDDPVL
+204 GDDANKDPML
-214 SYIIVKAKT
+214 SYIIVKADVEE
-223 EEPADPSVLTIESVE
+223 EEPEAPSVLTIQSVE
-238 ANSHQSGNE
+238 ANSYQSGNE
-247 ASKAIDGN
+247 ASKAIDGS
-255 TGTHWHSSWETGHP
+255 TGTHWHSSWATGHP
-269 TVEDGLYI
+269 TVADGLYI

-395 EYLDSENGKTETE
+395 EYLDSENGNTETE
-408 LARLNGMVEDAEK
+408 LARLNGMIEDAEK

-437 ADDITA
+437 ADSITG

-453 YVTYDSITGTAAER
+453 YITYDSITGTNGDI
-467 MFDNNGNKIQAHG
+467 MYDNNGTEIQAHG

-543 SIFETDEELKALYGD
+543 TIFETDEELKALYGD

-565 DPTYETK
+565 DPAYETK

-627 ADNPAGPFKFVGTY
+627 ADNPAGPFKFVGAY

-700 DPEDMIHGED
+700 DNEDMVLGED
-710 FATISTD
+710 FAIISTD

-741 APNQAAYAVAEDPM
+741 APNQAQYAVAEDPL
-755 GPWTRMGDPCVG
+755 GPWTRMGNPCIG
-767 DTDRNTFWTQSTCVI
+767 DTNNNTFSTQSTCVI
-782 PVDPENGE
+782 PVDPENGKY
-790 FIYMGDRWYNPDTG
+790 IYMGDRWTDDGVSNSLSAHP
-804 ADISDS
+804 
-810 RYVWLPIEFGSDNTI
+810 RYVWLPIEFGPDNTI

-831 NWTLDEL
+831 DWTLDEL
-838 KGKGAISVDT
+838 EGKGAISINT
-848 EFPETTTSVSSL
+848 EFPESTESISSL
-860 MESLPD
+860 MASLPSEI
-866 TVDVT
+866 DVT
-871 IGDTQYTGTPVE
+871 IGDTEYNGTPVE
-883 WSMDD
+883 WSLAEDV
-888 RTAALGDYAL
+888 AALGDYVL
-898 GDVTVTGNLTELN
+898 GDVTVTGSLTELN
-911 REFTV
+911 RDFTITV
-916 TAFNCPP
+916 FSCPT

-936 NPSEIY
+936 NPSEVF
-942 DRFAEGA
+942 DKFAAGA

-957 DQAYG
+957 DQAYE
-962 NDGGINWGY
+962 NDNGVNWGY
-971 TSIPGAS
+971 TSTPGAS
-978 GAGSSQDMGSHTPGD
+978 GASSSQDMGSHTPGD
-993 FYDSGWWATSSG
+993 FYDSGWWATSTG
-1005 TIDYSFELDPGNYA
+1005 TIDYSFELDPGSYA

-1040 VDADGNETE
+1040 VDADGIQTE
-1049 IGTTTFTLSGEQD
+1049 IGSTSFTLSGEQD
-1062 MQQRTDM
+1062 MQQRTDI

-1098 STDEQTEPAAENLV
+1098 GTEAAE
-1112 TNGSFEDG
+1112 
-1120 STGWN
+1120 
-1125 LGTGASVQ
+1125 
-1133 KGDDA
+1133 
-1138 PDGTQYMRDN
+1138 P
-1148 GDANDWGDGSSQS
+1148 
-1161 VEVEPDTEYV
+1161 
-1171 LTGSAKVDSSDP
+1171 
-1183 YYVGANVDGK
+1183 
-1193 EIYAVFSTDG
+1193 
-1203 SYTDTTDNADKL
+1203 
-1215 AYEVHAGAADWTDF
+1215 
-1229 EIRFTTGSETAS
+1229 SE
-1241 VNVYTWIDGGYG
+1241 
-1253 YLDNV
+1253 
-1258 VLKEVTGQL
+1258 L
-1267 DWTEFDALMAEID
+1267 DWTEFDALMTEID
-1280 ALDEAEYTEDSWAE
+1280 ALDEAEYTEDSWAA
-1294 FQTVVAE
+1294 FQAVVAE
-1301 AKEFKENATD
+1301 AKEFKENAAD
-1311 ETKQR
+1311 DTKQR
-1316 EIRQMISTLEDAMEN
+1316 DIRQMIAALEDAMEN

-1389 WNGEQLTVKNAQ
+1389 WNGEQLTVRNAQ
-1401 GTEENPVVIGSYGE
+1401 GTEANPVVIGSYGD

-1446 IVIENLEITNWDETA
+1446 IVIENLEITNWDSSV
-1461 APGSGWTYG
+1461 SGDYT

-1499 HDVNGKMAG
+1499 HDVNGRMAG

-1529 GKVESWYDGLTI
+1529 GTVESWYDGLTI
-1541 DGNEVYK
+1541 DGNEVYN

-1581 NWVGSNDV
+1581 SWVGSNDV
-1589 LIENNYVHDVAGD
+1589 TIENNYVHDVAGD

-1614 QYNLIDNAADT
+1614 QYNLIDNSADSS
-1625 NWDYSANVNHA
+1625 WDYSANPNHA

-1642 SDNVTFRYN
+1642 TDNVTFRYN
-1651 EASNSSKDS
+1651 EAFNTSKDS
-1660 AGEAMLPG
+1660 KG
-1668 TNDSMAFDFD
+1668 TAVGNDSMAFDFD
-1678 YGVQNCLYEYNYSH
+1678 YGVQNCTYEYNYSH
-1692 DNYGGFLMLCPG
+1692 DNLGGFLMLCPG

-1716 LSINDGRYNGA
+1716 LSVNDGLYEGA
-1727 PMIRVGGGKYGSN
+1727 PMIRMGTGKYGSI
-1740 GVQVYNN
+1740 GVQIYNN
-1747 TMYWEGNGGYAA
+1747 TMYWEGTGYS
-1759 ALAPASD
+1759 ASLTPD
-1766 WEGSVVTDVSIFNN
+1766 SYWEGPVIEDVSVFNN
-1780 IFYGPATDGSVKQS
+1780 IFYGPAVSGSVSTQS
-1794 EGVSYYNNLVYSS
+1794 GISYYNNLVYSS
-1807 DGSAQKVYQ
+1807 DGSAQEVYQ

-1826 EDPMFADVTDF
+1826 EDPMFVDVTDY
-1837 TSGSWADGKTT
+1837 TTGSWADGETT
-1848 LGTAEGFKIQEGS
+1848 LGTADGFKIQEGS
-1861 PAIDAGAEHPDAP
+1861 PAIDAGAEHPEAP
-1874 ASSPSAVADE
+1874 ASSTSDIADE
-1884 LVPNTTDK
+1884 LVPNTTEK
-1892 PLSDYYGNALTDGRN
+1892 PETDYYGNALTDGKN
-1907 DIGANEYTE
+1907 DIGASEYTE
-1916 EEAKELKITAN
+1916 EPIVDKTELEAAIKDAEAIEADKYTQDSYSALAEALDAARTVLADESAAQGQVNEAVESLRAAIENLVEIEPEPGTDEPGTDEPGTDEPGTDKPGTDKPDPGKTPDNKPGQTDTVQTGDASPVMLYVMITA
-1927 PEDVEGA
+1927 VAFIVIFGA
-1934 AGENAVFTVAAE
+1934 A
-1946 GSGLSYQ
+1946 
-1953 WQYANAGSSVW
+1953 
-1964 RASSMSGSD
+1964 
-1973 TPEITVPIASY
+1973 
-1984 RDGQKYRCVV
+1984 
-1994 TDRDGNSVTSESAT
+1994 
-2008 ITMIIPEDTPVI
+2008 
-2020 TSQPEDFV
+2020 
-2028 GTAGEMAVFEVEAE
+2028 
-2042 GSGLTYQWQYC
+2042 
-2053 NEGSNVWRNSSM
+2053 
-2065 AGSTTAA
+2065 
-2072 ISVEIASYR
+2072 
-2081 DGQKY
+2081 
-2086 RCVVTSESGYSATSD
+2086 
-2101 AAAIIIGVAED
+2101 
-2112 APHITSQPVSYEGA
+2112 
-2126 AGDTAV
+2126 
-2132 FEVKAEGEGLTYQ
+2132 
-2145 WQYCNANSNVWRTSS
+2145 
-2160 MKGNGTSTLSVP
+2160 
-2172 VTAARDGQKYRCVIT
+2172 
-2187 SGTGRVVTTET
+2187 
-2198 AVLTVIAN
+2198 TVIIKRRKG

>member
-1 MRKTRKMSKAI
+1 MKISNKVLRSRNALA
-12 MAGVLSMAMVIQP
+12 AGVLSVAMVLQP

-30 VEGNPFTE
+30 VEPTGDTPEVQDGDT
-38 DQIAENDNL
+38 
-47 LYLVNCGTPDSS
+47 LYLVNCATTDPS
-59 VIPDGYVSMGL
+59 VVPSGYDMGMC
-70 YQSTVDQRYGEDPE
+70 QSNVDQEYGQDSTGYSWGYDENDLSGKTDGSSPSDLTSSSWYISAGAVYDEATSGIKYEFDLPEGVDSVEVTAGVFIPQWWDDRTVVIELEGEDAGSMNCVDNVLSEE
-84 TGFSWGLAEDNEN
+84 T
-97 MVAVKGGDS
+97 
-106 ASSLTGSYIYTS
+106 YTVNV
-118 DTQGTYEAGK
+118 DDGVLDFRAK
-128 SGFLYSF
+128 AAA
-135 ELPDRESDEYLV
+135 DR
-147 TVGIDNPWA
+147 
-156 QYGTKYEDIIIEDQM
+156 
-171 VEENLTAE
+171 
-179 GFEGEYEVTVTDG
+179 
-192 ELNVFVQAHPDS
+192 
-204 RTESGDDPVL
+204 GDDANKDPML
-214 SYIIVKAKT
+214 SYIIVKADVEE
-223 EEPADPSVLTIESVE
+223 EEPEAPSVLTIQSVE
-238 ANSHQSGNE
+238 ANSYQSGNE
-247 ASKAIDGN
+247 ASKAIDGS
-255 TGTHWHSSWETGHP
+255 TGTHWHSSWATGHP
-269 TVEDGLYI
+269 TVADGLYI

-408 LARLNGMVEDAEK
+408 LARLNGMIEDAEK

-437 ADDITA
+437 ADSITG

-453 YVTYDSITGTAAER
+453 YITYDSITGTNGDI
-467 MFDNNGNKIQAHG
+467 MYDNNGTEIQAHG

-543 SIFETDEELKALYGD
+543 TIFETDEELKALYGD

-565 DPTYETK
+565 DPAYETK

-627 ADNPAGPFKFVGTY
+627 ADNPAGPFKFVGAY

-700 DPEDMIHGED
+700 DNEDMVLGED
-710 FATISTD
+710 FAIISTD

-741 APNQAAYAVAEDPM
+741 APNQAQYAVAEDPL
-755 GPWTRMGDPCVG
+755 GPWTRMGNPCIG
-767 DTDRNTFWTQSTCVI
+767 DTNNNTFSTQSTCVI
-782 PVDPENGE
+782 PVDPENGKY
-790 FIYMGDRWYNPDTG
+790 IYMGDRWTDDGVSNSLSAHP
-804 ADISDS
+804 
-810 RYVWLPIEFGSDNTI
+810 RYVWLPIEFGPDNTI

-831 NWTLDEL
+831 DWTLDEL
-838 KGKGAISVDT
+838 EGKGAISINT
-848 EFPETTTSVSSL
+848 EFPESTESISSL
-860 MESLPD
+860 MASLPSEI
-866 TVDVT
+866 DVT
-871 IGDTQYTGTPVE
+871 IGDTEYNGTPVE
-883 WSMDD
+883 WSLAEDV
-888 RTAALGDYAL
+888 AALGDYVL
-898 GDVTVTGNLTELN
+898 GDVTVTGSLTELN
-911 REFTV
+911 RDFTITV
-916 TAFNCPP
+916 FSCPT

-936 NPSEIY
+936 NPSEVF
-942 DRFAEGA
+942 DKFAAGA

-957 DQAYG
+957 DQAYE
-962 NDGGINWGY
+962 NDNGVNWGY
-971 TSIPGAS
+971 TSTPGAS
-978 GAGSSQDMGSHTPGD
+978 GASSSQDMGSHTPGD
-993 FYDSGWWATSSG
+993 FYDSGWWATSTG
-1005 TIDYSFELDPGNYA
+1005 TIDYSFELDPGSYA

-1040 VDADGNETE
+1040 VDADGIQTE
-1049 IGTTTFTLSGEQD
+1049 IGSTSFTLSGEQD
-1062 MQQRTDM
+1062 MQQRTDI

-1098 STDEQTEPAAENLV
+1098 GTEAAE
-1112 TNGSFEDG
+1112 
-1120 STGWN
+1120 
-1125 LGTGASVQ
+1125 
-1133 KGDDA
+1133 
-1138 PDGTQYMRDN
+1138 P
-1148 GDANDWGDGSSQS
+1148 
-1161 VEVEPDTEYV
+1161 
-1171 LTGSAKVDSSDP
+1171 
-1183 YYVGANVDGK
+1183 
-1193 EIYAVFSTDG
+1193 
-1203 SYTDTTDNADKL
+1203 
-1215 AYEVHAGAADWTDF
+1215 
-1229 EIRFTTGSETAS
+1229 SE
-1241 VNVYTWIDGGYG
+1241 
-1253 YLDNV
+1253 
-1258 VLKEVTGQL
+1258 L
-1267 DWTEFDALMAEID
+1267 DWTEFDALMTEID
-1280 ALDEAEYTEDSWAE
+1280 ALDEAEYTEDSWAA
-1294 FQTVVAE
+1294 FQAVVAE
-1301 AKEFKENATD
+1301 AKEFKENAAD
-1311 ETKQR
+1311 DTKQR
-1316 EIRQMISTLEDAMEN
+1316 DIRQMIAALEDAMEN

-1389 WNGEQLTVKNAQ
+1389 WNGEQLTVRNAQ
-1401 GTEENPVVIGSYGE
+1401 GTEANPVVIGSYGD

-1446 IVIENLEITNWDETA
+1446 IVIENLEITNWDSSV
-1461 APGSGWTYG
+1461 SGDYT

-1499 HDVNGKMAG
+1499 HDVNGRMAG

-1529 GKVESWYDGLTI
+1529 GTVESWYDGLTI
-1541 DGNEVYK
+1541 DGNEVYN

-1581 NWVGSNDV
+1581 SWVGSNDV
-1589 LIENNYVHDVAGD
+1589 TIENNYVHDVAGD

-1614 QYNLIDNAADT
+1614 QYNLIDNSADSS
-1625 NWDYSANVNHA
+1625 WDYSANPNHA

-1642 SDNVTFRYN
+1642 TDNVTFRYN
-1651 EASNSSKDS
+1651 EAFNTSKDS
-1660 AGEAMLPG
+1660 KG
-1668 TNDSMAFDFD
+1668 TAVGNDSMAFDFD
-1678 YGVQNCLYEYNYSH
+1678 YGVQNCTYEYNYSH
-1692 DNYGGFLMLCPG
+1692 DNLGGFLMLCPG

-1716 LSINDGRYNGA
+1716 LSVNDGLYEGA
-1727 PMIRVGGGKYGSN
+1727 PMIRMGTGKCGSI
-1740 GVQVYNN
+1740 GVQIYNN
-1747 TMYWEGNGGYAA
+1747 TMYWEGTGYS
-1759 ALAPASD
+1759 ASLTPD
-1766 WEGSVVTDVSIFNN
+1766 SYWEGPVIEDVSVFNN
-1780 IFYGPATDGSVKQS
+1780 IFYGPAVSGSVSTQS
-1794 EGVSYYNNLVYSS
+1794 GISYYNNLVYSS
-1807 DGSAQKVYQ
+1807 DGSAQEVYQ

-1826 EDPMFADVTDF
+1826 EDPMFVDVTDY
-1837 TSGSWADGKTT
+1837 TTGSWADGETT
-1848 LGTAEGFKIQEGS
+1848 LGTADGFKIQEGS
-1861 PAIDAGAEHPDAP
+1861 PAIDAGAEHPEAP
-1874 ASSPSAVADE
+1874 ASSTSDIADE
-1884 LVPNTTDK
+1884 LVPNTTEK
-1892 PLSDYYGNALTDGRN
+1892 PETDYYGNALTDGKN
-1907 DIGANEYTE
+1907 DIGASEYTE
-1916 EEAKELKITAN
+1916 EPIVDKTELEAAIKDAEAIEADKYTQDSYSALAEALDAARTVLADESAAQGQVNEAVESLRAAIENLVEIEPEPGTDEPGTDEPGTDEPGTDKPGTDKPDPGKTPDNKPGQTDTVQTGDASPVMLYVMITA
-1927 PEDVEGA
+1927 VAFIVIFGA
-1934 AGENAVFTVAAE
+1934 A
-1946 GSGLSYQ
+1946 
-1953 WQYANAGSSVW
+1953 
-1964 RASSMSGSD
+1964 
-1973 TPEITVPIASY
+1973 
-1984 RDGQKYRCVV
+1984 
-1994 TDRDGNSVTSESAT
+1994 
-2008 ITMIIPEDTPVI
+2008 
-2020 TSQPEDFV
+2020 
-2028 GTAGEMAVFEVEAE
+2028 
-2042 GSGLTYQWQYC
+2042 
-2053 NEGSNVWRNSSM
+2053 
-2065 AGSTTAA
+2065 
-2072 ISVEIASYR
+2072 
-2081 DGQKY
+2081 
-2086 RCVVTSESGYSATSD
+2086 
-2101 AAAIIIGVAED
+2101 
-2112 APHITSQPVSYEGA
+2112 
-2126 AGDTAV
+2126 
-2132 FEVKAEGEGLTYQ
+2132 
-2145 WQYCNANSNVWRTSS
+2145 
-2160 MKGNGTSTLSVP
+2160 
-2172 VTAARDGQKYRCVIT
+2172 
-2187 SGTGRVVTTET
+2187 
-2198 AVLTVIAN
+2198 TVIIKRRKG

>member
-1 MRKTRKMSKAI
+1 MKISNKVLRSRNALA
-12 MAGVLSMAMVIQP
+12 AGVLSVAMVLQP

-30 VEGNPFTE
+30 VEPTGDTPEVQDGDT
-38 DQIAENDNL
+38 
-47 LYLVNCGTPDSS
+47 LYLVNCATTDPS
-59 VIPDGYVSMGL
+59 VVPSGYDMGMC
-70 YQSTVDQRYGEDPE
+70 QSNVDQEYGQDSTGYSWGYDENDLSGKTDGSSPSDLTSSSWYISAGAVYDEATSGIKYEFDLPEGVDSVEVTAGVFIPQWWDDRTVVIELEGEDAGSMNCVDNVLSEE
-84 TGFSWGLAEDNEN
+84 T
-97 MVAVKGGDS
+97 
-106 ASSLTGSYIYTS
+106 YTVNV
-118 DTQGTYEAGK
+118 DDGVLDFRAK
-128 SGFLYSF
+128 AAA
-135 ELPDRESDEYLV
+135 DR
-147 TVGIDNPWA
+147 
-156 QYGTKYEDIIIEDQM
+156 
-171 VEENLTAE
+171 
-179 GFEGEYEVTVTDG
+179 
-192 ELNVFVQAHPDS
+192 
-204 RTESGDDPVL
+204 GDDANKDPML
-214 SYIIVKAKT
+214 SYIIVKADVEE
-223 EEPADPSVLTIESVE
+223 EEPEAPSVLTIQSVE
-238 ANSHQSGNE
+238 ANSYQSGNE
-247 ASKAIDGN
+247 ASKAIDGS
-255 TGTHWHSSWETGHP
+255 TGTHWHSSWATGHP
-269 TVEDGLYI
+269 TVADGLYI

-408 LARLNGMVEDAEK
+408 LARLNGMIEDAEK

-437 ADDITA
+437 ADSITG

-453 YVTYDSITGTAAER
+453 YITYDSITGTNGDI
-467 MFDNNGNKIQAHG
+467 MYDNNGTEIQAHG

-543 SIFETDEELKALYGD
+543 TIFETDEELKALYGD

-565 DPTYETK
+565 DPAYETK

-627 ADNPAGPFKFVGTY
+627 ADNPAGPFKFVGAY

-700 DPEDMIHGED
+700 DNEDMVLGED
-710 FATISTD
+710 FAIISTD

-741 APNQAAYAVAEDPM
+741 APNQAQYAVAEDPL
-755 GPWTRMGDPCVG
+755 GPWTRMGNPCIG
-767 DTDRNTFWTQSTCVI
+767 DTNNNTFSTQSTCVI
-782 PVDPENGE
+782 PVDPENGKY
-790 FIYMGDRWYNPDTG
+790 IYMGDRWTDDGVSNSLSAHP
-804 ADISDS
+804 
-810 RYVWLPIEFGSDNTI
+810 RYVWLPIEFGPDNTI

-831 NWTLDEL
+831 DWTLDEL
-838 KGKGAISVDT
+838 EGKGAISINT
-848 EFPETTTSVSSL
+848 EFPESTESISSL
-860 MESLPD
+860 MASLPSEI
-866 TVDVT
+866 DVT
-871 IGDTQYTGTPVE
+871 IGDTEYNGTPVE
-883 WSMDD
+883 WSLAEDV
-888 RTAALGDYAL
+888 AALGDYVL
-898 GDVTVTGNLTELN
+898 GDVTVTGSLTELN
-911 REFTV
+911 RDFTITV
-916 TAFNCPP
+916 FSCPT

-936 NPSEIY
+936 NPSEVF
-942 DRFAEGA
+942 DKFAAGA

-957 DQAYG
+957 DQAYE
-962 NDGGINWGY
+962 NDNGVNWGY
-971 TSIPGAS
+971 TSTPGAS
-978 GAGSSQDMGSHTPGD
+978 GASSSQDMGSHTPGD
-993 FYDSGWWATSSG
+993 FYDSGWWATSTG
-1005 TIDYSFELDPGNYA
+1005 TIDYSFELDPGSYA

-1040 VDADGNETE
+1040 VDADGIQTE
-1049 IGTTTFTLSGEQD
+1049 IGSTSFTLSGEQD
-1062 MQQRTDM
+1062 MQQRTDI

-1098 STDEQTEPAAENLV
+1098 GTEAAE
-1112 TNGSFEDG
+1112 
-1120 STGWN
+1120 
-1125 LGTGASVQ
+1125 
-1133 KGDDA
+1133 
-1138 PDGTQYMRDN
+1138 P
-1148 GDANDWGDGSSQS
+1148 
-1161 VEVEPDTEYV
+1161 
-1171 LTGSAKVDSSDP
+1171 
-1183 YYVGANVDGK
+1183 
-1193 EIYAVFSTDG
+1193 
-1203 SYTDTTDNADKL
+1203 
-1215 AYEVHAGAADWTDF
+1215 
-1229 EIRFTTGSETAS
+1229 SE
-1241 VNVYTWIDGGYG
+1241 
-1253 YLDNV
+1253 
-1258 VLKEVTGQL
+1258 L
-1267 DWTEFDALMAEID
+1267 DWTEFDALMTEID
-1280 ALDEAEYTEDSWAE
+1280 ALDEAEYTEDSWAA
-1294 FQTVVAE
+1294 FQAVVAE
-1301 AKEFKENATD
+1301 AKEFKENAAD
-1311 ETKQR
+1311 DTKQR
-1316 EIRQMISTLEDAMEN
+1316 DIRQMIAALEDAMEN

-1389 WNGEQLTVKNAQ
+1389 WNGEQLTVRNAQ
-1401 GTEENPVVIGSYGE
+1401 GTEANPVVIGSYGD

-1446 IVIENLEITNWDETA
+1446 IVIENLEVTNWDSSV
-1461 APGSGWTYG
+1461 SGDYT

-1499 HDVNGKMAG
+1499 HDVNGRMAG

-1529 GKVESWYDGLTI
+1529 GTVESWYDGLTI
-1541 DGNEVYK
+1541 DGNEVYN

-1581 NWVGSNDV
+1581 SWVGSNDV
-1589 LIENNYVHDVAGD
+1589 TIENNYVHDVAGD

-1614 QYNLIDNAADT
+1614 QYNLIDNSADSS
-1625 NWDYSANVNHA
+1625 WDYSANPNHA

-1642 SDNVTFRYN
+1642 TDNVTFRYN
-1651 EASNSSKDS
+1651 EAFNTSKDS
-1660 AGEAMLPG
+1660 KG
-1668 TNDSMAFDFD
+1668 TAVGNDSMAFDFD
-1678 YGVQNCLYEYNYSH
+1678 YGVQNCTYEYNYSH
-1692 DNYGGFLMLCPG
+1692 DNLGGFLMLCPG

-1716 LSINDGRYNGA
+1716 LSVNDGLYEGA
-1727 PMIRVGGGKYGSN
+1727 PMIRMGTGKYGSI
-1740 GVQVYNN
+1740 GVQIYNN
-1747 TMYWEGNGGYAA
+1747 TMYWEGTGYS
-1759 ALAPASD
+1759 ASLTPD
-1766 WEGSVVTDVSIFNN
+1766 SYWEGPVIEDVSVFNN
-1780 IFYGPATDGSVKQS
+1780 IFYGPAVSGSVSTQS
-1794 EGVSYYNNLVYSS
+1794 GISYYNNLVYSS
-1807 DGSAQKVYQ
+1807 DGSAQEVYQ

-1826 EDPMFADVTDF
+1826 EDPMFVDVTDY
-1837 TSGSWADGKTT
+1837 TTGSWADGETT
-1848 LGTAEGFKIQEGS
+1848 LGTADGFKIQEGS
-1861 PAIDAGAEHPDAP
+1861 PAIDAGAEHPEAP
-1874 ASSPSAVADE
+1874 ASSTSDIADE
-1884 LVPNTTDK
+1884 LVPNTTEK
-1892 PLSDYYGNALTDGRN
+1892 PETDYYGNALTDGKN
-1907 DIGANEYTE
+1907 DIGASEYTE
-1916 EEAKELKITAN
+1916 EPIVDKTELEAAIKDAEAIEADKYTQDSYSALAEALDAARTVLADESAAQGQVNEAVESLRAAIENLVEIEPEPGTDEPGTDEPGTDEPGTDKPGTDKPDPGKTPDNKPGQTDTVQTGDASPVMLYVMITA
-1927 PEDVEGA
+1927 VAFIVIFGA
-1934 AGENAVFTVAAE
+1934 A
-1946 GSGLSYQ
+1946 
-1953 WQYANAGSSVW
+1953 
-1964 RASSMSGSD
+1964 
-1973 TPEITVPIASY
+1973 
-1984 RDGQKYRCVV
+1984 
-1994 TDRDGNSVTSESAT
+1994 
-2008 ITMIIPEDTPVI
+2008 
-2020 TSQPEDFV
+2020 
-2028 GTAGEMAVFEVEAE
+2028 
-2042 GSGLTYQWQYC
+2042 
-2053 NEGSNVWRNSSM
+2053 
-2065 AGSTTAA
+2065 
-2072 ISVEIASYR
+2072 
-2081 DGQKY
+2081 
-2086 RCVVTSESGYSATSD
+2086 
-2101 AAAIIIGVAED
+2101 
-2112 APHITSQPVSYEGA
+2112 
-2126 AGDTAV
+2126 
-2132 FEVKAEGEGLTYQ
+2132 
-2145 WQYCNANSNVWRTSS
+2145 
-2160 MKGNGTSTLSVP
+2160 
-2172 VTAARDGQKYRCVIT
+2172 
-2187 SGTGRVVTTET
+2187 
-2198 AVLTVIAN
+2198 TVIIKRRKG

>member
-1 MRKTRKMSKAI
+1 MKISNKVLRSRNALA
-12 MAGVLSMAMVIQP
+12 AGVLSVAMVLQP

-30 VEGNPFTE
+30 VEPTGDTPEVQDGDT
-38 DQIAENDNL
+38 
-47 LYLVNCGTPDSS
+47 LYLVNCATTDPS
-59 VIPDGYVSMGL
+59 VVPSGYDMGMC
-70 YQSTVDQRYGEDPE
+70 QSNVDQEYGQDSTGYSWGYDENDLSGKTDGSSPSDLTSSSWYISAGAVYDEATSGIKYEFDLPEGVDSVEVTAGVFIPQWWDDRTVVIELEGEDAGSMNCVDNVLSEE
-84 TGFSWGLAEDNEN
+84 T
-97 MVAVKGGDS
+97 
-106 ASSLTGSYIYTS
+106 YTVNV
-118 DTQGTYEAGK
+118 DDGVLDFRAK
-128 SGFLYSF
+128 AAA
-135 ELPDRESDEYLV
+135 DR
-147 TVGIDNPWA
+147 
-156 QYGTKYEDIIIEDQM
+156 
-171 VEENLTAE
+171 
-179 GFEGEYEVTVTDG
+179 
-192 ELNVFVQAHPDS
+192 
-204 RTESGDDPVL
+204 GDDANKDPML
-214 SYIIVKAKT
+214 SYIIVKADVEE
-223 EEPADPSVLTIESVE
+223 EEPEAPSVLTIQSVE
-238 ANSHQSGNE
+238 ANSYQSGNE
-247 ASKAIDGN
+247 ASKAIDGS
-255 TGTHWHSSWETGHP
+255 TGTHWHSSWATGHP
-269 TVEDGLYI
+269 TVADGLYI

-408 LARLNGMVEDAEK
+408 LARLNGMIEDAEK

-437 ADDITA
+437 ADSITG

-453 YVTYDSITGTAAER
+453 YITYDSITGTNGDI
-467 MFDNNGNKIQAHG
+467 MYDNNGTEIQAHG

-543 SIFETDEELKALYGD
+543 TIFETDEELKALYGD

-565 DPTYETK
+565 DPAYETK

-627 ADNPAGPFKFVGTY
+627 ADNPAGPFKFVGAY

-700 DPEDMIHGED
+700 DNEDMVLGED
-710 FATISTD
+710 FAIISTD

-741 APNQAAYAVAEDPM
+741 APNQAQYAVAEDPL
-755 GPWTRMGDPCVG
+755 GPWTRMGNPCIG
-767 DTDRNTFWTQSTCVI
+767 DTNNNTFSTQSTCVI
-782 PVDPENGE
+782 PVDPENGKY
-790 FIYMGDRWYNPDTG
+790 IYMGDRWTDDGVSNSLSAHP
-804 ADISDS
+804 
-810 RYVWLPIEFGSDNTI
+810 RYVWLPIEFGPDNTI

-831 NWTLDEL
+831 DWTLDEL
-838 KGKGAISVDT
+838 EGKGAISINT
-848 EFPETTTSVSSL
+848 EFPESTESISSL
-860 MESLPD
+860 MASLPSEI
-866 TVDVT
+866 DVT
-871 IGDTQYTGTPVE
+871 IGDTEYNGTPVE
-883 WSMDD
+883 WSLAEDV
-888 RTAALGDYAL
+888 AALGDYVL
-898 GDVTVTGNLTELN
+898 GDVTVTGSLTELN
-911 REFTV
+911 RDFTITV
-916 TAFNCPP
+916 FSCPT

-936 NPSEIY
+936 NPSEVF
-942 DRFAEGA
+942 DKFASGA

-957 DQAYG
+957 DQAYE
-962 NDGGINWGY
+962 NDNGVNWGY
-971 TSIPGAS
+971 TSTPGAS
-978 GAGSSQDMGSHTPGD
+978 GASSSQDMGSHTPGD
-993 FYDSGWWATSSG
+993 FYDSGWWATSTG
-1005 TIDYSFELDPGNYA
+1005 TIDYSFELDPGSYA

-1040 VDADGNETE
+1040 VDADGIQTE
-1049 IGTTTFTLSGEQD
+1049 IGSTSFTLSGEQD
-1062 MQQRTDM
+1062 MQQRTDI

-1098 STDEQTEPAAENLV
+1098 GTEAAE
-1112 TNGSFEDG
+1112 
-1120 STGWN
+1120 
-1125 LGTGASVQ
+1125 
-1133 KGDDA
+1133 
-1138 PDGTQYMRDN
+1138 P
-1148 GDANDWGDGSSQS
+1148 
-1161 VEVEPDTEYV
+1161 
-1171 LTGSAKVDSSDP
+1171 
-1183 YYVGANVDGK
+1183 
-1193 EIYAVFSTDG
+1193 
-1203 SYTDTTDNADKL
+1203 
-1215 AYEVHAGAADWTDF
+1215 
-1229 EIRFTTGSETAS
+1229 SE
-1241 VNVYTWIDGGYG
+1241 
-1253 YLDNV
+1253 
-1258 VLKEVTGQL
+1258 L
-1267 DWTEFDALMAEID
+1267 DWTEFDALMTEID
-1280 ALDEAEYTEDSWAE
+1280 ALDEAEYTEDSWAA
-1294 FQTVVAE
+1294 FQAVVAE
-1301 AKEFKENATD
+1301 AKEFKENAAD
-1311 ETKQR
+1311 DTKQR
-1316 EIRQMISTLEDAMEN
+1316 DIRQMIAALEDAMEN

-1389 WNGEQLTVKNAQ
+1389 WNGEQLTVRNAQ
-1401 GTEENPVVIGSYGE
+1401 GTEANPVVIGSYGD

-1446 IVIENLEITNWDETA
+1446 IVIENLEITNWDSSV
-1461 APGSGWTYG
+1461 SGDYT

-1499 HDVNGKMAG
+1499 HDVNGRMAG

-1529 GKVESWYDGLTI
+1529 GTVESWYDGLTI
-1541 DGNEVYK
+1541 DGNEVYN

-1581 NWVGSNDV
+1581 SWVGSNDIT
-1589 LIENNYVHDVAGD
+1589 IENNYVHDVAGD

-1614 QYNLIDNAADT
+1614 QYNLIDNSADSS
-1625 NWDYSANVNHA
+1625 WDYSANPNHA

-1642 SDNVTFRYN
+1642 TDNVTFRYN
-1651 EASNSSKDS
+1651 EAFNTSKDS
-1660 AGEAMLPG
+1660 KG
-1668 TNDSMAFDFD
+1668 TAVGNDSMAFDFD
-1678 YGVQNCLYEYNYSH
+1678 YGVQNCTYEYNYSH
-1692 DNYGGFLMLCPG
+1692 DNLGGFLMLCPG

-1716 LSINDGRYNGA
+1716 LSVNDGLYEGA
-1727 PMIRVGGGKYGSN
+1727 PMIRMGTGKYGSI
-1740 GVQVYNN
+1740 GVQIYNN
-1747 TMYWEGNGGYAA
+1747 TMYWEGTGYS
-1759 ALAPASD
+1759 ASLTPD
-1766 WEGSVVTDVSIFNN
+1766 SYWEGPVIEDVSVFNN
-1780 IFYGPATDGSVKQS
+1780 IFYGPAVSGSVSTQS
-1794 EGVSYYNNLVYSS
+1794 GISYYNNLVYSS
-1807 DGSAQKVYQ
+1807 DGSAQEVYQ

-1826 EDPMFADVTDF
+1826 EDPMFVDVTDY
-1837 TSGSWADGKTT
+1837 TTGSWADGETT
-1848 LGTAEGFKIQEGS
+1848 LGTADGFKIQEGS
-1861 PAIDAGAEHPDAP
+1861 PAIDAGAEHPEAP
-1874 ASSPSAVADE
+1874 ASSTSDIADE
-1884 LVPNTTDK
+1884 LVPNTTEK
-1892 PLSDYYGNALTDGRN
+1892 PETDYYGNALTDGKN
-1907 DIGANEYTE
+1907 DIGASEYTE
-1916 EEAKELKITAN
+1916 EPIVDKTELEAAIKDAEAIEADKYTQDSYSALAEALDAARTVLADESAAQGQVNEAVESLRAAIENLVEIEPEPGTDEPGTDEPGTDEPGTDKPGTDKPDPGKTPDNKPGQTDTVQTGDASPVMLYVMITA
-1927 PEDVEGA
+1927 VAFIVIFGA
-1934 AGENAVFTVAAE
+1934 A
-1946 GSGLSYQ
+1946 
-1953 WQYANAGSSVW
+1953 
-1964 RASSMSGSD
+1964 
-1973 TPEITVPIASY
+1973 
-1984 RDGQKYRCVV
+1984 
-1994 TDRDGNSVTSESAT
+1994 
-2008 ITMIIPEDTPVI
+2008 
-2020 TSQPEDFV
+2020 
-2028 GTAGEMAVFEVEAE
+2028 
-2042 GSGLTYQWQYC
+2042 
-2053 NEGSNVWRNSSM
+2053 
-2065 AGSTTAA
+2065 
-2072 ISVEIASYR
+2072 
-2081 DGQKY
+2081 
-2086 RCVVTSESGYSATSD
+2086 
-2101 AAAIIIGVAED
+2101 
-2112 APHITSQPVSYEGA
+2112 
-2126 AGDTAV
+2126 
-2132 FEVKAEGEGLTYQ
+2132 
-2145 WQYCNANSNVWRTSS
+2145 
-2160 MKGNGTSTLSVP
+2160 
-2172 VTAARDGQKYRCVIT
+2172 
-2187 SGTGRVVTTET
+2187 
-2198 AVLTVIAN
+2198 TVIIKRRKG

>member
-1 MRKTRKMSKAI
+1 MNSTKKKGRGGKLILTGALALAMAASPVASYLTVPAMAAEKMQFS
-12 MAGVLSMAMVIQP
+12 
-25 MTAFA
+25 
-30 VEGNPFTE
+30 EE
-38 DQIAENDNL
+38 QIVANDYL
-47 LYLVNCGTPDSS
+47 LYLVNCGTPDAS
-59 VIPDGYVSMGL
+59 VLPDGYESMGL
-70 YQSTVDQRYGEDPE
+70 YQSSVDQRYGQDAV
-84 TGFSWGLAEDNEN
+84 TGLNWGLADDNEN

-106 ASSLTGSYIYTS
+106 ATSLTGSYIYTS
-118 DTQGTYEAGK
+118 DTQGTYDAEK

-156 QYGTKYEDIIIEDQM
+156 QWGTKYENIVIEDQL
-171 VEENLTAE
+171 VEERLTAA
-179 GFEGEYEVTVTDG
+179 GFEKEYEVTVTDG
-192 ELNVFVQAHPDS
+192 ELNVFVQATPGTRNDS
-204 RTESGDDPVL
+204 GGDPVL
-214 SYIIVKAKT
+214 NYIIIKA
-223 EEPADPSVLTIESVE
+223 EPQYTLE
-238 ANSHQSGNE
+238 ALQIQLDSYKDRVASAEGTFSD
-247 ASKAIDGN
+247 ASKAAFDEAVEKAQALIDG
-255 TGTHWHSSWETGHP
+255 
-269 TVEDGLYI
+269 
-277 TMDLGQ
+277 
-283 EVSNLSQLTYTP
+283 
-295 RQDKDSNGIYTEYE
+295 
-309 ISVSTDGSEYTKVA
+309 KVA
-323 EGTWAADKDVKTA
+323 TEN
-336 TFPETAARYVRLTAV
+336 EIQ
-351 HTMGNSDSEADQ
+351 S
-363 YACAAELALG
+363 
-373 AVGDWDR
+373 
-380 DAEKAALSEA
+380 A
-390 LAAAQ
+390 LAA
-395 EYLDSENGKTETE
+395 
-408 LARLNGMVEDAEK
+408 VEEAY
-421 IAADGYLA
+421 A
-429 VKEELSGL
+429 GL
-437 ADDITA
+437 KQ
-443 EVERL
+443 V
-448 ENNEP
+448 
-453 YVTYDSITGTAAER
+453 YTYTSIPGTAASR
-467 MFDNNGNKIQAHG
+467 IFDNNGNKIQAHG

-528 DVPDEHYGDDSYVDL
+528 EVPDEHYGDDKYVDL
-543 SIFETDEELKALYGD
+543 TVFENNEELKELYGD
-558 YAGQPSD
+558 YAGQPAD

-591 VLYNESTG
+591 VLYNEKND

-641 LLASDPDRTDH
+641 LLASDPERTDH
-652 GFDSEGG
+652 GFDSQGG

-790 FIYMGDRWYNPDTG
+790 FIYMGDRWYNPDNG

-871 IGDTQYTGTPVE
+871 IGGTEYKETPVE

-898 GDVTVTGNLTELN
+898 GDVTVTGDLKELN
-911 REFTV
+911 REFSVTV
-916 TAFNCPP
+916 FNCPA

-949 DELLNMVS
+949 DDLLNMVS

-971 TSIPGAS
+971 TSTPGAS
-978 GAGSSQDMGSHTPGD
+978 GAGDSQDMGSHTPGS
-993 FYDSGWWATSSG
+993 FYNSGWWATGTG
-1005 TIDYSFELDPGNYA
+1005 TIDYSFELEPGNYA

-1026 WWSSTRGIKITATS
+1026 WWSSTRGIRITATS

-1062 MQQRTDM
+1062 MQQRTDIA
-1069 TVPEDSDH
+1069 VPEDSDH

-1098 STDEQTEPAAENLV
+1098 STDEQAEPAAENLV
-1112 TNGSFEDG
+1112 TNGSFEEG
-1120 STGWN
+1120 ATGWS
-1125 LGTGASVQ
+1125 LGNGASVQ

-1148 GDANDWGDGSSQS
+1148 GDANSWGDGSSQK
-1161 VEVEPDTEYV
+1161 VAVEPDTEYV

-1193 EIYAVFSTDG
+1193 EIYAVFSTDD
-1203 SYTDTTDNADKL
+1203 SYTDTTDEAGKL

-1229 EIRFTTGSETAS
+1229 EIRFTTGAETTS
-1241 VNVYTWIDGGYG
+1241 VNVYTWIDSGYG

-1258 VLKEVTGQL
+1258 VLKEVTGKL

-1280 ALDEAEYTEDSWAE
+1280 AMDKAEYTEESWAE
-1294 FQTVVAE
+1294 FQTVVAA

-1311 ETKQR
+1311 DTKQR
-1316 EIRQMISTLEDAMEN
+1316 EIRQMISDLEDAMEN

-1340 DVTYYVDAENGDD
+1340 DVTYYVDAENGNDE
-1353 SNDGTSPE
+1353 NDGTSPE

-1389 WNGEQLTVKNAQ
+1389 WNGEQLSVKNAK
-1401 GTEENPVVIGSYGE
+1401 GSEANPIVIGSYGE
-1415 GAKPVINGNGAN
+1415 GAKPVINGQGAN
-1427 WDADT
+1427 WASST
-1432 KEELAAVH
+1432 SPKEELAAVH
-1440 IYNSEN
+1440 IKNCEN
-1446 IVIENLEITNWDETA
+1446 IVVENLEITNWDETA
-1461 APGSGWTYG
+1461 TPGSGWTYG

-1479 VVENK
+1479 VVENR
-1484 DAGALSNVVIRNNKI
+1484 DAGELSNVVIRNNEI

-1508 GAEKAA
+1508 GADKGA
-1514 GGLIVVVTGGGSNHT
+1514 GGLIVLVTGDGANHS
-1529 GKVESWYDGLTI
+1529 GKVESWYNGLTI

-1572 TGYQNAGNS
+1572 TGYQNAGNGK
-1581 NWVGSNDV
+1581 WIGSSDV
-1589 LIENNYVHDVAGD
+1589 VIENNYVHDVAGD

-1651 EASNSSKDS
+1651 EAFNSSKDS
-1660 AGEAMLPG
+1660 VGEAMLQG

-1716 LSINDGRYNGA
+1716 LSINDGRYDGA

-1759 ALAPASD
+1759 ALAPESN

-1780 IFYGPATDGSVKQS
+1780 IFYGPATSGSVKQS

-1807 DGSAQKVYQ
+1807 DGSAQEVYQ

-1826 EDPMFADVTDF
+1826 EKPMFKDVADF
-1837 TSGSWADGKTT
+1837 TTGTWADGKTT
-1848 LGTAEGFKIQEGS
+1848 LGTADGFMIQKGS
-1861 PAIDAGAEHPDAP
+1861 PAIDAGAEHPEAP
-1874 ASSPSAVADE
+1874 ASAPSAVADE
-1884 LVPNTTDK
+1884 LVPNETEK
-1892 PLSDYYGNALTDGRN
+1892 PAYDYYGNALADGKN
-1907 DIGANEYTE
+1907 DIGANEYTAE
-1916 EEAKELKITAN
+1916 AADKSGLEAAISAAEALDASDYTADSYAAVTEALEAAKAVLADENASQKEVDTAAETLAAAIKELVEAEQPVQVDKSALQALVDEADEKYAEQGSYTDASYSAYLNAMKDAKAVLADENATQEAVHAAAAALAEAIEGLEVVETPSGDDADQIRADLQKLVDSCGKLTQGSFTDSSYKAFTDALASAKAVLADQDATAKELSDAY
-1927 PEDVEGA
+1927 A
-1934 AGENAVFTVAAE
+1934 ALAKAV
-1946 GSGLSYQ
+1946 
-1953 WQYANAGSSVW
+1953 N
-1964 RASSMSGSD
+1964 
-1973 TPEITVPIASY
+1973 
-1984 RDGQKYRCVV
+1984 
-1994 TDRDGNSVTSESAT
+1994 
-2008 ITMIIPEDTPVI
+2008 
-2020 TSQPEDFV
+2020 
-2028 GTAGEMAVFEVEAE
+2028 
-2042 GSGLTYQWQYC
+2042 GLTVDKDQ
-2053 NEGSNVWRNSSM
+2053 
-2065 AGSTTAA
+2065 TTP
-2072 ISVEIASYR
+2072 
-2081 DGQKY
+2081 DG
-2086 RCVVTSESGYSATSD
+2086 SD
-2101 AAAIIIGVAED
+2101 AAGSD
-2112 APHITSQPVSYEGA
+2112 
-2126 AGDTAV
+2126 
-2132 FEVKAEGEGLTYQ
+2132 
-2145 WQYCNANSNVWRTSS
+2145 
-2160 MKGNGTSTLSVP
+2160 GTSTAVN
-2172 VTAARDGQKYRCVIT
+2172 
-2187 SGTGRVVTTET
+2187 GTKTGDS
-2198 AVLTVIAN
+2198 APIALYTVIVLIAFGAVVSTVVVRRRRRG

>member
-1 MRKTRKMSKAI
+1 MKISNKVLRSRNALA
-12 MAGVLSMAMVIQP
+12 AGVLSVAMVLQP

-30 VEGNPFTE
+30 VEPTGDTPEVQDGDT
-38 DQIAENDNL
+38 
-47 LYLVNCGTPDSS
+47 LYLVNCATTDPS
-59 VIPDGYVSMGL
+59 VVPSGYDMGMC
-70 YQSTVDQRYGEDPE
+70 QSNVDQEYGQDSTGYSWGYDENDLSGKTDGSSPSDLTSSSWYISAGAVYDEATSGIKYEFDLPEGVDSVEVTAGVFIPQWWDDRTVVIELEGEDAGSMNCVDNVLSEE
-84 TGFSWGLAEDNEN
+84 T
-97 MVAVKGGDS
+97 
-106 ASSLTGSYIYTS
+106 YTVNV
-118 DTQGTYEAGK
+118 DDGVLDFRAK
-128 SGFLYSF
+128 AAA
-135 ELPDRESDEYLV
+135 DR
-147 TVGIDNPWA
+147 
-156 QYGTKYEDIIIEDQM
+156 
-171 VEENLTAE
+171 
-179 GFEGEYEVTVTDG
+179 
-192 ELNVFVQAHPDS
+192 
-204 RTESGDDPVL
+204 GDDANKDPML
-214 SYIIVKAKT
+214 SYIIVKADVEE
-223 EEPADPSVLTIESVE
+223 EEPEAPSVLTIQSVE
-238 ANSHQSGNE
+238 ANSYQSGNE
-247 ASKAIDGN
+247 ASKAIDGS
-255 TGTHWHSSWETGHP
+255 TGTHWHSSWATGHP
-269 TVEDGLYI
+269 TVADGLYI

-408 LARLNGMVEDAEK
+408 LARLNGMIEDAEK

-437 ADDITA
+437 ADSITG

-453 YVTYDSITGTAAER
+453 YITYDSITGTNGDI
-467 MFDNNGNKIQAHG
+467 MYDNNGTEIQAHG

-543 SIFETDEELKALYGD
+543 TIFETDEELKALYGD

-565 DPTYETK
+565 DPAYETK

-627 ADNPAGPFKFVGTY
+627 ADNPAGPFKFVGAY

-700 DPEDMIHGED
+700 DNEDMVLGED
-710 FATISTD
+710 FAIISTD

-741 APNQAAYAVAEDPM
+741 APNQAQYAVAEDPL
-755 GPWTRMGDPCVG
+755 GPWTRMGNPCIG
-767 DTDRNTFWTQSTCVI
+767 DTNNNTFSTQSTCVI
-782 PVDPENGE
+782 PVDPENGKY
-790 FIYMGDRWYNPDTG
+790 IYMGDRWTDDGVSNSLSAHP
-804 ADISDS
+804 
-810 RYVWLPIEFGSDNTI
+810 RYVWLPIEFGPDNTI

-831 NWTLDEL
+831 DWTLDEL
-838 KGKGAISVDT
+838 EGKGAISINT
-848 EFPETTTSVSSL
+848 EFPESTESISSL
-860 MESLPD
+860 MASLPSEI
-866 TVDVT
+866 DVT
-871 IGDTQYTGTPVE
+871 IGDTEYNGTPVE
-883 WSMDD
+883 WSLAEDV
-888 RTAALGDYAL
+888 AALGDYVL
-898 GDVTVTGNLTELN
+898 GDVTVTGSLTELN
-911 REFTV
+911 RDFTITV
-916 TAFNCPP
+916 FSCPT

-936 NPSEIY
+936 NPSEVF
-942 DRFAEGA
+942 DKFAAGA

-957 DQAYG
+957 DQAYE
-962 NDGGINWGY
+962 NDNGVNWGY
-971 TSIPGAS
+971 TSTPGAS
-978 GAGSSQDMGSHTPGD
+978 GASSSQDMGSHTPGD
-993 FYDSGWWATSSG
+993 FYDSGWWATSTG
-1005 TIDYSFELDPGNYA
+1005 TIDYSFELDPGSYA

-1040 VDADGNETE
+1040 VDADGIQTE
-1049 IGTTTFTLSGEQD
+1049 IGSTSFTLSGEQD
-1062 MQQRTDM
+1062 MQQRTDI

-1098 STDEQTEPAAENLV
+1098 GTEAAE
-1112 TNGSFEDG
+1112 
-1120 STGWN
+1120 
-1125 LGTGASVQ
+1125 
-1133 KGDDA
+1133 
-1138 PDGTQYMRDN
+1138 P
-1148 GDANDWGDGSSQS
+1148 
-1161 VEVEPDTEYV
+1161 
-1171 LTGSAKVDSSDP
+1171 
-1183 YYVGANVDGK
+1183 
-1193 EIYAVFSTDG
+1193 
-1203 SYTDTTDNADKL
+1203 
-1215 AYEVHAGAADWTDF
+1215 
-1229 EIRFTTGSETAS
+1229 SE
-1241 VNVYTWIDGGYG
+1241 
-1253 YLDNV
+1253 
-1258 VLKEVTGQL
+1258 L
-1267 DWTEFDALMAEID
+1267 DWTEFDALMTEID
-1280 ALDEAEYTEDSWAE
+1280 ALDEAEYTEDSWAA
-1294 FQTVVAE
+1294 FQAVVAE
-1301 AKEFKENATD
+1301 AKEFKENAAD
-1311 ETKQR
+1311 DTKQR
-1316 EIRQMISTLEDAMEN
+1316 DIRQMIAALEDAMEN

-1389 WNGEQLTVKNAQ
+1389 WNGEQLTVRNAQ
-1401 GTEENPVVIGSYGE
+1401 GTEANPVVIGSYGD

-1446 IVIENLEITNWDETA
+1446 IVIENLEITNWDSSV
-1461 APGSGWTYG
+1461 SGDYT

-1499 HDVNGKMAG
+1499 HDVNGRMAG

-1529 GKVESWYDGLTI
+1529 GTVESWYDGLTI
-1541 DGNEVYK
+1541 DGNEVYN

-1581 NWVGSNDV
+1581 SWVGSNDV
-1589 LIENNYVHDVAGD
+1589 TIENNYVHDVAGD

-1614 QYNLIDNAADT
+1614 QYNLIDNSADSS
-1625 NWDYSANVNHA
+1625 WDYSANPNHA

-1642 SDNVTFRYN
+1642 TDNVTFRYN
-1651 EASNSSKDS
+1651 EAFNTSKDS
-1660 AGEAMLPG
+1660 KG
-1668 TNDSMAFDFD
+1668 TAVGNDSMAFDFD
-1678 YGVQNCLYEYNYSH
+1678 YGVQNCTYEYNYSH
-1692 DNYGGFLMLCPG
+1692 DNLGGFLMLCPG

-1716 LSINDGRYNGA
+1716 LSVNDGLYEGA
-1727 PMIRVGGGKYGSN
+1727 PMIRMGTGKYGSI
-1740 GVQVYNN
+1740 GVQIYNN
-1747 TMYWEGNGGYAA
+1747 TMYWEGTGYS
-1759 ALAPASD
+1759 ASLTPD
-1766 WEGSVVTDVSIFNN
+1766 SYWEGPVIEDVSVFNN
-1780 IFYGPATDGSVKQS
+1780 IFYGPAVSGSVSTQS
-1794 EGVSYYNNLVYSS
+1794 GISYYNNLVYSS
-1807 DGSAQKVYQ
+1807 DGSAQEVYQ

-1826 EDPMFADVTDF
+1826 EDPMFVDVTDY
-1837 TSGSWADGKTT
+1837 TTGSWADGETT
-1848 LGTAEGFKIQEGS
+1848 LGTADGFKIQEGS
-1861 PAIDAGAEHPDAP
+1861 PAIDAGAEHSEAP
-1874 ASSPSAVADE
+1874 ASSTSDIADE
-1884 LVPNTTDK
+1884 LVPNTAEK
-1892 PLSDYYGNALTDGRN
+1892 PETDYYGNALTDGKN
-1907 DIGANEYTE
+1907 DIGASEYTE
-1916 EEAKELKITAN
+1916 EPIVDKTELEAAIKDAEAIEADKYTQDSYSALAEALDAARTVLADESAAQGQVNEAVESLRAAIENLVEIEPEPGTDEPGTDEPGTDEPGTDKPGTDKPDPGKTPDNKPGQTDTVQTGDASPVMLYVMITA
-1927 PEDVEGA
+1927 VAFIVIFGA
-1934 AGENAVFTVAAE
+1934 A
-1946 GSGLSYQ
+1946 
-1953 WQYANAGSSVW
+1953 
-1964 RASSMSGSD
+1964 
-1973 TPEITVPIASY
+1973 
-1984 RDGQKYRCVV
+1984 
-1994 TDRDGNSVTSESAT
+1994 
-2008 ITMIIPEDTPVI
+2008 
-2020 TSQPEDFV
+2020 
-2028 GTAGEMAVFEVEAE
+2028 
-2042 GSGLTYQWQYC
+2042 
-2053 NEGSNVWRNSSM
+2053 
-2065 AGSTTAA
+2065 
-2072 ISVEIASYR
+2072 
-2081 DGQKY
+2081 
-2086 RCVVTSESGYSATSD
+2086 
-2101 AAAIIIGVAED
+2101 
-2112 APHITSQPVSYEGA
+2112 
-2126 AGDTAV
+2126 
-2132 FEVKAEGEGLTYQ
+2132 
-2145 WQYCNANSNVWRTSS
+2145 
-2160 MKGNGTSTLSVP
+2160 
-2172 VTAARDGQKYRCVIT
+2172 
-2187 SGTGRVVTTET
+2187 
-2198 AVLTVIAN
+2198 TVIIKRRKG

>member
-1 MRKTRKMSKAI
+1 MKISNKVLRSRNALA
-12 MAGVLSMAMVIQP
+12 AGVLSVAMVLQP

-30 VEGNPFTE
+30 VEPTGDTPEVQDGDT
-38 DQIAENDNL
+38 
-47 LYLVNCGTPDSS
+47 LYLVNCATTDPS
-59 VIPDGYVSMGL
+59 VVPSGYDMGMC
-70 YQSTVDQRYGEDPE
+70 QSNVDQEYGQDSTGYSWGYDENDLSGKTDGSSPSDLTSSSWYISAGAVYDEATSGIKYEFDLPEGVDSVEVTAGVFIPQWWDDRTVVIELEGEDAGSMNCVDNVLSEE
-84 TGFSWGLAEDNEN
+84 T
-97 MVAVKGGDS
+97 
-106 ASSLTGSYIYTS
+106 YTVNV
-118 DTQGTYEAGK
+118 DDGVLDFRAK
-128 SGFLYSF
+128 AAA
-135 ELPDRESDEYLV
+135 DR
-147 TVGIDNPWA
+147 
-156 QYGTKYEDIIIEDQM
+156 
-171 VEENLTAE
+171 
-179 GFEGEYEVTVTDG
+179 
-192 ELNVFVQAHPDS
+192 
-204 RTESGDDPVL
+204 GDDANKDPML
-214 SYIIVKAKT
+214 SYIIVKADVEE
-223 EEPADPSVLTIESVE
+223 EEPEAPSVLTIQSVE
-238 ANSHQSGNE
+238 ANSYQSGNE
-247 ASKAIDGN
+247 ASKAIDGS
-255 TGTHWHSSWETGHP
+255 TGTHWHSSWATGHP
-269 TVEDGLYI
+269 TVADGLYI

-408 LARLNGMVEDAEK
+408 LARLNGMIEDAEK

-437 ADDITA
+437 ADSITG

-453 YVTYDSITGTAAER
+453 YITYDSITGTNGDI
-467 MFDNNGNKIQAHG
+467 MYDNNGTEIQAHG

-543 SIFETDEELKALYGD
+543 TIFETDEELKALYGD

-565 DPTYETK
+565 DPAYETK

-627 ADNPAGPFKFVGTY
+627 ADNPAGPFKFVGAY

-700 DPEDMIHGED
+700 DNEDMVLGED
-710 FATISTD
+710 FAIISTD

-741 APNQAAYAVAEDPM
+741 APNQAQYAVAEDPL
-755 GPWTRMGDPCVG
+755 GPWTRMGNPCIG
-767 DTDRNTFWTQSTCVI
+767 DTNNNTFSTQSTCVI
-782 PVDPENGE
+782 PVDPENGKY
-790 FIYMGDRWYNPDTG
+790 IYMGDRWTDDGVSNSLSAHP
-804 ADISDS
+804 
-810 RYVWLPIEFGSDNTI
+810 RYVWLPIEFGPDNTI

-831 NWTLDEL
+831 DWTLDEL
-838 KGKGAISVDT
+838 EGKGAISINT
-848 EFPETTTSVSSL
+848 EFPESTESISSL
-860 MESLPD
+860 MASLPSEI
-866 TVDVT
+866 DVT
-871 IGDTQYTGTPVE
+871 IGDTEYNGTPVE
-883 WSMDD
+883 WSLAEDV
-888 RTAALGDYAL
+888 AALGDYVL
-898 GDVTVTGNLTELN
+898 GDVTVTGSLTELN
-911 REFTV
+911 RDFTITV
-916 TAFNCPP
+916 FSCPT

-936 NPSEIY
+936 NPSEVF
-942 DRFAEGA
+942 DKFAAGA

-957 DQAYG
+957 DQAYE
-962 NDGGINWGY
+962 NDNGVNWGY
-971 TSIPGAS
+971 TSTPGAS
-978 GAGSSQDMGSHTPGD
+978 GASSSQDMGSHTPGD
-993 FYDSGWWATSSG
+993 FYDSGWWATSTG
-1005 TIDYSFELDPGNYA
+1005 TIDYSFELDPGSYA

-1040 VDADGNETE
+1040 VDADGIQTE
-1049 IGTTTFTLSGEQD
+1049 IGSTSFTLSGEQD
-1062 MQQRTDM
+1062 MQQRTDI

-1098 STDEQTEPAAENLV
+1098 GTEAAE
-1112 TNGSFEDG
+1112 
-1120 STGWN
+1120 
-1125 LGTGASVQ
+1125 
-1133 KGDDA
+1133 
-1138 PDGTQYMRDN
+1138 P
-1148 GDANDWGDGSSQS
+1148 
-1161 VEVEPDTEYV
+1161 
-1171 LTGSAKVDSSDP
+1171 
-1183 YYVGANVDGK
+1183 
-1193 EIYAVFSTDG
+1193 
-1203 SYTDTTDNADKL
+1203 
-1215 AYEVHAGAADWTDF
+1215 
-1229 EIRFTTGSETAS
+1229 SE
-1241 VNVYTWIDGGYG
+1241 
-1253 YLDNV
+1253 
-1258 VLKEVTGQL
+1258 L
-1267 DWTEFDALMAEID
+1267 DWTEFDALMTEID
-1280 ALDEAEYTEDSWAE
+1280 ALDEAEYTEDSWAA
-1294 FQTVVAE
+1294 FQAVVAE
-1301 AKEFKENATD
+1301 AKEFKENAAD
-1311 ETKQR
+1311 DTKQR
-1316 EIRQMISTLEDAMEN
+1316 DIRQMIAALEDAMEN

-1389 WNGEQLTVKNAQ
+1389 WNGEQLTVRNAQ
-1401 GTEENPVVIGSYGE
+1401 GTEANPVVIGSYGD

-1446 IVIENLEITNWDETA
+1446 IVIENLEITNWDSSV
-1461 APGSGWTYG
+1461 SGDYT

-1499 HDVNGKMAG
+1499 HDVNGRMAG

-1529 GKVESWYDGLTI
+1529 GTVESWYDGLTI
-1541 DGNEVYK
+1541 DGNEVYN

-1581 NWVGSNDV
+1581 SWVGSNDV
-1589 LIENNYVHDVAGD
+1589 TIENNYVHDVAGD

-1614 QYNLIDNAADT
+1614 QYNLIDNSADSS
-1625 NWDYSANVNHA
+1625 WDYSANPNHA

-1642 SDNVTFRYN
+1642 TDNVTFRYN
-1651 EASNSSKDS
+1651 EAFNTSKDS
-1660 AGEAMLPG
+1660 KG
-1668 TNDSMAFDFD
+1668 TAVGNDSMAFDFD
-1678 YGVQNCLYEYNYSH
+1678 YGVQNCTYEYNYSH
-1692 DNYGGFLMLCPG
+1692 DNLGGFLMLCPG

-1716 LSINDGRYNGA
+1716 LSVNDGLYEGA
-1727 PMIRVGGGKYGSN
+1727 PMIRMGTGKYGSI
-1740 GVQVYNN
+1740 GVQIYNN
-1747 TMYWEGNGGYAA
+1747 TMYWEGTGYS
-1759 ALAPASD
+1759 ASLTPD
-1766 WEGSVVTDVSIFNN
+1766 SYWEGPVIEDVSVFNN
-1780 IFYGPATDGSVKQS
+1780 IFYGPAVSGSVSTQS
-1794 EGVSYYNNLVYSS
+1794 GISYYNNLVYSS
-1807 DGSAQKVYQ
+1807 DGSAQEVYQ

-1826 EDPMFADVTDF
+1826 EDPMFVDVTDY
-1837 TSGSWADGKTT
+1837 TTGSWADGETT
-1848 LGTAEGFKIQEGS
+1848 LGTADGFKIQEGS
-1861 PAIDAGAEHPDAP
+1861 PAIDAGAEHPEAP
-1874 ASSPSAVADE
+1874 ASSTSDIADE
-1884 LVPNTTDK
+1884 LVPNTTEK
-1892 PLSDYYGNALTDGRN
+1892 PETDYYGNALTDGKN
-1907 DIGANEYTE
+1907 DIGASEYTE
-1916 EEAKELKITAN
+1916 EPIVDKTELEAAIKDAEAIEADKYTQDSYSALAEALDAARTVLADESAAQGQVNEAVESLRAAIENLVEIEPEPGTDEPGTDEPGTDEPGTDKPGTDKPDPGKTPDNKPGQTDTVQTGDAFPVMLYVMITA
-1927 PEDVEGA
+1927 VAFIVIFGA
-1934 AGENAVFTVAAE
+1934 A
-1946 GSGLSYQ
+1946 
-1953 WQYANAGSSVW
+1953 
-1964 RASSMSGSD
+1964 
-1973 TPEITVPIASY
+1973 
-1984 RDGQKYRCVV
+1984 
-1994 TDRDGNSVTSESAT
+1994 
-2008 ITMIIPEDTPVI
+2008 
-2020 TSQPEDFV
+2020 
-2028 GTAGEMAVFEVEAE
+2028 
-2042 GSGLTYQWQYC
+2042 
-2053 NEGSNVWRNSSM
+2053 
-2065 AGSTTAA
+2065 
-2072 ISVEIASYR
+2072 
-2081 DGQKY
+2081 
-2086 RCVVTSESGYSATSD
+2086 
-2101 AAAIIIGVAED
+2101 
-2112 APHITSQPVSYEGA
+2112 
-2126 AGDTAV
+2126 
-2132 FEVKAEGEGLTYQ
+2132 
-2145 WQYCNANSNVWRTSS
+2145 
-2160 MKGNGTSTLSVP
+2160 
-2172 VTAARDGQKYRCVIT
+2172 
-2187 SGTGRVVTTET
+2187 
-2198 AVLTVIAN
+2198 TVIIKRRKG

>member
-1 MRKTRKMSKAI
+1 
-12 MAGVLSMAMVIQP
+12 MAGALSMAMVIQP

-59 VIPDGYVSMGL
+59 VIPDGYDSMGL

-255 TGTHWHSSWETGHP
+255 TGTHWHSSWATGHP

-351 HTMGNSDSEADQ
+351 HTVGNSDSEADQ

-421 IAADGYLA
+421 IAADAYLA

-467 MFDNNGNKIQAHG
+467 MYDNNGNKIQAHG

-641 LLASDPDRTDH
+641 LLASDPDRTSH

-971 TSIPGAS
+971 TSTPGAS

>member
-1 MRKTRKMSKAI
+1 
-12 MAGVLSMAMVIQP
+12 MAS
-25 MTAFA
+25 
-30 VEGNPFTE
+30 
-38 DQIAENDNL
+38 
-47 LYLVNCGTPDSS
+47 
-59 VIPDGYVSMGL
+59 
-70 YQSTVDQRYGEDPE
+70 
-84 TGFSWGLAEDNEN
+84 
-97 MVAVKGGDS
+97 
-106 ASSLTGSYIYTS
+106 
-118 DTQGTYEAGK
+118 
-128 SGFLYSF
+128 
-135 ELPDRESDEYLV
+135 
-147 TVGIDNPWA
+147 
-156 QYGTKYEDIIIEDQM
+156 
-171 VEENLTAE
+171 AE
-179 GFEGEYEVTVTDG
+179 GTFSD
-192 ELNVFVQAHPDS
+192 
-204 RTESGDDPVL
+204 
-214 SYIIVKAKT
+214 
-223 EEPADPSVLTIESVE
+223 
-238 ANSHQSGNE
+238 
-247 ASKAIDGN
+247 ASKAAFDEAVEKAQALIDG
-255 TGTHWHSSWETGHP
+255 
-269 TVEDGLYI
+269 
-277 TMDLGQ
+277 
-283 EVSNLSQLTYTP
+283 
-295 RQDKDSNGIYTEYE
+295 
-309 ISVSTDGSEYTKVA
+309 KVA
-323 EGTWAADKDVKTA
+323 TEN
-336 TFPETAARYVRLTAV
+336 EIQ
-351 HTMGNSDSEADQ
+351 S
-363 YACAAELALG
+363 
-373 AVGDWDR
+373 
-380 DAEKAALSEA
+380 A
-390 LAAAQ
+390 LAA
-395 EYLDSENGKTETE
+395 
-408 LARLNGMVEDAEK
+408 VEEAY
-421 IAADGYLA
+421 A
-429 VKEELSGL
+429 GL
-437 ADDITA
+437 KQ
-443 EVERL
+443 V
-448 ENNEP
+448 
-453 YVTYDSITGTAAER
+453 YTYTSIPGTAASR
-467 MFDNNGNKIQAHG
+467 IFDNNGNKIQAHG

-507 HCYSSTDLYNWKDEG
+507 HCYSSKDLYNWTDEG

-543 SIFETDEELKALYGD
+543 TVFETNEELKALYGD

-591 VLYNESTG
+591 VLYNEETG

-641 LLASDPDRTDH
+641 LLASDPDRTSH

-741 APNQAAYAVAEDPM
+741 APNQAAYAVAEDPL

-790 FIYMGDRWYNPDTG
+790 FIYMGDRWYNPDNG

-848 EFPETTTSVSSL
+848 EFPETSTSVSSL
-860 MESLPD
+860 MESLPN
-866 TVDVT
+866 TVNVT

-883 WSMDD
+883 WSLDE
-888 RTAALGDYAL
+888 RTTALGDYAL
-898 GDVTVTGNLTELN
+898 GDVTVTGDLKELN

-916 TAFNCPP
+916 TVFNCPT

-936 NPSEIY
+936 NPSEIF
-942 DRFAEGA
+942 DRFVEGA

-962 NDGGINWGY
+962 DDNGISWGY
-971 TSIPGAS
+971 TSTPGAS
-978 GAGSSQDMGSHTPGD
+978 GGSSPEDMGSHVPGD
-993 FYDSGWWATSSG
+993 FYNSGWWATGTG
-1005 TIDYSFELDPGNYA
+1005 TIDYSFELEPGNYA

-1049 IGTTTFTLSGEQD
+1049 IGAGTFTLSGEQD
-1062 MQQRTDM
+1062 MQQRTDI

-1083 KASGSDPVLSWIGIV
+1083 KASGSDPVLSWVGIV
-1098 STDEQTEPAAENLV
+1098 GTDEQAEPAAENLV
-1112 TNGSFEDG
+1112 TNGSFEEG
-1120 STGWN
+1120 ATGWS
-1125 LGTGASVQ
+1125 LGNGASVQ

-1148 GDANDWGDGSSQS
+1148 GDANSWGDGSSQK
-1161 VEVEPDTEYV
+1161 VAVEPDTEYV
-1171 LTGSAKVDSSDP
+1171 LTGSAKVEGNGP
-1183 YYVGANVDGK
+1183 YWVGANVDGR
-1193 EIYAVFSTDG
+1193 EIYAVFSTDSG
-1203 SYTDTTDNADKL
+1203 YTDTTDTAAKL
-1215 AYEVHAGAADWTDF
+1215 AYAVYPGASDWTEF
-1229 EIRFTTGSETAS
+1229 EVRFTTGADTQS
-1241 VNVYTWIDGGYG
+1241 VNVYTWANNGAYG

-1258 VLKEVTGQL
+1258 VLKEVTGKL

-1280 ALDEAEYTEDSWAE
+1280 AMDKAEYTEESWAE
-1294 FQTVVAE
+1294 FQTVVAA

-1311 ETKQR
+1311 DTKQR
-1316 EIRQMISTLEDAMEN
+1316 EIRQMISDLEDAMEN

-1340 DVTYYVDAENGDD
+1340 DVTYYVDAENGNDE
-1353 SNDGTSPE
+1353 NDGTSPE

-1389 WNGEQLTVKNAQ
+1389 WNGEQLSVKNAK
-1401 GTEENPVVIGSYGE
+1401 GSEANPIVIGSYGE
-1415 GAKPVINGNGAN
+1415 GAKPVINGQGAN
-1427 WDADT
+1427 WASSTST

-1440 IYNSEN
+1440 IKNCEN
-1446 IVIENLEITNWDETA
+1446 IVVENLEITNWDETA
-1461 APGSGWTYG
+1461 TPGSGWTYG

-1479 VVENK
+1479 VVENR
-1484 DAGALSNVVIRNNKI
+1484 DAGELSNVVIRNNEI

-1508 GAEKAA
+1508 GADKGA
-1514 GGLIVVVTGGGSNHT
+1514 GGLIVLVTGDGANHS
-1529 GKVESWYDGLTI
+1529 GKVESWYNGLTI
-1541 DGNEVYK
+1541 EGNEVYK

-1572 TGYQNAGNS
+1572 TGYQNAGNGK
-1581 NWVGSNDV
+1581 WIGSSDV
-1589 LIENNYVHDVAGD
+1589 VIENNYVHDVAGD

-1651 EASNSSKDS
+1651 EAFNSSKDS

-1716 LSINDGRYNGA
+1716 LSINDGRYDGA

-1780 IFYGPATDGSVKQS
+1780 IFYGPATNGSVKQS

-1807 DGSAQKVYQ
+1807 DGSAQEVYRN
-1816 AAAND
+1816 AADDA
-1821 ENAVY
+1821 NAVY
-1826 EDPMFADVTDF
+1826 ENPMLADVTDI
-1837 TSGSWADGKTT
+1837 TAGSWTDGETT
-1848 LGTAEGFKIQEGS
+1848 LGTADGFQLQEGS
-1861 PAIDAGAEHPDAP
+1861 PAIDAGAEHPEAP
-1874 ASSPSAVADE
+1874 ASAPSAVADE
-1884 LVPNTTDK
+1884 LVPNETEK
-1892 PLSDYYGNALTDGRN
+1892 PAYDYYGNVLADGKN
-1907 DIGANEYTE
+1907 DIGANEYTA
-1916 EEAKELKITAN
+1916 EAADKSGLEAAISAAEALDASDYTADSYAAVTEALEAAKAVLADENASQKEVDTAAETLAAAIKEL
-1927 PEDVEGA
+1927 
-1934 AGENAVFTVAAE
+1934 
-1946 GSGLSYQ
+1946 
-1953 WQYANAGSSVW
+1953 
-1964 RASSMSGSD
+1964 
-1973 TPEITVPIASY
+1973 
-1984 RDGQKYRCVV
+1984 
-1994 TDRDGNSVTSESAT
+1994 
-2008 ITMIIPEDTPVI
+2008 
-2020 TSQPEDFV
+2020 
-2028 GTAGEMAVFEVEAE
+2028 VEAE
-2042 GSGLTYQWQYC
+2042 QPVQVDKSALQALVDEADEKYAEQGSYTDASYSAYLNAMKDAKAVLADENATQEAVHAAAAALAEAIEGLEVVETPSGDDADQIRADLQKLVDSCGKLTQGSFTDSSYKAFTDALASAKAVLADQDATVQELSDAYAALAKAVNGLTVDKDQ
-2053 NEGSNVWRNSSM
+2053 
-2065 AGSTTAA
+2065 TTP
-2072 ISVEIASYR
+2072 
-2081 DGQKY
+2081 DG
-2086 RCVVTSESGYSATSD
+2086 SD
-2101 AAAIIIGVAED
+2101 AAGSD
-2112 APHITSQPVSYEGA
+2112 
-2126 AGDTAV
+2126 
-2132 FEVKAEGEGLTYQ
+2132 
-2145 WQYCNANSNVWRTSS
+2145 
-2160 MKGNGTSTLSVP
+2160 GTSTTVN
-2172 VTAARDGQKYRCVIT
+2172 
-2187 SGTGRVVTTET
+2187 GTKTGDSAPIALYTMIVLIAFGAVVS
-2198 AVLTVIAN
+2198 TVVVRRRRRG

>member
-1 MRKTRKMSKAI
+1 MKISNKVLRSRNALA
-12 MAGVLSMAMVIQP
+12 AGVLSVAMVLQP

-30 VEGNPFTE
+30 VEPTGDTPEVQDGDT
-38 DQIAENDNL
+38 
-47 LYLVNCGTPDSS
+47 LYLVNCATTDPS
-59 VIPDGYVSMGL
+59 VVPSGYDMGMC
-70 YQSTVDQRYGEDPE
+70 QSNVDQEYGQDSTGYSWGYDENDLSGKTDGSSPSDLTSSLWYISAGAVYDEATSGIKYEFDLPEGVDSVEVTAGVFIPQWWDDRTVVIELEGEDAGSMNCVDNVLSEE
-84 TGFSWGLAEDNEN
+84 T
-97 MVAVKGGDS
+97 
-106 ASSLTGSYIYTS
+106 YTVNV
-118 DTQGTYEAGK
+118 DDGVLDFRAK
-128 SGFLYSF
+128 AAA
-135 ELPDRESDEYLV
+135 DR
-147 TVGIDNPWA
+147 
-156 QYGTKYEDIIIEDQM
+156 
-171 VEENLTAE
+171 
-179 GFEGEYEVTVTDG
+179 
-192 ELNVFVQAHPDS
+192 
-204 RTESGDDPVL
+204 GDDANKDPML
-214 SYIIVKAKT
+214 SYIIVKADVEE
-223 EEPADPSVLTIESVE
+223 EEPEAPSVLTIQSVE
-238 ANSHQSGNE
+238 ANSYQSGNE
-247 ASKAIDGN
+247 ASKAIDGS
-255 TGTHWHSSWETGHP
+255 TGTHWHSSWATGHP
-269 TVEDGLYI
+269 TVADGLYI

-408 LARLNGMVEDAEK
+408 LARLNGMIEDAEK

-437 ADDITA
+437 ADSITG

-453 YVTYDSITGTAAER
+453 YITYDSITGTNGDI
-467 MFDNNGNKIQAHG
+467 MYDNNGTEIQAHG

-543 SIFETDEELKALYGD
+543 TIFETDEELKALYGD

-565 DPTYETK
+565 DPAYETK

-627 ADNPAGPFKFVGTY
+627 ADNPAGPFKFVGAY

-700 DPEDMIHGED
+700 DNEDMVLGED
-710 FATISTD
+710 FAIISTD

-741 APNQAAYAVAEDPM
+741 APNQAQYAVAEDPL
-755 GPWTRMGDPCVG
+755 GPWTRMGNPCIG
-767 DTDRNTFWTQSTCVI
+767 DTNNNTFSTQSTCVI
-782 PVDPENGE
+782 PVDPENGKY
-790 FIYMGDRWYNPDTG
+790 IYMGDRWTDDGVSNSLSAHP
-804 ADISDS
+804 
-810 RYVWLPIEFGSDNTI
+810 RYVWLPIEFGPDNTI

-831 NWTLDEL
+831 DWTLDEL
-838 KGKGAISVDT
+838 EGKGAISINT
-848 EFPETTTSVSSL
+848 EFPESTESISSL
-860 MESLPD
+860 MASLPSEI
-866 TVDVT
+866 DVT
-871 IGDTQYTGTPVE
+871 IGDTEYNGTPVE
-883 WSMDD
+883 WSLAEDV
-888 RTAALGDYAL
+888 AALGDYVL
-898 GDVTVTGNLTELN
+898 GDVTVTGSLTELN
-911 REFTV
+911 RDFTITV
-916 TAFNCPP
+916 FSCPT

-936 NPSEIY
+936 NPSEVF
-942 DRFAEGA
+942 DKFAAGA

-957 DQAYG
+957 DQAYE
-962 NDGGINWGY
+962 NDNGVNWGY
-971 TSIPGAS
+971 TSTPGAS
-978 GAGSSQDMGSHTPGD
+978 GASSSQDMGSHTPGD
-993 FYDSGWWATSSG
+993 FYDSGWWATSTG
-1005 TIDYSFELDPGNYA
+1005 TIDYSFELDPGSYA

-1040 VDADGNETE
+1040 VDADGIQTE
-1049 IGTTTFTLSGEQD
+1049 IGSTSFTLSGEQD
-1062 MQQRTDM
+1062 MQQRTDI

-1098 STDEQTEPAAENLV
+1098 GTEAAE
-1112 TNGSFEDG
+1112 
-1120 STGWN
+1120 
-1125 LGTGASVQ
+1125 
-1133 KGDDA
+1133 
-1138 PDGTQYMRDN
+1138 P
-1148 GDANDWGDGSSQS
+1148 
-1161 VEVEPDTEYV
+1161 
-1171 LTGSAKVDSSDP
+1171 
-1183 YYVGANVDGK
+1183 
-1193 EIYAVFSTDG
+1193 
-1203 SYTDTTDNADKL
+1203 
-1215 AYEVHAGAADWTDF
+1215 
-1229 EIRFTTGSETAS
+1229 SE
-1241 VNVYTWIDGGYG
+1241 
-1253 YLDNV
+1253 
-1258 VLKEVTGQL
+1258 L
-1267 DWTEFDALMAEID
+1267 DWTEFDALMTEID
-1280 ALDEAEYTEDSWAE
+1280 ALDEAEYTEDSWAA
-1294 FQTVVAE
+1294 FQAVVAE
-1301 AKEFKENATD
+1301 AKEFKENAAD
-1311 ETKQR
+1311 DTKQR
-1316 EIRQMISTLEDAMEN
+1316 DIRQMIAALEDAMEN

-1389 WNGEQLTVKNAQ
+1389 WNGEQLTVRNAQ
-1401 GTEENPVVIGSYGE
+1401 GTEANPVVIGSYGD

-1446 IVIENLEITNWDETA
+1446 IVIENLEITNWDSSV
-1461 APGSGWTYG
+1461 SGDYT

-1499 HDVNGKMAG
+1499 HDVNGRMAG

-1529 GKVESWYDGLTI
+1529 GTVESWYDGLTI
-1541 DGNEVYK
+1541 DGNEVYN

-1581 NWVGSNDV
+1581 SWVGSNDV
-1589 LIENNYVHDVAGD
+1589 TIENNYVHDVAGD

-1614 QYNLIDNAADT
+1614 QYNLIDNSADSS
-1625 NWDYSANVNHA
+1625 WDYSANPNHA

-1642 SDNVTFRYN
+1642 TDNVTFRYN
-1651 EASNSSKDS
+1651 EAFNTSKDS
-1660 AGEAMLPG
+1660 KG
-1668 TNDSMAFDFD
+1668 TAVGNDSMAFDFD
-1678 YGVQNCLYEYNYSH
+1678 YGVQNCTYEYNYSH
-1692 DNYGGFLMLCPG
+1692 DNLGGFLMLCPG

-1716 LSINDGRYNGA
+1716 LSVNDGLYEGA
-1727 PMIRVGGGKYGSN
+1727 PMIRMGTGKYGSI
-1740 GVQVYNN
+1740 GVQIYNN
-1747 TMYWEGNGGYAA
+1747 TMYWEGTGYS
-1759 ALAPASD
+1759 ASLTPD
-1766 WEGSVVTDVSIFNN
+1766 SYWEGPVIEDVSVFNN
-1780 IFYGPATDGSVKQS
+1780 IFYGPAVSGSVSTQS
-1794 EGVSYYNNLVYSS
+1794 GISYYNNLVYSS
-1807 DGSAQKVYQ
+1807 DGSAQEVYQ

-1826 EDPMFADVTDF
+1826 EDPMFVDVTDY
-1837 TSGSWADGKTT
+1837 TTGSWADGETT
-1848 LGTAEGFKIQEGS
+1848 LGTADGFKIQEGS
-1861 PAIDAGAEHPDAP
+1861 PAIDAGAEHPEAP
-1874 ASSPSAVADE
+1874 ASSTSDIADE
-1884 LVPNTTDK
+1884 LVPNTTEK
-1892 PLSDYYGNALTDGRN
+1892 PETDYYGNALTDGKN
-1907 DIGANEYTE
+1907 DIGASEYTE
-1916 EEAKELKITAN
+1916 EPIVDKTELEAAIKDAEAIEADKYTQDSYSALAEALDAARTVLADESAAQGQVNEAVESLRAAIENLVEIEPEPGTDEPGTDEPGTDEPGTDKPGTDKPDPGKTPDNKPGQTDTVQTGDASPVMLYVMITA
-1927 PEDVEGA
+1927 VAFIVIFGA
-1934 AGENAVFTVAAE
+1934 A
-1946 GSGLSYQ
+1946 
-1953 WQYANAGSSVW
+1953 
-1964 RASSMSGSD
+1964 
-1973 TPEITVPIASY
+1973 
-1984 RDGQKYRCVV
+1984 
-1994 TDRDGNSVTSESAT
+1994 
-2008 ITMIIPEDTPVI
+2008 
-2020 TSQPEDFV
+2020 
-2028 GTAGEMAVFEVEAE
+2028 
-2042 GSGLTYQWQYC
+2042 
-2053 NEGSNVWRNSSM
+2053 
-2065 AGSTTAA
+2065 
-2072 ISVEIASYR
+2072 
-2081 DGQKY
+2081 
-2086 RCVVTSESGYSATSD
+2086 
-2101 AAAIIIGVAED
+2101 
-2112 APHITSQPVSYEGA
+2112 
-2126 AGDTAV
+2126 
-2132 FEVKAEGEGLTYQ
+2132 
-2145 WQYCNANSNVWRTSS
+2145 
-2160 MKGNGTSTLSVP
+2160 
-2172 VTAARDGQKYRCVIT
+2172 
-2187 SGTGRVVTTET
+2187 
-2198 AVLTVIAN
+2198 TVIIKRRKG

>member
-59 VIPDGYVSMGL
+59 VIPDGYDSMGL

-641 LLASDPDRTDH
+641 LLASDPDRTSH

-971 TSIPGAS
+971 TSTPGAS

-1716 LSINDGRYNGA
+1716 LSINDGRYDGA

>member
-1 MRKTRKMSKAI
+1 MKISNKVLRSRNALA
-12 MAGVLSMAMVIQP
+12 AGVLSVAMVLQP

-30 VEGNPFTE
+30 VEPTGDTPEVQDGDT
-38 DQIAENDNL
+38 
-47 LYLVNCGTPDSS
+47 LYLVNCATTDPS
-59 VIPDGYVSMGL
+59 VVPSGYDMGMC
-70 YQSTVDQRYGEDPE
+70 QSNVDQEYGQDSTGYSWGYDENDLSGKTDGSSPSDLTSSSWYISAGAVYDEATSGIKYEFDLPEGVDSVEVTAGVFIPQWWDDRTVVIELEGEDAGSMNCVDNVLSEE
-84 TGFSWGLAEDNEN
+84 T
-97 MVAVKGGDS
+97 
-106 ASSLTGSYIYTS
+106 YTVNV
-118 DTQGTYEAGK
+118 DDGVLDFRAK
-128 SGFLYSF
+128 AAA
-135 ELPDRESDEYLV
+135 DR
-147 TVGIDNPWA
+147 
-156 QYGTKYEDIIIEDQM
+156 
-171 VEENLTAE
+171 
-179 GFEGEYEVTVTDG
+179 
-192 ELNVFVQAHPDS
+192 
-204 RTESGDDPVL
+204 GDDANKDPML
-214 SYIIVKAKT
+214 SYIIVKADVEE
-223 EEPADPSVLTIESVE
+223 EEPEAPSVLTIQSVE
-238 ANSHQSGNE
+238 ANSYQSGNE
-247 ASKAIDGN
+247 ASKAIDGS
-255 TGTHWHSSWETGHP
+255 TGTHWHSSWATGHP
-269 TVEDGLYI
+269 TVADGLYI

-408 LARLNGMVEDAEK
+408 LARLNGMIEDAEK

-437 ADDITA
+437 ADSITG

-453 YVTYDSITGTAAER
+453 YITYDSITGTNGDI
-467 MFDNNGNKIQAHG
+467 MYDNNGTEIQAHG

-543 SIFETDEELKALYGD
+543 TIFETDEELKALYGD

-565 DPTYETK
+565 DPAYETK

-627 ADNPAGPFKFVGTY
+627 ADNPAGPFKFVGAY

-700 DPEDMIHGED
+700 DNEDMVLGED
-710 FATISTD
+710 FAIISTD

-741 APNQAAYAVAEDPM
+741 APNQAQYAVAEDPL
-755 GPWTRMGDPCVG
+755 GPWTRMGNPCIG
-767 DTDRNTFWTQSTCVI
+767 DTNNNTFSTQSTCVI
-782 PVDPENGE
+782 PVDPENGKY
-790 FIYMGDRWYNPDTG
+790 IYMGDRWTDDGVSNSLSTHP
-804 ADISDS
+804 
-810 RYVWLPIEFGSDNTI
+810 RYVWLPIEFGPDNTI

-831 NWTLDEL
+831 DWTLDEL
-838 KGKGAISVDT
+838 EGKGAISINT
-848 EFPETTTSVSSL
+848 EFPESTESISSL
-860 MESLPD
+860 MASLPSEI
-866 TVDVT
+866 DVT
-871 IGDTQYTGTPVE
+871 IGDTEYNGTPVE
-883 WSMDD
+883 WSLAEDV
-888 RTAALGDYAL
+888 AALGDYVL
-898 GDVTVTGNLTELN
+898 GDVTVTGSLTELN
-911 REFTV
+911 RDFTITV
-916 TAFNCPP
+916 FSCPT

-936 NPSEIY
+936 NPSEVF
-942 DRFAEGA
+942 DKFAAGA

-957 DQAYG
+957 DQAYE
-962 NDGGINWGY
+962 NDNGVNWGY
-971 TSIPGAS
+971 TSTPGAS
-978 GAGSSQDMGSHTPGD
+978 GASSSQDMGSHTPGD
-993 FYDSGWWATSSG
+993 FYDSGWWATSTG
-1005 TIDYSFELDPGNYA
+1005 TIDYSFELDPGSYA

-1040 VDADGNETE
+1040 VDADGIQTE
-1049 IGTTTFTLSGEQD
+1049 IGSTSFTLSGEQD
-1062 MQQRTDM
+1062 MQQRTDI

-1098 STDEQTEPAAENLV
+1098 GTEAAE
-1112 TNGSFEDG
+1112 
-1120 STGWN
+1120 
-1125 LGTGASVQ
+1125 
-1133 KGDDA
+1133 
-1138 PDGTQYMRDN
+1138 P
-1148 GDANDWGDGSSQS
+1148 
-1161 VEVEPDTEYV
+1161 
-1171 LTGSAKVDSSDP
+1171 
-1183 YYVGANVDGK
+1183 
-1193 EIYAVFSTDG
+1193 
-1203 SYTDTTDNADKL
+1203 
-1215 AYEVHAGAADWTDF
+1215 
-1229 EIRFTTGSETAS
+1229 SE
-1241 VNVYTWIDGGYG
+1241 
-1253 YLDNV
+1253 
-1258 VLKEVTGQL
+1258 L
-1267 DWTEFDALMAEID
+1267 DWTEFDALMTEID
-1280 ALDEAEYTEDSWAE
+1280 ALDEAEYTEDSWAA
-1294 FQTVVAE
+1294 FQAVVAE
-1301 AKEFKENATD
+1301 AKEFKENAAD
-1311 ETKQR
+1311 DTKQR
-1316 EIRQMISTLEDAMEN
+1316 DIRQMIAALEDAMEN

-1389 WNGEQLTVKNAQ
+1389 WNGEQLTVRNAQ
-1401 GTEENPVVIGSYGE
+1401 GTEANPVVIGSYGD

-1446 IVIENLEITNWDETA
+1446 IVIENLEITNWDSSV
-1461 APGSGWTYG
+1461 SGDYT

-1499 HDVNGKMAG
+1499 HDVNGRMAG

-1529 GKVESWYDGLTI
+1529 GTVESWYDGLTI
-1541 DGNEVYK
+1541 DGNEVYN

-1581 NWVGSNDV
+1581 SWVGSNDV
-1589 LIENNYVHDVAGD
+1589 TIENNYVHDVAGD

-1614 QYNLIDNAADT
+1614 QYNLIDNSADSS
-1625 NWDYSANVNHA
+1625 WDYSANPNHA

-1642 SDNVTFRYN
+1642 TDNVTFRYN
-1651 EASNSSKDS
+1651 EAFNTSKDS
-1660 AGEAMLPG
+1660 KG
-1668 TNDSMAFDFD
+1668 TAVGNDSMAFDFD
-1678 YGVQNCLYEYNYSH
+1678 YGVQNCTYEYNYSH
-1692 DNYGGFLMLCPG
+1692 DNLGGFLMLCPG

-1716 LSINDGRYNGA
+1716 LSVNDGLYEGA
-1727 PMIRVGGGKYGSN
+1727 PMIRMGTGKYGSI
-1740 GVQVYNN
+1740 GVQIYNN
-1747 TMYWEGNGGYAA
+1747 TMYWEGTGYS
-1759 ALAPASD
+1759 ASLTPD
-1766 WEGSVVTDVSIFNN
+1766 SYWEGPVIEDVSVFNN
-1780 IFYGPATDGSVKQS
+1780 IFYGPAVSGSVSTQS
-1794 EGVSYYNNLVYSS
+1794 GISYYNNLVYSS
-1807 DGSAQKVYQ
+1807 DGSAQEVYQ

-1826 EDPMFADVTDF
+1826 EDPMFVDVTDY
-1837 TSGSWADGKTT
+1837 TTGSWADGETT
-1848 LGTAEGFKIQEGS
+1848 LGTADGFKIQEGS
-1861 PAIDAGAEHPDAP
+1861 PAIDAGAEHPEAP
-1874 ASSPSAVADE
+1874 ASSTSDIADE
-1884 LVPNTTDK
+1884 LVPNTTEK
-1892 PLSDYYGNALTDGRN
+1892 PETDYYGNALTDGKN
-1907 DIGANEYTE
+1907 DIGASEYTE
-1916 EEAKELKITAN
+1916 EPIVDKTELEAAIKDAEAIEADKYTQDSYSALAEALDAARTVLADESAAQGQVNEAVESLRAAIENLVEIEPEPGTDEPGTDEPGTDEPGTDKPGTDKPDPGKTPDNKPGQTDTVQTGDASPVMLYVMITA
-1927 PEDVEGA
+1927 VAFIVIFGA
-1934 AGENAVFTVAAE
+1934 A
-1946 GSGLSYQ
+1946 
-1953 WQYANAGSSVW
+1953 
-1964 RASSMSGSD
+1964 
-1973 TPEITVPIASY
+1973 
-1984 RDGQKYRCVV
+1984 
-1994 TDRDGNSVTSESAT
+1994 
-2008 ITMIIPEDTPVI
+2008 
-2020 TSQPEDFV
+2020 
-2028 GTAGEMAVFEVEAE
+2028 
-2042 GSGLTYQWQYC
+2042 
-2053 NEGSNVWRNSSM
+2053 
-2065 AGSTTAA
+2065 
-2072 ISVEIASYR
+2072 
-2081 DGQKY
+2081 
-2086 RCVVTSESGYSATSD
+2086 
-2101 AAAIIIGVAED
+2101 
-2112 APHITSQPVSYEGA
+2112 
-2126 AGDTAV
+2126 
-2132 FEVKAEGEGLTYQ
+2132 
-2145 WQYCNANSNVWRTSS
+2145 
-2160 MKGNGTSTLSVP
+2160 
-2172 VTAARDGQKYRCVIT
+2172 
-2187 SGTGRVVTTET
+2187 
-2198 AVLTVIAN
+2198 TVIIKRRKG

>member
-1 MRKTRKMSKAI
+1 MKISNKVLRSRNALA
-12 MAGVLSMAMVIQP
+12 AGVLSVAMVLQP

-30 VEGNPFTE
+30 VEPTGDTPEVQDGDT
-38 DQIAENDNL
+38 
-47 LYLVNCGTPDSS
+47 LYLVNCATTDPS
-59 VIPDGYVSMGL
+59 VVPSGYDMGMC
-70 YQSTVDQRYGEDPE
+70 QSNVDQEYGQDSTGYSWGYDENDLSGKTDGSSPSDLTSSSWYISAGAVYDEATSGIKYEFDLPEGVDSVEVTAGVFIPQWWDDRTVVIELEGEDAGSMNCVDNVLSEE
-84 TGFSWGLAEDNEN
+84 T
-97 MVAVKGGDS
+97 
-106 ASSLTGSYIYTS
+106 YTVNV
-118 DTQGTYEAGK
+118 DDGVLDFRAK
-128 SGFLYSF
+128 AAA
-135 ELPDRESDEYLV
+135 DR
-147 TVGIDNPWA
+147 
-156 QYGTKYEDIIIEDQM
+156 
-171 VEENLTAE
+171 
-179 GFEGEYEVTVTDG
+179 
-192 ELNVFVQAHPDS
+192 
-204 RTESGDDPVL
+204 GDDANKDPML
-214 SYIIVKAKT
+214 SYIIVKADVEE
-223 EEPADPSVLTIESVE
+223 EEPEAPSVLTIQSVE
-238 ANSHQSGNE
+238 ANSYQSGNE
-247 ASKAIDGN
+247 ASKAIDGS
-255 TGTHWHSSWETGHP
+255 TGTHWHSSWATGHP
-269 TVEDGLYI
+269 TVADGLYI

-408 LARLNGMVEDAEK
+408 LARLNGMIEDAEK

-437 ADDITA
+437 ADSITG

-453 YVTYDSITGTAAER
+453 YITYDSITGTNGDI
-467 MFDNNGNKIQAHG
+467 MYDNNGTEIQAHG

-543 SIFETDEELKALYGD
+543 TIFETDEELKALYGD

-565 DPTYETK
+565 DPAYETK

-627 ADNPAGPFKFVGTY
+627 ADNPAGPFKFVGAY

-700 DPEDMIHGED
+700 DNEDMVLGED
-710 FATISTD
+710 FAIISTD

-741 APNQAAYAVAEDPM
+741 APNQAQYAVAEDPL
-755 GPWTRMGDPCVG
+755 GPWTRMGNPCIG
-767 DTDRNTFWTQSTCVI
+767 DTNNNTFSTQSTCVI
-782 PVDPENGE
+782 PVDPENGKY
-790 FIYMGDRWYNPDTG
+790 IYMGDRWTDDGVSNSLSAHP
-804 ADISDS
+804 
-810 RYVWLPIEFGSDNTI
+810 RYVWLPIEFGPDNTI

-831 NWTLDEL
+831 DWTLDEL
-838 KGKGAISVDT
+838 EGKGAISINT
-848 EFPETTTSVSSL
+848 EFPESTESISSL
-860 MESLPD
+860 MASLPSEI
-866 TVDVT
+866 DVT
-871 IGDTQYTGTPVE
+871 IGDTEYNGTPVE
-883 WSMDD
+883 WSLAEDV
-888 RTAALGDYAL
+888 AALGDYVL
-898 GDVTVTGNLTELN
+898 GDVTVTGSLTELN
-911 REFTV
+911 RDFTITV
-916 TAFNCPP
+916 FSCPT

-936 NPSEIY
+936 NPSEVF
-942 DRFAEGA
+942 DKFAAGA

-957 DQAYG
+957 DQAYE
-962 NDGGINWGY
+962 NDNGVNWGY
-971 TSIPGAS
+971 TSTPGAS
-978 GAGSSQDMGSHTPGD
+978 GASSSQDMGSHTPGD
-993 FYDSGWWATSSG
+993 FYDSGWWATSTG
-1005 TIDYSFELDPGNYA
+1005 TIDYSFELDPGSYA

-1040 VDADGNETE
+1040 VDADGIQTE
-1049 IGTTTFTLSGEQD
+1049 IGSTSFTLSGEQD
-1062 MQQRTDM
+1062 MQQRTDI

-1098 STDEQTEPAAENLV
+1098 GTEAAE
-1112 TNGSFEDG
+1112 
-1120 STGWN
+1120 
-1125 LGTGASVQ
+1125 
-1133 KGDDA
+1133 
-1138 PDGTQYMRDN
+1138 P
-1148 GDANDWGDGSSQS
+1148 
-1161 VEVEPDTEYV
+1161 
-1171 LTGSAKVDSSDP
+1171 
-1183 YYVGANVDGK
+1183 
-1193 EIYAVFSTDG
+1193 
-1203 SYTDTTDNADKL
+1203 
-1215 AYEVHAGAADWTDF
+1215 
-1229 EIRFTTGSETAS
+1229 SE
-1241 VNVYTWIDGGYG
+1241 
-1253 YLDNV
+1253 
-1258 VLKEVTGQL
+1258 L
-1267 DWTEFDALMAEID
+1267 DWTEFDALMTEID
-1280 ALDEAEYTEDSWAE
+1280 TLDEAEYTEDSWAA
-1294 FQTVVAE
+1294 FQAVVAE
-1301 AKEFKENATD
+1301 AKEFKENAAD
-1311 ETKQR
+1311 DTKQR
-1316 EIRQMISTLEDAMEN
+1316 DIRQMIAALEDAMEN

-1389 WNGEQLTVKNAQ
+1389 WNGEQLTVRNAQ
-1401 GTEENPVVIGSYGE
+1401 GTEANPVVIGSYGD

-1446 IVIENLEITNWDETA
+1446 IVIENLEITNWDSSV
-1461 APGSGWTYG
+1461 SGDYT

-1499 HDVNGKMAG
+1499 HDVNGRMAG

-1529 GKVESWYDGLTI
+1529 GTVESWYDGLTI
-1541 DGNEVYK
+1541 DGNEVYN

-1581 NWVGSNDV
+1581 SWVGSNDV
-1589 LIENNYVHDVAGD
+1589 TIENNYVHDVAGD

-1614 QYNLIDNAADT
+1614 QYNLIDNSADSS
-1625 NWDYSANVNHA
+1625 WDYSANPNHA

-1642 SDNVTFRYN
+1642 TDNVTFRYN
-1651 EASNSSKDS
+1651 EAFNTSKDS
-1660 AGEAMLPG
+1660 KG
-1668 TNDSMAFDFD
+1668 TAVGNDSMAFDFD
-1678 YGVQNCLYEYNYSH
+1678 YGVQNCTYEYNYSH
-1692 DNYGGFLMLCPG
+1692 DNLGGFLMLCPG

-1716 LSINDGRYNGA
+1716 LSVNDGLYEGA
-1727 PMIRVGGGKYGSN
+1727 PMIRMGTGKYGSI
-1740 GVQVYNN
+1740 GVQIYNN
-1747 TMYWEGNGGYAA
+1747 TMYWEGTGYS
-1759 ALAPASD
+1759 ASLTPD
-1766 WEGSVVTDVSIFNN
+1766 SYWEGPVIEDVSVFNN
-1780 IFYGPATDGSVKQS
+1780 IFYGPAVSGSVSTQS
-1794 EGVSYYNNLVYSS
+1794 GISYYNNLVYSS
-1807 DGSAQKVYQ
+1807 DGSAQEVYQ

-1826 EDPMFADVTDF
+1826 EDPMFVDVTDY
-1837 TSGSWADGKTT
+1837 TTGSWADGETT
-1848 LGTAEGFKIQEGS
+1848 LGTADGFKIQEGS
-1861 PAIDAGAEHPDAP
+1861 PAIDAGAEHPEAP
-1874 ASSPSAVADE
+1874 ASSTSDIADE
-1884 LVPNTTDK
+1884 LVPNTTEK
-1892 PLSDYYGNALTDGRN
+1892 PETDYYGNALTDGKN
-1907 DIGANEYTE
+1907 DIGASEYTE
-1916 EEAKELKITAN
+1916 EPIVDKTELEAAIKDAEAIEADKYTQDSYSALAEALDAARTVLADESAAQGQVNEAVESLRAAIENLVEIEPEPGTDEPGTDEPGTDEPGTDKPGTDKPDPGKTPDNKPGQTDTVQTGDASPVMLYVMITA
-1927 PEDVEGA
+1927 VAFIVIFGA
-1934 AGENAVFTVAAE
+1934 A
-1946 GSGLSYQ
+1946 
-1953 WQYANAGSSVW
+1953 
-1964 RASSMSGSD
+1964 
-1973 TPEITVPIASY
+1973 
-1984 RDGQKYRCVV
+1984 
-1994 TDRDGNSVTSESAT
+1994 
-2008 ITMIIPEDTPVI
+2008 
-2020 TSQPEDFV
+2020 
-2028 GTAGEMAVFEVEAE
+2028 
-2042 GSGLTYQWQYC
+2042 
-2053 NEGSNVWRNSSM
+2053 
-2065 AGSTTAA
+2065 
-2072 ISVEIASYR
+2072 
-2081 DGQKY
+2081 
-2086 RCVVTSESGYSATSD
+2086 
-2101 AAAIIIGVAED
+2101 
-2112 APHITSQPVSYEGA
+2112 
-2126 AGDTAV
+2126 
-2132 FEVKAEGEGLTYQ
+2132 
-2145 WQYCNANSNVWRTSS
+2145 
-2160 MKGNGTSTLSVP
+2160 
-2172 VTAARDGQKYRCVIT
+2172 
-2187 SGTGRVVTTET
+2187 
-2198 AVLTVIAN
+2198 TVIIKRRKG

>member
-30 VEGNPFTE
+30 VESTGDTSEFQDGDT
-38 DQIAENDNL
+38 
-47 LYLVNCGTPDSS
+47 LYLVNCATTDPS
-59 VIPDGYVSMGL
+59 VVPSGYDMGSC
-70 YQSTVDQRYGEDPE
+70 QSNVDQEYGQDSTGYSWGYDEKDLSGKTDGSSPSDLTSSSWYISDGAVYDEATSGIKYEFDLPEGVDSVEVTAGVFIPQWWDDRTVVIELEGEDAGSMSCVDNVLSEE
-84 TGFSWGLAEDNEN
+84 TYTVNVDDGVLNFRAK
-97 MVAVKGGDS
+97 A
-106 ASSLTGSYIYTS
+106 AS
-118 DTQGTYEAGK
+118 
-128 SGFLYSF
+128 
-135 ELPDRESDEYLV
+135 DR
-147 TVGIDNPWA
+147 
-156 QYGTKYEDIIIEDQM
+156 
-171 VEENLTAE
+171 
-179 GFEGEYEVTVTDG
+179 
-192 ELNVFVQAHPDS
+192 
-204 RTESGDDPVL
+204 GDDANKDPML
-214 SYIIVKAKT
+214 SYIIVKANVEE
-223 EEPADPSVLTIESVE
+223 EEPEDPSVLTIQSVD
-238 ANSHQSGNE
+238 ANSYQSGNE
-247 ASKAIDGN
+247 ANLAIDGN
-255 TGTHWHSSWETGHP
+255 TGTHWHSSWATGHP
-269 TVEDGLYI
+269 TVADGLYI
-277 TMDLGQ
+277 TMDMGQ

-295 RQDKDSNGIYTEYE
+295 RQDRDSNGIYTEYE

-380 DAEKAALSEA
+380 EAEKAALNEA
-390 LAAAQ
+390 LAVAK
-395 EYLDSENGKTETE
+395 EYLESDNGKNEIE
-408 LARLNGMVEDAEK
+408 LERLNGMVEDAEK
-421 IAADGYLA
+421 ISVDGYLA

-467 MFDNNGNKIQAHG
+467 MYDNNGNKIQAHG

-641 LLASDPDRTDH
+641 LLASDPDRTSH

-790 FIYMGDRWYNPDTG
+790 FIYMGDRWYNPDNG

-848 EFPETTTSVSSL
+848 EFPETTTSVSNL

-916 TAFNCPP
+916 TAFNCPA

-971 TSIPGAS
+971 TSTPGAS
-978 GAGSSQDMGSHTPGD
+978 GAGDSQDMGSHTPGS

-1005 TIDYSFELDPGNYA
+1005 TIDYSFELEPGNYA

-1040 VDADGNETE
+1040 VDAEGNETE

-1112 TNGSFEDG
+1112 KNGSFEDG
-1120 STGWN
+1120 ATGWN
-1125 LGTGASVQ
+1125 LGNGASVQ

-1138 PDGTQYMRDN
+1138 PDGTQYLRDN
-1148 GDANDWGDGSSQS
+1148 GDANTWGDGSSQT
-1161 VEVEPDTEYV
+1161 VGVEPDTEYV
-1171 LTGSAKVDSSDP
+1171 LTGSAKVDGSDP
-1183 YYVGANVDGK
+1183 YYAGANVDGR
-1193 EIYAVFSTDG
+1193 EIYAVFSTDS

-1229 EIRFTTGSETAS
+1229 EIRFTTGPETTS
-1241 VNVYTWIDGGYG
+1241 VNVYTWIDSGYG

-1258 VLKEVTGQL
+1258 VLKEVTGRL
-1267 DWTEFDALMAEID
+1267 DWTEFDELMSEID
-1280 ALDEAEYTEDSWAE
+1280 AMDEAEYTEDSWAE

-1316 EIRQMISTLEDAMEN
+1316 EIRQMISTLEEAMEK

-1353 SNDGTSPE
+1353 NNDGTSPE
-1361 TAWKTLAKASSIR
+1361 TAWKSLEKASSIR

-1389 WNGEQLTVKNAQ
+1389 WNGEQLTVKNAL

-1461 APGSGWTYG
+1461 VPGSGWTYG

-1484 DAGALSNVVIRNNKI
+1484 DAGALSNVVVRNNKI
-1499 HDVNGKMAG
+1499 HDVNGRMAG
-1508 GAEKAA
+1508 GADKAA

-1541 DGNEVYK
+1541 DGNEVYN

-1589 LIENNYVHDVAGD
+1589 VIENNYVHDVAGD

-1651 EASNSSKDS
+1651 EASNSSKGS

-1716 LSINDGRYNGA
+1716 LSVNDGRYNGA

-1740 GVQVYNN
+1740 GVQIYNN
-1747 TMYWEGNGGYAA
+1747 TMYWEGNGGYAS

-1816 AAAND
+1816 AAAGD

-1826 EDPMFADVTDF
+1826 EDPMFVDTTDF

-1848 LGTAEGFKIQEGS
+1848 LGTAEGFKIKEDS
-1861 PAIDAGAEHPDAP
+1861 PAVNAGADHPDAP

-1892 PLSDYYGNALTDGRN
+1892 PLSDYYGNALTDGKN
-1907 DIGANEYTE
+1907 DIGANEYTAE
-1916 EEAKELKITAN
+1916 ETKELKITAN

-1984 RDGQKYRCVV
+1984 RDGQQYRCVV

-2028 GTAGEMAVFEVEAE
+2028 GTAGEMAVFEVEAD
-2042 GSGLTYQWQYC
+2042 GTGLTYQWQYC

-2086 RCVVTSESGYSATSD
+2086 RCVVTSESGYSATSE
-2101 AAAIIIGVAED
+2101 AAAIIIGVADD
-2112 APHITSQPVSYEGA
+2112 APHIDSQPVSYEGA
-2126 AGDTAV
+2126 AGETAV
-2132 FEVKAEGEGLTYQ
+2132 FEVKASGTDLTYQ

-2198 AVLTVIAN
+2198 AVLTVTAE

>member
-1 MRKTRKMSKAI
+1 MKISNKVLRSRNALA
-12 MAGVLSMAMVIQP
+12 AGVLSVAMVLQP

-30 VEGNPFTE
+30 VEPTGDTPEVQDGDT
-38 DQIAENDNL
+38 
-47 LYLVNCGTPDSS
+47 LYLVNCATTDPS
-59 VIPDGYVSMGL
+59 VVPSGYDMGMC
-70 YQSTVDQRYGEDPE
+70 QSNVDQEYGQDSTGYSWGYDENDLSGKTDGSSPSDLTSSSWYISAGAVYDEATSGIKYEFDLPEGVDSVEVTAGVFIPQWWDDRTVVIELEGEDAGSMNCVDNVLSEE
-84 TGFSWGLAEDNEN
+84 T
-97 MVAVKGGDS
+97 
-106 ASSLTGSYIYTS
+106 YTVNV
-118 DTQGTYEAGK
+118 DDGVLDFRAK
-128 SGFLYSF
+128 AAA
-135 ELPDRESDEYLV
+135 DR
-147 TVGIDNPWA
+147 
-156 QYGTKYEDIIIEDQM
+156 
-171 VEENLTAE
+171 
-179 GFEGEYEVTVTDG
+179 
-192 ELNVFVQAHPDS
+192 
-204 RTESGDDPVL
+204 GDDANKDPML
-214 SYIIVKAKT
+214 SYIIVKADVEE
-223 EEPADPSVLTIESVE
+223 EEPEAPSVLTIQSVE
-238 ANSHQSGNE
+238 ANSYQSGNE
-247 ASKAIDGN
+247 ASKAIDGS
-255 TGTHWHSSWETGHP
+255 TGTHWHSSWATGHP
-269 TVEDGLYI
+269 TVADGLYI

-408 LARLNGMVEDAEK
+408 LARLNGMIEDAEK

-437 ADDITA
+437 ADSITG

-453 YVTYDSITGTAAER
+453 YITYDSITGTNGDI
-467 MFDNNGNKIQAHG
+467 MYDNNGTEIQAHG

-543 SIFETDEELKALYGD
+543 TIFETDEELKALYGD

-565 DPTYETK
+565 DPAYETK

-627 ADNPAGPFKFVGTY
+627 ADNPAGPFKFVGAY

-700 DPEDMIHGED
+700 DNEDMVLGED
-710 FATISTD
+710 FAIISTD

-741 APNQAAYAVAEDPM
+741 APNQAQYAVAEDPL
-755 GPWTRMGDPCVG
+755 GPWTRMGNPCIG
-767 DTDRNTFWTQSTCVI
+767 DTNNNTFSTQSTCVI
-782 PVDPENGE
+782 PVDPENGKY
-790 FIYMGDRWYNPDTG
+790 IYMGDRWTDDGVSNSLSAHP
-804 ADISDS
+804 
-810 RYVWLPIEFGSDNTI
+810 RYVWLPIEFGPDNTI

-831 NWTLDEL
+831 DWTLDEL
-838 KGKGAISVDT
+838 EGKGAISINT
-848 EFPETTTSVSSL
+848 EFPESTESISSL
-860 MESLPD
+860 MASLPSEI
-866 TVDVT
+866 DVT
-871 IGDTQYTGTPVE
+871 IGDTEYNGTPVE
-883 WSMDD
+883 WSLAEDV
-888 RTAALGDYAL
+888 AALGDYVL
-898 GDVTVTGNLTELN
+898 GDVTVTGSLTELN
-911 REFTV
+911 RDFTITV
-916 TAFNCPP
+916 FSCPT

-936 NPSEIY
+936 NPSEVF
-942 DRFAEGA
+942 DKFAAGA

-957 DQAYG
+957 DQAYE
-962 NDGGINWGY
+962 NDNGVNWGY
-971 TSIPGAS
+971 TSTPGAS
-978 GAGSSQDMGSHTPGD
+978 GASSSQDMGSHTPGD
-993 FYDSGWWATSSG
+993 FYDSGWWATSTG
-1005 TIDYSFELDPGNYA
+1005 TIDYSFELDPGSYA

-1040 VDADGNETE
+1040 VDADGIQTE
-1049 IGTTTFTLSGEQD
+1049 IGSTSFTLSGEQD
-1062 MQQRTDM
+1062 MQQRTDI

-1098 STDEQTEPAAENLV
+1098 GTEAAE
-1112 TNGSFEDG
+1112 
-1120 STGWN
+1120 
-1125 LGTGASVQ
+1125 
-1133 KGDDA
+1133 
-1138 PDGTQYMRDN
+1138 P
-1148 GDANDWGDGSSQS
+1148 
-1161 VEVEPDTEYV
+1161 
-1171 LTGSAKVDSSDP
+1171 
-1183 YYVGANVDGK
+1183 
-1193 EIYAVFSTDG
+1193 
-1203 SYTDTTDNADKL
+1203 
-1215 AYEVHAGAADWTDF
+1215 
-1229 EIRFTTGSETAS
+1229 SE
-1241 VNVYTWIDGGYG
+1241 
-1253 YLDNV
+1253 
-1258 VLKEVTGQL
+1258 L
-1267 DWTEFDALMAEID
+1267 DWTEFDALMTEID
-1280 ALDEAEYTEDSWAE
+1280 ALDEAEYTEDSWAA
-1294 FQTVVAE
+1294 FQAVVAE
-1301 AKEFKENATD
+1301 AKEFKENAAD
-1311 ETKQR
+1311 DTKQR
-1316 EIRQMISTLEDAMEN
+1316 DIRQMIAALEDAMEN

-1389 WNGEQLTVKNAQ
+1389 WNGEQLTVRNAQ
-1401 GTEENPVVIGSYGE
+1401 GTEANPVVIGSYGD

-1446 IVIENLEITNWDETA
+1446 IVIENLEITNWDSSV
-1461 APGSGWTYG
+1461 SGDYT

-1499 HDVNGKMAG
+1499 HDVNGRMAG

-1529 GKVESWYDGLTI
+1529 GTVESWYDGLTI
-1541 DGNEVYK
+1541 DGNEVYN

-1581 NWVGSNDV
+1581 SWVGSNDV
-1589 LIENNYVHDVAGD
+1589 TIENNYVHDVAGD

-1614 QYNLIDNAADT
+1614 QYNLIDNSADSS
-1625 NWDYSANVNHA
+1625 WDYSANPNHA

-1642 SDNVTFRYN
+1642 TDNVTFRYN
-1651 EASNSSKDS
+1651 EAFNTSKDS
-1660 AGEAMLPG
+1660 KG
-1668 TNDSMAFDFD
+1668 TAVGNDSMAFDFD
-1678 YGVQNCLYEYNYSH
+1678 YGVQNCTYEYNYSH
-1692 DNYGGFLMLCPG
+1692 DNLGGFLMLCPG

-1716 LSINDGRYNGA
+1716 LSVNDGLYEGA
-1727 PMIRVGGGKYGSN
+1727 PMIRMGTGKYGSI
-1740 GVQVYNN
+1740 GVQIYNN
-1747 TMYWEGNGGYAA
+1747 TMYWEGTGYS
-1759 ALAPASD
+1759 ASLTPD
-1766 WEGSVVTDVSIFNN
+1766 SYWEGPVIEDVSVFNN
-1780 IFYGPATDGSVKQS
+1780 IFYGPAVSGSVSTQS
-1794 EGVSYYNNLVYSS
+1794 GISYYNNLVYSS
-1807 DGSAQKVYQ
+1807 DGSAQEVYQ

-1826 EDPMFADVTDF
+1826 EDPMFVDVTDY
-1837 TSGSWADGKTT
+1837 TTGSWADGETT
-1848 LGTAEGFKIQEGS
+1848 LGTADGFKIQEGS
-1861 PAIDAGAEHPDAP
+1861 PAIDAGAEHPEAP
-1874 ASSPSAVADE
+1874 ASSTSDIADE
-1884 LVPNTTDK
+1884 LVPNTTEK
-1892 PLSDYYGNALTDGRN
+1892 PETDYYGNALTDGKN
-1907 DIGANEYTE
+1907 DIGASEYTE
-1916 EEAKELKITAN
+1916 EPIVDKTELEAAIKDAEAIEADKYTQDSYSALAEALDAARTVLADESAAQGQVNEAVESLRAAIENLVEIEPEPGTDEPGTDEPGTDEPGTDKPGTDKPDPGKTPDNKPGQTDTVQTGDASPVMLYVMITA
-1927 PEDVEGA
+1927 VAFIVIFGA
-1934 AGENAVFTVAAE
+1934 A
-1946 GSGLSYQ
+1946 
-1953 WQYANAGSSVW
+1953 
-1964 RASSMSGSD
+1964 
-1973 TPEITVPIASY
+1973 
-1984 RDGQKYRCVV
+1984 
-1994 TDRDGNSVTSESAT
+1994 
-2008 ITMIIPEDTPVI
+2008 
-2020 TSQPEDFV
+2020 
-2028 GTAGEMAVFEVEAE
+2028 
-2042 GSGLTYQWQYC
+2042 
-2053 NEGSNVWRNSSM
+2053 
-2065 AGSTTAA
+2065 
-2072 ISVEIASYR
+2072 
-2081 DGQKY
+2081 
-2086 RCVVTSESGYSATSD
+2086 
-2101 AAAIIIGVAED
+2101 
-2112 APHITSQPVSYEGA
+2112 
-2126 AGDTAV
+2126 
-2132 FEVKAEGEGLTYQ
+2132 
-2145 WQYCNANSNVWRTSS
+2145 
-2160 MKGNGTSTLSVP
+2160 
-2172 VTAARDGQKYRCVIT
+2172 
-2187 SGTGRVVTTET
+2187 
-2198 AVLTVIAN
+2198 TVIIKRRKG

>member
-1 MRKTRKMSKAI
+1 MKISNKVLRSRNALA
-12 MAGVLSMAMVIQP
+12 AGVLSVAMVLQP

-30 VEGNPFTE
+30 VEPTGDTPEVQDGDT
-38 DQIAENDNL
+38 
-47 LYLVNCGTPDSS
+47 LYLVNCATTDPS
-59 VIPDGYVSMGL
+59 VVPSGYDMGMC
-70 YQSTVDQRYGEDPE
+70 QSNVDQEYGQDSTGYSWGYDENDLSGKTDGSSPSDLTSSSWYISAGAVYDEATSGIKYEFDLPEGVDSVEVTAGVFIPQWWDDRTVVIELEGEDAGSMNCVDNVLSEE
-84 TGFSWGLAEDNEN
+84 T
-97 MVAVKGGDS
+97 
-106 ASSLTGSYIYTS
+106 YTVNV
-118 DTQGTYEAGK
+118 DDGVLDFRAK
-128 SGFLYSF
+128 AAA
-135 ELPDRESDEYLV
+135 DR
-147 TVGIDNPWA
+147 
-156 QYGTKYEDIIIEDQM
+156 
-171 VEENLTAE
+171 
-179 GFEGEYEVTVTDG
+179 
-192 ELNVFVQAHPDS
+192 
-204 RTESGDDPVL
+204 GDDANKDPML
-214 SYIIVKAKT
+214 SYNIVKADVEE
-223 EEPADPSVLTIESVE
+223 EEPEAPSVLTIQSVE
-238 ANSHQSGNE
+238 ANSYQSGNE
-247 ASKAIDGN
+247 ASKAIDGS
-255 TGTHWHSSWETGHP
+255 TGTHWHSSWATGHP
-269 TVEDGLYI
+269 TVADGLYI

-408 LARLNGMVEDAEK
+408 LARLNGMIEDAEK

-437 ADDITA
+437 ADSITG

-453 YVTYDSITGTAAER
+453 YITYDSITGTNGDI
-467 MFDNNGNKIQAHG
+467 MYDNNGTEIQAHG

-543 SIFETDEELKALYGD
+543 TIFETDEELKALYGD

-565 DPTYETK
+565 DPAYETK

-627 ADNPAGPFKFVGTY
+627 ADNPAGPFKFVGAY

-700 DPEDMIHGED
+700 DNEDMVLGED
-710 FATISTD
+710 FAIISTD

-741 APNQAAYAVAEDPM
+741 APNQAQYAVAEDPL
-755 GPWTRMGDPCVG
+755 GPWTRMGNPCIG
-767 DTDRNTFWTQSTCVI
+767 DTNNNTFSTQSTCVI
-782 PVDPENGE
+782 PVDPENGKY
-790 FIYMGDRWYNPDTG
+790 IYMGDRWTDDGVSNSLSAHP
-804 ADISDS
+804 
-810 RYVWLPIEFGSDNTI
+810 RYVWLPIEFGPDNTI

-831 NWTLDEL
+831 DWTLDEL
-838 KGKGAISVDT
+838 EGKGAISINT
-848 EFPETTTSVSSL
+848 EFPESTESISSL
-860 MESLPD
+860 MASLPSEI
-866 TVDVT
+866 DVT
-871 IGDTQYTGTPVE
+871 IGDTEYNGTPVE
-883 WSMDD
+883 WSLAEDV
-888 RTAALGDYAL
+888 AALGDYVL
-898 GDVTVTGNLTELN
+898 GDVTVTGSLTELN
-911 REFTV
+911 RDFTITV
-916 TAFNCPP
+916 FSCPT

-936 NPSEIY
+936 NPSEVF
-942 DRFAEGA
+942 DKFAAGA

-957 DQAYG
+957 DQAYE
-962 NDGGINWGY
+962 NDNGVNWGY
-971 TSIPGAS
+971 TSTPGAS
-978 GAGSSQDMGSHTPGD
+978 GASSSQDMGSHTPGD
-993 FYDSGWWATSSG
+993 FYDSGWWATSTG
-1005 TIDYSFELDPGNYA
+1005 TIDYSFELDPGSYA

-1040 VDADGNETE
+1040 VDADGIQTE
-1049 IGTTTFTLSGEQD
+1049 IGSTSFTLSGEQD
-1062 MQQRTDM
+1062 MQQRTDI

-1098 STDEQTEPAAENLV
+1098 GTEAAE
-1112 TNGSFEDG
+1112 
-1120 STGWN
+1120 
-1125 LGTGASVQ
+1125 
-1133 KGDDA
+1133 
-1138 PDGTQYMRDN
+1138 P
-1148 GDANDWGDGSSQS
+1148 
-1161 VEVEPDTEYV
+1161 
-1171 LTGSAKVDSSDP
+1171 
-1183 YYVGANVDGK
+1183 
-1193 EIYAVFSTDG
+1193 
-1203 SYTDTTDNADKL
+1203 
-1215 AYEVHAGAADWTDF
+1215 
-1229 EIRFTTGSETAS
+1229 SE
-1241 VNVYTWIDGGYG
+1241 
-1253 YLDNV
+1253 
-1258 VLKEVTGQL
+1258 L
-1267 DWTEFDALMAEID
+1267 DWTEFDALMTEID
-1280 ALDEAEYTEDSWAE
+1280 ALDEAEYTEDSWAA
-1294 FQTVVAE
+1294 FQAVVAE
-1301 AKEFKENATD
+1301 AKEFKEDAAD
-1311 ETKQR
+1311 DTKQR
-1316 EIRQMISTLEDAMEN
+1316 DIRQMIAALEDAMEN

-1389 WNGEQLTVKNAQ
+1389 WNGEQLTVRNAQ
-1401 GTEENPVVIGSYGE
+1401 GTEANPVVIGSYGD

-1446 IVIENLEITNWDETA
+1446 IVIENLEITNWDSSV
-1461 APGSGWTYG
+1461 SGDYT

-1499 HDVNGKMAG
+1499 HDVNGRMAG

-1529 GKVESWYDGLTI
+1529 GTVESWYDGLTI
-1541 DGNEVYK
+1541 DGNEVYN

-1581 NWVGSNDV
+1581 SWVGSNDV
-1589 LIENNYVHDVAGD
+1589 TIENNYVHDVAGD

-1614 QYNLIDNAADT
+1614 QYNLIDNSADSS
-1625 NWDYSANVNHA
+1625 WDYSANPNHA

-1642 SDNVTFRYN
+1642 TDNVTFRYN
-1651 EASNSSKDS
+1651 EAFNTSKDS
-1660 AGEAMLPG
+1660 KG
-1668 TNDSMAFDFD
+1668 TAVGNDSMAFDFD
-1678 YGVQNCLYEYNYSH
+1678 YGVQNCTYEYNYSH
-1692 DNYGGFLMLCPG
+1692 DNLGGFLMLCPG

-1716 LSINDGRYNGA
+1716 LSVNDGLYEGA
-1727 PMIRVGGGKYGSN
+1727 PMIRMGTGKYGSI
-1740 GVQVYNN
+1740 GVQIYNN
-1747 TMYWEGNGGYAA
+1747 TMYWEGTGYS
-1759 ALAPASD
+1759 ASLTPD
-1766 WEGSVVTDVSIFNN
+1766 SYWEGPVIEDVSVFNN
-1780 IFYGPATDGSVKQS
+1780 IFYGPAVSGSVSTQS
-1794 EGVSYYNNLVYSS
+1794 GISYYNNLVYSS
-1807 DGSAQKVYQ
+1807 DGSAQEVYQ

-1826 EDPMFADVTDF
+1826 EDPMFVDVTDY
-1837 TSGSWADGKTT
+1837 TTGSWADGETT
-1848 LGTAEGFKIQEGS
+1848 LGTADGFKIQEGS
-1861 PAIDAGAEHPDAP
+1861 PAIDAGAEHPEAP
-1874 ASSPSAVADE
+1874 ASSTSDIADE
-1884 LVPNTTDK
+1884 LVPNTTEK
-1892 PLSDYYGNALTDGRN
+1892 PETDYYGNALTDGKN
-1907 DIGANEYTE
+1907 DIGASEYTE
-1916 EEAKELKITAN
+1916 EPIVDKTELEAAIKDAEAIEADKYTQDSYSALAEALDAARTVLADESAAQGQVNEAVESLRAAIENLVEIEPEPGTDEPGTDEPGTDEPGTDKPGTDKPDPGKTPDNKPGQTDTVQTGDASPVMLYVMITA
-1927 PEDVEGA
+1927 VAFIVIFGA
-1934 AGENAVFTVAAE
+1934 A
-1946 GSGLSYQ
+1946 
-1953 WQYANAGSSVW
+1953 
-1964 RASSMSGSD
+1964 
-1973 TPEITVPIASY
+1973 
-1984 RDGQKYRCVV
+1984 
-1994 TDRDGNSVTSESAT
+1994 
-2008 ITMIIPEDTPVI
+2008 
-2020 TSQPEDFV
+2020 
-2028 GTAGEMAVFEVEAE
+2028 
-2042 GSGLTYQWQYC
+2042 
-2053 NEGSNVWRNSSM
+2053 
-2065 AGSTTAA
+2065 
-2072 ISVEIASYR
+2072 
-2081 DGQKY
+2081 
-2086 RCVVTSESGYSATSD
+2086 
-2101 AAAIIIGVAED
+2101 
-2112 APHITSQPVSYEGA
+2112 
-2126 AGDTAV
+2126 
-2132 FEVKAEGEGLTYQ
+2132 
-2145 WQYCNANSNVWRTSS
+2145 
-2160 MKGNGTSTLSVP
+2160 
-2172 VTAARDGQKYRCVIT
+2172 
-2187 SGTGRVVTTET
+2187 
-2198 AVLTVIAN
+2198 TVIIKRRKG

>member
-1 MRKTRKMSKAI
+1 MIISNKVLRSRNALA
-12 MAGVLSMAMVIQP
+12 AGVLSVAMVLQP

-30 VEGNPFTE
+30 VEPTGDTPEVQDGDT
-38 DQIAENDNL
+38 
-47 LYLVNCGTPDSS
+47 LYLVNCATTDPS
-59 VIPDGYVSMGL
+59 VVPSGYDMGMC
-70 YQSTVDQRYGEDPE
+70 QSNVDQEYGQDSTGYSWGYDENDLSGKTDGSSPSDLTSSSWYISAGAVYDEATSGIKYEFDLPEGVDSVEVTAGVFIPQWWDDRTVVIELEGEDAGSMNCVDNVLSEE
-84 TGFSWGLAEDNEN
+84 T
-97 MVAVKGGDS
+97 
-106 ASSLTGSYIYTS
+106 YTVNV
-118 DTQGTYEAGK
+118 DDGVLDFRAK
-128 SGFLYSF
+128 AAA
-135 ELPDRESDEYLV
+135 DR
-147 TVGIDNPWA
+147 
-156 QYGTKYEDIIIEDQM
+156 
-171 VEENLTAE
+171 
-179 GFEGEYEVTVTDG
+179 
-192 ELNVFVQAHPDS
+192 
-204 RTESGDDPVL
+204 GDDANKDPML
-214 SYIIVKAKT
+214 SYIIVKADVEE
-223 EEPADPSVLTIESVE
+223 EEPEAPSVLTIQSVE
-238 ANSHQSGNE
+238 ANSYQSGNE
-247 ASKAIDGN
+247 ASKAIDGS
-255 TGTHWHSSWETGHP
+255 TGTHWHSSWATGHP
-269 TVEDGLYI
+269 TVADGLYI

-323 EGTWAADKDVKTA
+323 EGSWAADKDVKTA

-408 LARLNGMVEDAEK
+408 LARLNGMIEDAEK

-437 ADDITA
+437 ADSITG

-453 YVTYDSITGTAAER
+453 YITYDSITGTNGDI
-467 MFDNNGNKIQAHG
+467 MYDNNGTEIQAHG

-543 SIFETDEELKALYGD
+543 TIFETDEELKALYGD

-565 DPTYETK
+565 DPAYETK

-627 ADNPAGPFKFVGTY
+627 ADNPAGPFKFVGAY
-641 LLASDPDRTDH
+641 LLASDPERTDH

-700 DPEDMIHGED
+700 DNEDMVLGED
-710 FATISTD
+710 FAIISTD

-741 APNQAAYAVAEDPM
+741 APNQAQYAVAEDPL
-755 GPWTRMGDPCVG
+755 GPWTRMGNPCIG
-767 DTDRNTFWTQSTCVI
+767 DTNNNTFSTQSTCVI
-782 PVDPENGE
+782 PVDPENGKY
-790 FIYMGDRWYNPDTG
+790 IYMGDRWTDDGVSNSLSAHP
-804 ADISDS
+804 
-810 RYVWLPIEFGSDNTI
+810 RYVWLPIEFGPDNTI

-831 NWTLDEL
+831 DWTLDEL
-838 KGKGAISVDT
+838 EGKGAISINT
-848 EFPETTTSVSSL
+848 EFPESTESISSL
-860 MESLPD
+860 MASLPSEI
-866 TVDVT
+866 DVT
-871 IGDTQYTGTPVE
+871 IGDTEYNGTPVE
-883 WSMDD
+883 WSLAEDV
-888 RTAALGDYAL
+888 AALGDYVL
-898 GDVTVTGNLTELN
+898 GDVTVTGSLTELN
-911 REFTV
+911 RDFTITV
-916 TAFNCPP
+916 FSCPT

-936 NPSEIY
+936 NPSEVF
-942 DRFAEGA
+942 DKFAAGA

-957 DQAYG
+957 DQAYE
-962 NDGGINWGY
+962 NDNGVNWGY
-971 TSIPGAS
+971 TSTPGAS
-978 GAGSSQDMGSHTPGD
+978 GASSSQDMGSHTPGD
-993 FYDSGWWATSSG
+993 FYDSGWWATSTG
-1005 TIDYSFELDPGNYA
+1005 TIDYSFELDPGSYA

-1040 VDADGNETE
+1040 VDADGIQTE
-1049 IGTTTFTLSGEQD
+1049 IGSTSFTLSGEQD
-1062 MQQRTDM
+1062 MQQRTDI

-1098 STDEQTEPAAENLV
+1098 GTEAAE
-1112 TNGSFEDG
+1112 
-1120 STGWN
+1120 
-1125 LGTGASVQ
+1125 
-1133 KGDDA
+1133 
-1138 PDGTQYMRDN
+1138 P
-1148 GDANDWGDGSSQS
+1148 
-1161 VEVEPDTEYV
+1161 
-1171 LTGSAKVDSSDP
+1171 
-1183 YYVGANVDGK
+1183 
-1193 EIYAVFSTDG
+1193 
-1203 SYTDTTDNADKL
+1203 
-1215 AYEVHAGAADWTDF
+1215 
-1229 EIRFTTGSETAS
+1229 SE
-1241 VNVYTWIDGGYG
+1241 
-1253 YLDNV
+1253 
-1258 VLKEVTGQL
+1258 L
-1267 DWTEFDALMAEID
+1267 DWTEFDALMTEID
-1280 ALDEAEYTEDSWAE
+1280 ALDEAEYTEDSWAA
-1294 FQTVVAE
+1294 FQAVVAE
-1301 AKEFKENATD
+1301 AKEFKENAAD
-1311 ETKQR
+1311 DTKQR
-1316 EIRQMISTLEDAMEN
+1316 DIRQMIAALEDAMEN

-1389 WNGEQLTVKNAQ
+1389 WNGEQLTVRNAQ
-1401 GTEENPVVIGSYGE
+1401 GTEANPVVIGSYGD

-1446 IVIENLEITNWDETA
+1446 IVIENLEITNWDSSV
-1461 APGSGWTYG
+1461 SGDYT

-1499 HDVNGKMAG
+1499 HDVNGRMAG

-1529 GKVESWYDGLTI
+1529 GTVESWYDGLTI
-1541 DGNEVYK
+1541 DGNEVYN

-1581 NWVGSNDV
+1581 SWVGSNDV
-1589 LIENNYVHDVAGD
+1589 TIENNYVHDVAGD

-1614 QYNLIDNAADT
+1614 QYNLIDNSADSS
-1625 NWDYSANVNHA
+1625 WDYSANPNHA

-1642 SDNVTFRYN
+1642 TDNVTFRYN
-1651 EASNSSKDS
+1651 EAFNTSKDS
-1660 AGEAMLPG
+1660 KG
-1668 TNDSMAFDFD
+1668 TAVGNDSMAFDFD
-1678 YGVQNCLYEYNYSH
+1678 YGVQNCTYEYNYSH
-1692 DNYGGFLMLCPG
+1692 DNLGGFLMLCPG

-1716 LSINDGRYNGA
+1716 LSVNDGLYEGA
-1727 PMIRVGGGKYGSN
+1727 PMIRMGTGKYGSI
-1740 GVQVYNN
+1740 GVQIYNN
-1747 TMYWEGNGGYAA
+1747 TMYWEGTGYS
-1759 ALAPASD
+1759 ASLTPD
-1766 WEGSVVTDVSIFNN
+1766 SYWEGPVIEDVSVFNN
-1780 IFYGPATDGSVKQS
+1780 IFYGPAVSGSVSTQS
-1794 EGVSYYNNLVYSS
+1794 GISYYNNLVYSS
-1807 DGSAQKVYQ
+1807 DGSAQEVYQ

-1826 EDPMFADVTDF
+1826 EDPMFVDVTDY
-1837 TSGSWADGKTT
+1837 TTGSWADGETT
-1848 LGTAEGFKIQEGS
+1848 LGTADGFKIQEGS
-1861 PAIDAGAEHPDAP
+1861 PAIDAGAEHPEAP
-1874 ASSPSAVADE
+1874 ASSTSDIADE
-1884 LVPNTTDK
+1884 LVPNTTEK
-1892 PLSDYYGNALTDGRN
+1892 PETDYYGNALTDGKN
-1907 DIGANEYTE
+1907 DIGASEYTE
-1916 EEAKELKITAN
+1916 EPIVDKTELEAAIKDAEAIEADKYTQDSYSALAEALDAARTVLADESAAQGQVNEAVESLRAAIENLVEIEPEPGTDEPGTDEPGTDEPGTDKPGTDKPDPGKTPDNKPGQTDTVQTGDASPVMLYVMITA
-1927 PEDVEGA
+1927 VAFIVIFGA
-1934 AGENAVFTVAAE
+1934 A
-1946 GSGLSYQ
+1946 
-1953 WQYANAGSSVW
+1953 
-1964 RASSMSGSD
+1964 
-1973 TPEITVPIASY
+1973 
-1984 RDGQKYRCVV
+1984 
-1994 TDRDGNSVTSESAT
+1994 
-2008 ITMIIPEDTPVI
+2008 
-2020 TSQPEDFV
+2020 
-2028 GTAGEMAVFEVEAE
+2028 
-2042 GSGLTYQWQYC
+2042 
-2053 NEGSNVWRNSSM
+2053 
-2065 AGSTTAA
+2065 
-2072 ISVEIASYR
+2072 
-2081 DGQKY
+2081 
-2086 RCVVTSESGYSATSD
+2086 
-2101 AAAIIIGVAED
+2101 
-2112 APHITSQPVSYEGA
+2112 
-2126 AGDTAV
+2126 
-2132 FEVKAEGEGLTYQ
+2132 
-2145 WQYCNANSNVWRTSS
+2145 
-2160 MKGNGTSTLSVP
+2160 
-2172 VTAARDGQKYRCVIT
+2172 
-2187 SGTGRVVTTET
+2187 
-2198 AVLTVIAN
+2198 TVIIKRRKG

>member
-1 MRKTRKMSKAI
+1 MKISNKVLRSRNALA
-12 MAGVLSMAMVIQP
+12 AGVLSVAMVLQP

-30 VEGNPFTE
+30 VEPTGDTPEVQDGDT
-38 DQIAENDNL
+38 
-47 LYLVNCGTPDSS
+47 LYLVNCATTDPS
-59 VIPDGYVSMGL
+59 VVPSGYDMGMC
-70 YQSTVDQRYGEDPE
+70 QSNVDQEYGQDSTGYSWGYDENDLSGKTDGSSPSDLTSSSWYISAGAVYDEATSGIKYEFDLPEGVDSVEVTAGVFIPQWWDDRTVVIELEGEDAGSMNCVDNVLSEE
-84 TGFSWGLAEDNEN
+84 T
-97 MVAVKGGDS
+97 
-106 ASSLTGSYIYTS
+106 YTVNV
-118 DTQGTYEAGK
+118 DDGVLDFRAK
-128 SGFLYSF
+128 AAA
-135 ELPDRESDEYLV
+135 DR
-147 TVGIDNPWA
+147 
-156 QYGTKYEDIIIEDQM
+156 
-171 VEENLTAE
+171 
-179 GFEGEYEVTVTDG
+179 
-192 ELNVFVQAHPDS
+192 
-204 RTESGDDPVL
+204 GDDANKDPML
-214 SYIIVKAKT
+214 SYIIVKADVEE
-223 EEPADPSVLTIESVE
+223 EEPEAPSVLTIQSVE
-238 ANSHQSGNE
+238 ANSYQSGNE
-247 ASKAIDGN
+247 ASKAIDGS
-255 TGTHWHSSWETGHP
+255 TGTHWHSSWATGHP
-269 TVEDGLYI
+269 TVADGLYI

-408 LARLNGMVEDAEK
+408 LARLNGMIEDAEK

-437 ADDITA
+437 ADSITG

-453 YVTYDSITGTAAER
+453 YITYDSITGTNGDI
-467 MFDNNGNKIQAHG
+467 MYDNNGTEIQAHG

-543 SIFETDEELKALYGD
+543 TIFETDEELKALYGD

-565 DPTYETK
+565 DPAYETK

-627 ADNPAGPFKFVGTY
+627 ADNPAGPFKFVGAY

-700 DPEDMIHGED
+700 DNEDMVLGED
-710 FATISTD
+710 FAIISTD

-741 APNQAAYAVAEDPM
+741 APNQAQYAVAEDPL
-755 GPWTRMGDPCVG
+755 GPWTRMGNPCIG
-767 DTDRNTFWTQSTCVI
+767 DTNNNTFSTQSTCVI
-782 PVDPENGE
+782 PVDPENGKY
-790 FIYMGDRWYNPDTG
+790 IYMGDRWTDDGVSNSLSAHP
-804 ADISDS
+804 
-810 RYVWLPIEFGSDNTI
+810 RYVWLPIEFGPDNTI

-831 NWTLDEL
+831 DWTLDEL
-838 KGKGAISVDT
+838 EGKGAISINT
-848 EFPETTTSVSSL
+848 EFPESTESISSL
-860 MESLPD
+860 MASLPSEI
-866 TVDVT
+866 DVT
-871 IGDTQYTGTPVE
+871 IGDTEYNGTPVE
-883 WSMDD
+883 WSLAEDV
-888 RTAALGDYAL
+888 AALGDYVL
-898 GDVTVTGNLTELN
+898 GDVTVTGSLTELN
-911 REFTV
+911 RDFTITV
-916 TAFNCPP
+916 FSCPT

-936 NPSEIY
+936 NPSEVF
-942 DRFAEGA
+942 DKFAAGA

-957 DQAYG
+957 DQAYE
-962 NDGGINWGY
+962 NDNGVNWGY
-971 TSIPGAS
+971 TSTPGAS
-978 GAGSSQDMGSHTPGD
+978 GASSSQDMGSHTPGD
-993 FYDSGWWATSSG
+993 FYDSGWWATSTG
-1005 TIDYSFELDPGNYA
+1005 TIDYSFELDPGSYA

-1040 VDADGNETE
+1040 VDADGIQTE
-1049 IGTTTFTLSGEQD
+1049 IGSTSFTLSGEQD
-1062 MQQRTDM
+1062 MQQRTDI

-1098 STDEQTEPAAENLV
+1098 GTEAAE
-1112 TNGSFEDG
+1112 
-1120 STGWN
+1120 
-1125 LGTGASVQ
+1125 
-1133 KGDDA
+1133 
-1138 PDGTQYMRDN
+1138 P
-1148 GDANDWGDGSSQS
+1148 
-1161 VEVEPDTEYV
+1161 
-1171 LTGSAKVDSSDP
+1171 
-1183 YYVGANVDGK
+1183 
-1193 EIYAVFSTDG
+1193 
-1203 SYTDTTDNADKL
+1203 
-1215 AYEVHAGAADWTDF
+1215 
-1229 EIRFTTGSETAS
+1229 SE
-1241 VNVYTWIDGGYG
+1241 
-1253 YLDNV
+1253 
-1258 VLKEVTGQL
+1258 L
-1267 DWTEFDALMAEID
+1267 DWTEFDALMTEID
-1280 ALDEAEYTEDSWAE
+1280 ALDEAEYTEDSWAA
-1294 FQTVVAE
+1294 FQAVVAE
-1301 AKEFKENATD
+1301 AKEFKENAAD
-1311 ETKQR
+1311 DTKQR
-1316 EIRQMISTLEDAMEN
+1316 DIRQMIAALEDAMEN

-1389 WNGEQLTVKNAQ
+1389 WNGEQLTVRNAQ
-1401 GTEENPVVIGSYGE
+1401 GTEANPVVIGSYGD

-1446 IVIENLEITNWDETA
+1446 IVIENLEITNWDSSV
-1461 APGSGWTYG
+1461 SGDYT

-1499 HDVNGKMAG
+1499 HDVNGRMAG

-1529 GKVESWYDGLTI
+1529 GTVESWYDGLTI
-1541 DGNEVYK
+1541 DGNEVYN

-1581 NWVGSNDV
+1581 SWVGSNDV
-1589 LIENNYVHDVAGD
+1589 TIENNYVHDVAGD

-1614 QYNLIDNAADT
+1614 QYNLIDNSADSS
-1625 NWDYSANVNHA
+1625 WDYSANPNHA

-1642 SDNVTFRYN
+1642 TDNVTFRYN
-1651 EASNSSKDS
+1651 EAFNTSKDS
-1660 AGEAMLPG
+1660 KG
-1668 TNDSMAFDFD
+1668 TAVGNDSMAFDFD
-1678 YGVQNCLYEYNYSH
+1678 YGVQNCTYEYNYSH
-1692 DNYGGFLMLCPG
+1692 DNLGGFLMLCPG

-1716 LSINDGRYNGA
+1716 LSVNDGLYEGA
-1727 PMIRVGGGKYGSN
+1727 PMIRMGTGKYGSI
-1740 GVQVYNN
+1740 GVQIYNN
-1747 TMYWEGNGGYAA
+1747 TMYWEGTGYS
-1759 ALAPASD
+1759 ASLTPD
-1766 WEGSVVTDVSIFNN
+1766 SYWEGPVIEDVSVFNN
-1780 IFYGPATDGSVKQS
+1780 IFYGPAVSGSVS
-1794 EGVSYYNNLVYSS
+1794 AVS
-1807 DGSAQKVYQ
+1807 
-1816 AAAND
+1816 
-1821 ENAVY
+1821 
-1826 EDPMFADVTDF
+1826 PT
-1837 TSGSWADGKTT
+1837 TTT
-1848 LGTAEGFKIQEGS
+1848 L
-1861 PAIDAGAEHPDAP
+1861 
-1874 ASSPSAVADE
+1874 
-1884 LVPNTTDK
+1884 
-1892 PLSDYYGNALTDGRN
+1892 Y
-1907 DIGANEYTE
+1907 
-1916 EEAKELKITAN
+1916 
-1927 PEDVEGA
+1927 
-1934 AGENAVFTVAAE
+1934 
-1946 GSGLSYQ
+1946 
-1953 WQYANAGSSVW
+1953 
-1964 RASSMSGSD
+1964 
-1973 TPEITVPIASY
+1973 
-1984 RDGQKYRCVV
+1984 
-1994 TDRDGNSVTSESAT
+1994 
-2008 ITMIIPEDTPVI
+2008 
-2020 TSQPEDFV
+2020 
-2028 GTAGEMAVFEVEAE
+2028 
-2042 GSGLTYQWQYC
+2042 
-2053 NEGSNVWRNSSM
+2053 
-2065 AGSTTAA
+2065 TAA
-2072 ISVEIASYR
+2072 
-2081 DGQKY
+2081 
-2086 RCVVTSESGYSATSD
+2086 
-2101 AAAIIIGVAED
+2101 
-2112 APHITSQPVSYEGA
+2112 
-2126 AGDTAV
+2126 TAV
-2132 FEVKAEGEGLTYQ
+2132 HRKYIRQRQTMRMQF
-2145 WQYCNANSNVWRTSS
+2145 
-2160 MKGNGTSTLSVP
+2160 MKI
-2172 VTAARDGQKYRCVIT
+2172 RC
-2187 SGTGRVVTTET
+2187 
-2198 AVLTVIAN
+2198 LWM

>member
-1 MRKTRKMSKAI
+1 MKISNKVLRSRNALA
-12 MAGVLSMAMVIQP
+12 AGVLSVAMVLQP

-30 VEGNPFTE
+30 VEPTGDTPEVQDGDT
-38 DQIAENDNL
+38 
-47 LYLVNCGTPDSS
+47 LYLVNCATTDPS
-59 VIPDGYVSMGL
+59 VVPSGYDMGMC
-70 YQSTVDQRYGEDPE
+70 QSNVDQEYGQDSTGYSWGYDENDLSGKTDGSSPSDLTSSSWYISAGAVYDEATSGIKYEFDLPEGVDSVEVTAGVFIPQWWDDRTVVIELEGEDAGSMNCVDNVLSEE
-84 TGFSWGLAEDNEN
+84 T
-97 MVAVKGGDS
+97 
-106 ASSLTGSYIYTS
+106 YTVNV
-118 DTQGTYEAGK
+118 DDGVLDFRAK
-128 SGFLYSF
+128 AAA
-135 ELPDRESDEYLV
+135 DR
-147 TVGIDNPWA
+147 
-156 QYGTKYEDIIIEDQM
+156 
-171 VEENLTAE
+171 
-179 GFEGEYEVTVTDG
+179 
-192 ELNVFVQAHPDS
+192 
-204 RTESGDDPVL
+204 GDDANKDPML
-214 SYIIVKAKT
+214 SYIIVKADVEE
-223 EEPADPSVLTIESVE
+223 EEPEAPSVLTIQSVE
-238 ANSHQSGNE
+238 ANSYQSGNE
-247 ASKAIDGN
+247 ASKAIDGS
-255 TGTHWHSSWETGHP
+255 TGTHWHSSWATGHP
-269 TVEDGLYI
+269 TVADGLYI

-408 LARLNGMVEDAEK
+408 LARLNGMIEDAEK

-437 ADDITA
+437 ADSITG

-453 YVTYDSITGTAAER
+453 YITYDSITGTNGDI
-467 MFDNNGNKIQAHG
+467 MYDNNGTEIQAHG

-543 SIFETDEELKALYGD
+543 TIFETDEELKALYGD

-565 DPTYETK
+565 DPAYETK

-627 ADNPAGPFKFVGTY
+627 ADNPAGPFKFVGAY

-700 DPEDMIHGED
+700 DNEDMVLGED
-710 FATISTD
+710 FAIISTD

-741 APNQAAYAVAEDPM
+741 APNQAQYAVAEDPL
-755 GPWTRMGDPCVG
+755 GPWTRMGNPCIG
-767 DTDRNTFWTQSTCVI
+767 DTNNNTFSTQSTCVI
-782 PVDPENGE
+782 PVDPENGKY
-790 FIYMGDRWYNPDTG
+790 IYMGDRWTDDGVSNSLSAHP
-804 ADISDS
+804 
-810 RYVWLPIEFGSDNTI
+810 RYVWLPIEFGPDNTI

-831 NWTLDEL
+831 DWTLDEL
-838 KGKGAISVDT
+838 EGKGAISINT
-848 EFPETTTSVSSL
+848 EFPESTESISSL
-860 MESLPD
+860 MASLPSEI
-866 TVDVT
+866 DVT
-871 IGDTQYTGTPVE
+871 IGDTEYNGTPVE
-883 WSMDD
+883 WSLAEDV
-888 RTAALGDYAL
+888 AALGDYVL
-898 GDVTVTGNLTELN
+898 GDVTVTGSLTELN
-911 REFTV
+911 RDFTITV
-916 TAFNCPP
+916 FSCPT

-936 NPSEIY
+936 NPSEVF
-942 DRFAEGA
+942 DKFAAGA

-957 DQAYG
+957 DQAYE
-962 NDGGINWGY
+962 NDNGVNWGY
-971 TSIPGAS
+971 TSTPGAS
-978 GAGSSQDMGSHTPGD
+978 GASSSQDMGSHTPGD
-993 FYDSGWWATSSG
+993 FYDSGWWATSTG
-1005 TIDYSFELDPGNYA
+1005 TIDYSFELDPGSYA

-1040 VDADGNETE
+1040 VDADGIQTE
-1049 IGTTTFTLSGEQD
+1049 IGSTSFTLSGEQD
-1062 MQQRTDM
+1062 MQQRTDI

-1098 STDEQTEPAAENLV
+1098 GTEAAE
-1112 TNGSFEDG
+1112 
-1120 STGWN
+1120 
-1125 LGTGASVQ
+1125 
-1133 KGDDA
+1133 
-1138 PDGTQYMRDN
+1138 P
-1148 GDANDWGDGSSQS
+1148 
-1161 VEVEPDTEYV
+1161 
-1171 LTGSAKVDSSDP
+1171 
-1183 YYVGANVDGK
+1183 
-1193 EIYAVFSTDG
+1193 
-1203 SYTDTTDNADKL
+1203 
-1215 AYEVHAGAADWTDF
+1215 
-1229 EIRFTTGSETAS
+1229 SE
-1241 VNVYTWIDGGYG
+1241 
-1253 YLDNV
+1253 
-1258 VLKEVTGQL
+1258 L
-1267 DWTEFDALMAEID
+1267 DWTEFDALMTEID
-1280 ALDEAEYTEDSWAE
+1280 ALDEAEYTEDSWAA
-1294 FQTVVAE
+1294 FQAVVAE
-1301 AKEFKENATD
+1301 AKEFKENAAD
-1311 ETKQR
+1311 DTKQR
-1316 EIRQMISTLEDAMEN
+1316 DIRQMIAALEDAMEN

-1389 WNGEQLTVKNAQ
+1389 WNGEQLTVRNAQ
-1401 GTEENPVVIGSYGE
+1401 GTEANPVVIGSYGD

-1446 IVIENLEITNWDETA
+1446 IVIENLEITNWDSSV
-1461 APGSGWTYG
+1461 SGDYT

-1499 HDVNGKMAG
+1499 HDVNGRMAG

-1529 GKVESWYDGLTI
+1529 GTVESWYDGLTI
-1541 DGNEVYK
+1541 DGNEVYN

-1581 NWVGSNDV
+1581 SWVGSNDV
-1589 LIENNYVHDVAGD
+1589 TIENNYVHDVAGD

-1614 QYNLIDNAADT
+1614 QYNLIDNSADSS
-1625 NWDYSANVNHA
+1625 WDYSANPNHA

-1642 SDNVTFRYN
+1642 TDNVTFRYN
-1651 EASNSSKDS
+1651 EAFNTSKDS
-1660 AGEAMLPG
+1660 KG
-1668 TNDSMAFDFD
+1668 TAVGNDSMAFDFD
-1678 YGVQNCLYEYNYSH
+1678 YGVQNCTYEYNYSH
-1692 DNYGGFLMLCPG
+1692 DNLGGFLMLCPG

-1716 LSINDGRYNGA
+1716 LSVNDGLYEGA
-1727 PMIRVGGGKYGSN
+1727 PMIRMGTGKYGSI
-1740 GVQVYNN
+1740 GVQIYNN
-1747 TMYWEGNGGYAA
+1747 TMYWEGTGYS
-1759 ALAPASD
+1759 ASLTPD
-1766 WEGSVVTDVSIFNN
+1766 SYWEGPVIEDVSVFNN
-1780 IFYGPATDGSVKQS
+1780 IFYGPAVSGSVSTQS
-1794 EGVSYYNNLVYSS
+1794 GISYYNNLVYSS
-1807 DGSAQKVYQ
+1807 DGSAQEVYQ

-1826 EDPMFADVTDF
+1826 EDPMFVDVTDY
-1837 TSGSWADGKTT
+1837 TTGSWADGETT
-1848 LGTAEGFKIQEGS
+1848 LGTADGFKIQEGS
-1861 PAIDAGAEHPDAP
+1861 PAIDAGAEHPEAP
-1874 ASSPSAVADE
+1874 ASSTSDIADE
-1884 LVPNTTDK
+1884 LVPNTTEK
-1892 PLSDYYGNALTDGRN
+1892 PETDYYGNALTDGKN
-1907 DIGANEYTE
+1907 DIGASEYTE
-1916 EEAKELKITAN
+1916 EPIVDKTELEAAIKDAEAIEADKYTQDSYSALTEALDAARTVLADESAAQGQVNEAVESLRAAIENLVEIEPEPGTDEPGTDEPGTDEPGTDKPGTDKPDPGKTPDNKPGQTDTVQTGDASPVMLYVMITA
-1927 PEDVEGA
+1927 VAFIVIFGA
-1934 AGENAVFTVAAE
+1934 A
-1946 GSGLSYQ
+1946 
-1953 WQYANAGSSVW
+1953 
-1964 RASSMSGSD
+1964 
-1973 TPEITVPIASY
+1973 
-1984 RDGQKYRCVV
+1984 
-1994 TDRDGNSVTSESAT
+1994 
-2008 ITMIIPEDTPVI
+2008 
-2020 TSQPEDFV
+2020 
-2028 GTAGEMAVFEVEAE
+2028 
-2042 GSGLTYQWQYC
+2042 
-2053 NEGSNVWRNSSM
+2053 
-2065 AGSTTAA
+2065 
-2072 ISVEIASYR
+2072 
-2081 DGQKY
+2081 
-2086 RCVVTSESGYSATSD
+2086 
-2101 AAAIIIGVAED
+2101 
-2112 APHITSQPVSYEGA
+2112 
-2126 AGDTAV
+2126 
-2132 FEVKAEGEGLTYQ
+2132 
-2145 WQYCNANSNVWRTSS
+2145 
-2160 MKGNGTSTLSVP
+2160 
-2172 VTAARDGQKYRCVIT
+2172 
-2187 SGTGRVVTTET
+2187 
-2198 AVLTVIAN
+2198 TVIIKRRKG

>member
-1 MRKTRKMSKAI
+1 MKISNKVLRSRNALA
-12 MAGVLSMAMVIQP
+12 AGVLSVAMVLQP

-30 VEGNPFTE
+30 VEPTGDTPEVQDGDT
-38 DQIAENDNL
+38 
-47 LYLVNCGTPDSS
+47 LYLVNCATTDPS
-59 VIPDGYVSMGL
+59 VVPSGYDMGMC
-70 YQSTVDQRYGEDPE
+70 QSNVDQEYGQDSTGYSWGYDENDLSGKTDGSSPSDLTSSSWYISAGAVYDEATSGIKYEFDLPEGVDSVEVTAGVFIPQWWDDRTVVIELEGEDAGSMSCVDNVLSEE
-84 TGFSWGLAEDNEN
+84 TYTVNVDDGVLNFRAK
-97 MVAVKGGDS
+97 A
-106 ASSLTGSYIYTS
+106 AS
-118 DTQGTYEAGK
+118 
-128 SGFLYSF
+128 
-135 ELPDRESDEYLV
+135 DR
-147 TVGIDNPWA
+147 
-156 QYGTKYEDIIIEDQM
+156 
-171 VEENLTAE
+171 
-179 GFEGEYEVTVTDG
+179 
-192 ELNVFVQAHPDS
+192 
-204 RTESGDDPVL
+204 GDDANKDPML
-214 SYIIVKAKT
+214 SYIIVKANVEE
-223 EEPADPSVLTIESVE
+223 EEPEDPSVLTIQSVD
-238 ANSHQSGNE
+238 ANSYQSGNE
-247 ASKAIDGN
+247 ANLAIDGN
-255 TGTHWHSSWETGHP
+255 TGTHWHSSWATGHP
-269 TVEDGLYI
+269 TVADGLYI
-277 TMDLGQ
+277 TMDMGQ

-295 RQDKDSNGIYTEYE
+295 RQDRDSNGIYTEYE

-421 IAADGYLA
+421 IAADAYLA

-467 MFDNNGNKIQAHG
+467 MYDNNGNKIQAHG

-627 ADNPAGPFKFVGTY
+627 ADNPAGPFKFVGAY

-700 DPEDMIHGED
+700 DNEDMVLGED
-710 FATISTD
+710 FAIISTD

-741 APNQAAYAVAEDPM
+741 APNQAQYAVAEDPL
-755 GPWTRMGDPCVG
+755 GPWTRMGNPCIG
-767 DTDRNTFWTQSTCVI
+767 DTNNNTFSTQSTCVI
-782 PVDPENGE
+782 PVDPENGKY
-790 FIYMGDRWYNPDTG
+790 IYMGDRWTDDGVSNSLSAHP
-804 ADISDS
+804 
-810 RYVWLPIEFGSDNTI
+810 RYVWLPIEFGPDNTI

-831 NWTLDEL
+831 DWTLDEL
-838 KGKGAISVDT
+838 EGKGAISINT
-848 EFPETTTSVSSL
+848 EFPESTESISSL
-860 MESLPD
+860 MASLPSEI
-866 TVDVT
+866 DVT
-871 IGDTQYTGTPVE
+871 IGDTEYNGTPVE
-883 WSMDD
+883 WSLAEDV
-888 RTAALGDYAL
+888 AALGDYVL
-898 GDVTVTGNLTELN
+898 GDVTVTGSLTELN
-911 REFTV
+911 RDFTITV
-916 TAFNCPP
+916 FSCPT

-936 NPSEIY
+936 NPSEVF
-942 DRFAEGA
+942 DKFAAGA

-957 DQAYG
+957 DQAYE
-962 NDGGINWGY
+962 NDNGVNWGY
-971 TSIPGAS
+971 TSTPGAS
-978 GAGSSQDMGSHTPGD
+978 GASSSQDMGSHTPGD
-993 FYDSGWWATSSG
+993 FYDSGWWATSTG
-1005 TIDYSFELDPGNYA
+1005 TIDYSFELDPGSYA

-1040 VDADGNETE
+1040 VDADGIQTE
-1049 IGTTTFTLSGEQD
+1049 IGSTSFTLSGEQD
-1062 MQQRTDM
+1062 MQQRTDI

-1098 STDEQTEPAAENLV
+1098 GTEAAE
-1112 TNGSFEDG
+1112 
-1120 STGWN
+1120 
-1125 LGTGASVQ
+1125 
-1133 KGDDA
+1133 
-1138 PDGTQYMRDN
+1138 P
-1148 GDANDWGDGSSQS
+1148 
-1161 VEVEPDTEYV
+1161 
-1171 LTGSAKVDSSDP
+1171 
-1183 YYVGANVDGK
+1183 
-1193 EIYAVFSTDG
+1193 
-1203 SYTDTTDNADKL
+1203 
-1215 AYEVHAGAADWTDF
+1215 
-1229 EIRFTTGSETAS
+1229 SE
-1241 VNVYTWIDGGYG
+1241 
-1253 YLDNV
+1253 
-1258 VLKEVTGQL
+1258 L
-1267 DWTEFDALMAEID
+1267 DWTEFDALMTEID
-1280 ALDEAEYTEDSWAE
+1280 ALDEAEYTEDSWAA
-1294 FQTVVAE
+1294 FQAVVAE
-1301 AKEFKENATD
+1301 AKEFKENAAD
-1311 ETKQR
+1311 DTKQR
-1316 EIRQMISTLEDAMEN
+1316 DIRQMIAALEDAMEN

-1389 WNGEQLTVKNAQ
+1389 WNGEQLTVRNAQ
-1401 GTEENPVVIGSYGE
+1401 GTEANPVVIGSYGD

-1446 IVIENLEITNWDETA
+1446 IVIENLEITNWDSSV
-1461 APGSGWTYG
+1461 SGDYT

-1499 HDVNGKMAG
+1499 HDVNGRMAG

-1529 GKVESWYDGLTI
+1529 GTVESWYDGLTI
-1541 DGNEVYK
+1541 DGNEVYN

-1581 NWVGSNDV
+1581 SWVGSNDV
-1589 LIENNYVHDVAGD
+1589 TIENNYVHDVAGD

-1614 QYNLIDNAADT
+1614 QYNLIDNSADSS
-1625 NWDYSANVNHA
+1625 WDYSANPNHA

-1642 SDNVTFRYN
+1642 TDNVTFRYN
-1651 EASNSSKDS
+1651 EAFNTSKDS
-1660 AGEAMLPG
+1660 KG
-1668 TNDSMAFDFD
+1668 TAVGNDSMAFDFD
-1678 YGVQNCLYEYNYSH
+1678 YGVQNCTYEYNYSH
-1692 DNYGGFLMLCPG
+1692 DNLGGFLMLCPG

-1716 LSINDGRYNGA
+1716 LSVNDGLYEGA
-1727 PMIRVGGGKYGSN
+1727 PMIRMGTGKYGSI
-1740 GVQVYNN
+1740 GVQIYNN
-1747 TMYWEGNGGYAA
+1747 TMYWEGTGYS
-1759 ALAPASD
+1759 ASLTPD
-1766 WEGSVVTDVSIFNN
+1766 SYWEGPVIEDVSVFNN
-1780 IFYGPATDGSVKQS
+1780 IFYGPAVSGSVSTQS
-1794 EGVSYYNNLVYSS
+1794 GISYYNNLVYSS
-1807 DGSAQKVYQ
+1807 DGSAQEVYQ

-1826 EDPMFADVTDF
+1826 EDPMFVDVTDY
-1837 TSGSWADGKTT
+1837 TTGSWADGETT
-1848 LGTAEGFKIQEGS
+1848 LGTADGFKIQEGS
-1861 PAIDAGAEHPDAP
+1861 PAIDAGAEHSEAP
-1874 ASSPSAVADE
+1874 ASSTSDIADE
-1884 LVPNTTDK
+1884 LVPNTAEK
-1892 PLSDYYGNALTDGRN
+1892 PETDYYGNALTDGKN
-1907 DIGANEYTE
+1907 DIGASEYTE
-1916 EEAKELKITAN
+1916 EPIVDKTELEAAIKDAEAIEADKYTQDSYSALAEALDAARTVLADESAAQGQVNEAVESLRAAIENLVEIEPEPGTDEPGTDEPGTDEPGTDKPGTDKPDPGKTPDNKPGQTDTVQTGDASPVMLYVMITA
-1927 PEDVEGA
+1927 VAFIVIFGA
-1934 AGENAVFTVAAE
+1934 A
-1946 GSGLSYQ
+1946 
-1953 WQYANAGSSVW
+1953 
-1964 RASSMSGSD
+1964 
-1973 TPEITVPIASY
+1973 
-1984 RDGQKYRCVV
+1984 
-1994 TDRDGNSVTSESAT
+1994 
-2008 ITMIIPEDTPVI
+2008 
-2020 TSQPEDFV
+2020 
-2028 GTAGEMAVFEVEAE
+2028 
-2042 GSGLTYQWQYC
+2042 
-2053 NEGSNVWRNSSM
+2053 
-2065 AGSTTAA
+2065 
-2072 ISVEIASYR
+2072 
-2081 DGQKY
+2081 
-2086 RCVVTSESGYSATSD
+2086 
-2101 AAAIIIGVAED
+2101 
-2112 APHITSQPVSYEGA
+2112 
-2126 AGDTAV
+2126 
-2132 FEVKAEGEGLTYQ
+2132 
-2145 WQYCNANSNVWRTSS
+2145 
-2160 MKGNGTSTLSVP
+2160 
-2172 VTAARDGQKYRCVIT
+2172 
-2187 SGTGRVVTTET
+2187 
-2198 AVLTVIAN
+2198 TVIIKRRKG

>member
-1 MRKTRKMSKAI
+1 MKISNKVLRSRNALA
-12 MAGVLSMAMVIQP
+12 AGVLSVAMVLQP

-30 VEGNPFTE
+30 VEPTGDTPEVQDGDT
-38 DQIAENDNL
+38 
-47 LYLVNCGTPDSS
+47 LYLVNCATTDPS
-59 VIPDGYVSMGL
+59 VVPSGYDMGMC
-70 YQSTVDQRYGEDPE
+70 QSNVDQEYGQDSTGYSWGYDENDLSGKTDGSSPSDLTSSSWYISAGAVYDEATSGIKYEFDLPEGVDSVEVTAGVFIPQWWDDRTVVIELEGEDAGSMSCVDNVLSEE
-84 TGFSWGLAEDNEN
+84 TYTVNVDDGVLNFRAK
-97 MVAVKGGDS
+97 A
-106 ASSLTGSYIYTS
+106 AS
-118 DTQGTYEAGK
+118 
-128 SGFLYSF
+128 
-135 ELPDRESDEYLV
+135 DR
-147 TVGIDNPWA
+147 
-156 QYGTKYEDIIIEDQM
+156 
-171 VEENLTAE
+171 
-179 GFEGEYEVTVTDG
+179 
-192 ELNVFVQAHPDS
+192 
-204 RTESGDDPVL
+204 GDDANKDPML
-214 SYIIVKAKT
+214 SYIIVKADVEE
-223 EEPADPSVLTIESVE
+223 EEPEAPSVLTIQSVE
-238 ANSHQSGNE
+238 ANSYQSGNE
-247 ASKAIDGN
+247 ASKAIDGS
-255 TGTHWHSSWETGHP
+255 TGTHWHSSWATGHP
-269 TVEDGLYI
+269 TVADGLYI

-408 LARLNGMVEDAEK
+408 LARLNGMIEDAEK

-437 ADDITA
+437 ADSITG

-453 YVTYDSITGTAAER
+453 YITYDSITGTNGDI
-467 MFDNNGNKIQAHG
+467 MYDNNGTEIQAHG

-543 SIFETDEELKALYGD
+543 TIFETDEELKALYGD

-565 DPTYETK
+565 DPAYETK

-627 ADNPAGPFKFVGTY
+627 ADNPAGPFKFVGAY

-700 DPEDMIHGED
+700 DNEDMVLGED
-710 FATISTD
+710 FAIISTD

-741 APNQAAYAVAEDPM
+741 APNQAQYAVAEDPL
-755 GPWTRMGDPCVG
+755 GPWTRMGNPCIG
-767 DTDRNTFWTQSTCVI
+767 DTNNNTFSTQSTCVI
-782 PVDPENGE
+782 PVDPENGKY
-790 FIYMGDRWYNPDTG
+790 IYMGDRWTDDGVSNSLSAHP
-804 ADISDS
+804 
-810 RYVWLPIEFGSDNTI
+810 RYVWLPIEFGPDNTI

-831 NWTLDEL
+831 DWTLDEL
-838 KGKGAISVDT
+838 EGKGAISINT
-848 EFPETTTSVSSL
+848 EFPESTESISSL
-860 MESLPD
+860 MASLPSEI
-866 TVDVT
+866 DVT
-871 IGDTQYTGTPVE
+871 IGDTEYNGTPVE
-883 WSMDD
+883 WSLAEDV
-888 RTAALGDYAL
+888 AALGDYVL
-898 GDVTVTGNLTELN
+898 GDVTVTGSLTELN
-911 REFTV
+911 RDFTITV
-916 TAFNCPP
+916 FSCPT

-936 NPSEIY
+936 NPSEVF
-942 DRFAEGA
+942 DKFAAGA

-957 DQAYG
+957 DQAYE
-962 NDGGINWGY
+962 NDNGVNWGY
-971 TSIPGAS
+971 TSTPGAS
-978 GAGSSQDMGSHTPGD
+978 GASSSQDMGSHTPGD
-993 FYDSGWWATSSG
+993 FYDSGWWATSTG
-1005 TIDYSFELDPGNYA
+1005 TIDYSFELDPGSYA

-1040 VDADGNETE
+1040 VDADGIQTE
-1049 IGTTTFTLSGEQD
+1049 IGSTSFTLSGEQD
-1062 MQQRTDM
+1062 MQQRTDI

-1098 STDEQTEPAAENLV
+1098 GTEAAE
-1112 TNGSFEDG
+1112 
-1120 STGWN
+1120 
-1125 LGTGASVQ
+1125 
-1133 KGDDA
+1133 
-1138 PDGTQYMRDN
+1138 P
-1148 GDANDWGDGSSQS
+1148 
-1161 VEVEPDTEYV
+1161 
-1171 LTGSAKVDSSDP
+1171 
-1183 YYVGANVDGK
+1183 
-1193 EIYAVFSTDG
+1193 
-1203 SYTDTTDNADKL
+1203 
-1215 AYEVHAGAADWTDF
+1215 
-1229 EIRFTTGSETAS
+1229 SE
-1241 VNVYTWIDGGYG
+1241 
-1253 YLDNV
+1253 
-1258 VLKEVTGQL
+1258 L
-1267 DWTEFDALMAEID
+1267 DWTEFDALMTEID
-1280 ALDEAEYTEDSWAE
+1280 ALDEAEYTEDSWAA
-1294 FQTVVAE
+1294 FQAVVAE
-1301 AKEFKENATD
+1301 AKEFKENAAD
-1311 ETKQR
+1311 DTKQR
-1316 EIRQMISTLEDAMEN
+1316 DIRQMIAALEDAMEN

-1389 WNGEQLTVKNAQ
+1389 WNGEQLTVRNAQ
-1401 GTEENPVVIGSYGE
+1401 GTEANPVVIGSYGD

-1446 IVIENLEITNWDETA
+1446 IVIENLEITNWDSSV
-1461 APGSGWTYG
+1461 SGDYT

-1499 HDVNGKMAG
+1499 HDVNGRMAG

-1529 GKVESWYDGLTI
+1529 GTVESWYDGLTI
-1541 DGNEVYK
+1541 DGNEVYN

-1581 NWVGSNDV
+1581 SWVGSNDV
-1589 LIENNYVHDVAGD
+1589 TIENNYVHDVAGD

-1614 QYNLIDNAADT
+1614 QYNLIDNSADSS
-1625 NWDYSANVNHA
+1625 WDYSANPNHA

-1642 SDNVTFRYN
+1642 TDNVTFRYN
-1651 EASNSSKDS
+1651 EAFNTSKDS
-1660 AGEAMLPG
+1660 KG
-1668 TNDSMAFDFD
+1668 TAVGNDSMAFDFD
-1678 YGVQNCLYEYNYSH
+1678 YGVQNCTYEYNYSH
-1692 DNYGGFLMLCPG
+1692 DNLGGFLMLCPG

-1716 LSINDGRYNGA
+1716 LSVNDGLYEGA
-1727 PMIRVGGGKYGSN
+1727 PMIRMGTGKYGSI
-1740 GVQVYNN
+1740 GVQIYNN
-1747 TMYWEGNGGYAA
+1747 TMYWEGTGYS
-1759 ALAPASD
+1759 ASLTPD
-1766 WEGSVVTDVSIFNN
+1766 SYWEGPVIEDVSVFNN
-1780 IFYGPATDGSVKQS
+1780 IFYGPAVSGSVSTQS
-1794 EGVSYYNNLVYSS
+1794 GISYYNNLVYSS
-1807 DGSAQKVYQ
+1807 DGSAQEVYQ

-1826 EDPMFADVTDF
+1826 EDPMFVDVTDY
-1837 TSGSWADGKTT
+1837 TTGSWADGETT
-1848 LGTAEGFKIQEGS
+1848 LGTADGFKIQEGS
-1861 PAIDAGAEHPDAP
+1861 PAIDAGAEHPEAP
-1874 ASSPSAVADE
+1874 ASSTSDIADE
-1884 LVPNTTDK
+1884 LVPNTTEK
-1892 PLSDYYGNALTDGRN
+1892 PETDYYGNALTDGKN
-1907 DIGANEYTE
+1907 DIGASEYTE
-1916 EEAKELKITAN
+1916 EPIVDKTELEAAIKDAEAIEADKYTQDSYSALAEALDAARTVLADESAAQGQVNEAVESLRAAIENLVEIEPEPGTDEPGTDEPGTDEPGTDKPGTDKPDPGKTPDNKPGQTDTVQTGDASPVMLYVMITA
-1927 PEDVEGA
+1927 VAFIVIFGA
-1934 AGENAVFTVAAE
+1934 A
-1946 GSGLSYQ
+1946 
-1953 WQYANAGSSVW
+1953 
-1964 RASSMSGSD
+1964 
-1973 TPEITVPIASY
+1973 
-1984 RDGQKYRCVV
+1984 
-1994 TDRDGNSVTSESAT
+1994 
-2008 ITMIIPEDTPVI
+2008 
-2020 TSQPEDFV
+2020 
-2028 GTAGEMAVFEVEAE
+2028 
-2042 GSGLTYQWQYC
+2042 
-2053 NEGSNVWRNSSM
+2053 
-2065 AGSTTAA
+2065 
-2072 ISVEIASYR
+2072 
-2081 DGQKY
+2081 
-2086 RCVVTSESGYSATSD
+2086 
-2101 AAAIIIGVAED
+2101 
-2112 APHITSQPVSYEGA
+2112 
-2126 AGDTAV
+2126 
-2132 FEVKAEGEGLTYQ
+2132 
-2145 WQYCNANSNVWRTSS
+2145 
-2160 MKGNGTSTLSVP
+2160 
-2172 VTAARDGQKYRCVIT
+2172 
-2187 SGTGRVVTTET
+2187 
-2198 AVLTVIAN
+2198 TVIIKRRKG